1 MKLLNRMKRS
11 AKKTFT
17 SFLALLTMTSV
28 VSLPSAVTAVHADG
42 GLDVNTAIANYITVS
57 SSGSHYSFDGGN
69 NFDVIMTGSKA
80 QLDSVGLDCTS
91 GAVAIVAHALRDAG
105 ADPYAYFGML
115 NGVLNTVYPPSLRS
129 YFENHEKWSTVANSP
144 VDASALLPGDILIY
158 GTSGNGH
165 MAVYTGGGQMF
176 DFRSNGHGSSGNYR
190 GFANYS
196 EYKTTMASSSGTGR
210 NVLSGV
216 YRANVDKNV
225 SINLTKV
232 SANTSITD
240 GLVNAYSLA
249 GAEYGIYS
257 DAAATNQI
265 GTITTGADG
274 KGSVNVKVG
283 FSTSTLYY
291 KETKAPKGYCLDA
304 TVRPFSF
311 SGTSASINV
320 SDMPGNDPLRIVL
333 TKNNEMTNGDNPA
346 SLAGAQFTV
355 RYYDVDPSNDYTVDQ
370 LNAINATRTWVIETK
385 ETTTSS
391 GKTIYRASL
400 DDKHKVDGDD
410 LYKTKSG
417 IPTIPVGVITVEETK
432 APDVTYT
439 DEDGNEQLVYT
450 LNNKTLNGNTV
461 LGQQNGKVVMKI
473 SGDGIN
479 FNLQG
484 GNDYTISE
492 IPKKGGFYTSKIDA
506 ETGKAEP
513 QGNGSLDGASYEVI
527 NDNDYQVGTAQ
538 VAAAAKGER
547 VWSFTTSNGG
557 VYSSPLDALQVGHYI
572 VRETDPSTG
581 YLVAGTTE
589 REMTV
594 NENRQTFLSGDKAFT
609 EQTIRGGFKFQKNDT
624 DTATYPQGNTNLQ
637 ATLKLINTSAN
648 PVWVDSNGDG
658 QFSEEEYFANGE
670 AIKLPQSFVT
680 AGTANTNDATFTT
693 TEDGYFETVTN
704 ALPFG
709 SYKIVEVTAPTGF
722 AMDGDS
728 VTETSFDV
736 VNDGE
741 LVDKRFDIK
750 NDVFTGKFDVQ
761 KMLTSSNNGHSTTM
775 KPEANVEFTAFLKAT
790 VDEKFSGDYKLA
802 YETVF
807 GQKPNV
813 EGNATPDDS
822 QTIYDADGNILFTT
836 KEYDVVTTNESG
848 MAYSRDLAYGEYY
861 IFQSSHAD
869 GVLDYEGNVS
879 SYDGAIFNVTE
890 ENQPTKHFYVANNHQ
905 LYILKMNKV
914 SDQTGEKIELN
925 NAVFKI
931 KDSNGNYVKQK
942 IGNKVYDQ
950 FSTTTRK
957 MIVDTADGEKVT
969 VDAGTFVTESPS
981 ENDAAKAYTALGVE
995 AGTYYITEVKTP
1007 AGFTTLKEPIEVVAK
1022 ESAITEV
1029 DQDGTNY
1036 VEVEVPET
1044 QITGK
1049 LVIKKSLEKWE
1060 KADKTFVNHD
1070 DLSGIGFTL
1079 TAKEDIIDP
1088 ADGSVLVKAGEQAVR
1103 LTRDRN
1109 NPYEKVNEIFV
1120 DAEGNATVTN
1130 LPLGKYTLTE
1140 TTVPDGIVK
1149 SEPKDIE
1156 FAQEKDNVEKAE
1168 YEVTEEI
1175 NNKVTKVTV
1184 KKTDVAGAE
1193 IAGAKMSVSDKKT
1206 GATVAEWTSEEGKY
1220 FNIEGLTIGKTYTLN
1235 EDLSP
1240 LGFVKASSID
1250 FTVDETGAVTEQT
1263 MIDKILTVRKVDMC
1277 GSNVEGAQI
1286 TIYNTD
1292 EEGSKIEDSIVDQWT
1307 TEKGKHHDANNLEV
1321 GKTYVASETAVPAG
1335 YAKAP
1340 DYKFTVADDKKNQT
1354 ETIYN
1359 KQVTISKVDAGGK
1372 EVEGA
1377 KLTLT
1382 DKETGETVDQWI
1394 STNKTHYPTGTEI
1407 GKTYILTEDTAPLGY
1422 IKSSQV
1428 EFTVT
1433 DNGIDQ
1439 KITMVDEITRVAKTD
1454 ENGNYVKGATL
1465 QAVAEDGTVVDEWVS
1480 GSHIVDIAEADA
1492 AKLEG
1497 GETVTYESEDGTVTK
1512 IIPVAKVTENDDE
1525 DAKVVNGSTDAD
1537 KEKACEV
1544 KTDEDKG
1551 NTDQDSAD
1559 SEKKEYT
1566 YTAQITKKDG
1576 TTGYYDVDL
1585 NGDETTHRV
1594 SNLNGSSSYTIREV
1608 KTVDGYYYFEDITTD
1623 TTEDGK
1629 NQSVTAIDNS
1639 INYQI
1644 AKVDDNGDYVQ
1655 GVTLKLTDITD
1666 ADNPVKV
1673 ELPNNGV
1680 TTEKPF
1686 DLNEHQMTAEHT
1698 YELVESEYVGGVYK
1712 ATKMI
1717 FTVPKYGTSE
1727 VTTITMED
1735 TLTNVSVSKVDNH
1748 GERVKGAKMSILEG
1762 TVNEEG
1768 KVVPAVDENGNEKAP
1783 VYTFTTTDKAT
1794 DISKYVKGSNE
1805 ESGDVWYVLR
1815 EDEAPFGFEKMADQP
1830 FKVTGT
1836 NEEHQILVAVD
1847 KRKEYYVSAVKVD
1860 KQNESKLLKGA
1871 ELTLYTKDGKVAKEV
1886 SGKEAKGLT
1895 DGKGNITWR
1904 VEYNG
1909 DGTADTLEG
1918 YYVMETKA
1926 PQGYKLNTDKHY
1938 VKLSEDYDFANNNP
1952 VKIIV
1957 RDTLLPAVA
1966 KTGDFSNPLLWTGI
1980 FTVAVAGIFLAVRAR
1995 RNKA

>member
-28 VSLPSAVTAVHADG
+28 ISLPSAVTAVHADG

-57 SSGSHYSFDGGN
+57 SSGSHYSFNGGN

-80 QLDSVGLDCTS
+80 QLDQVGLDCTA

-105 ADPYAYFGML
+105 ADPYAYFDML

-129 YFENHEKWSTVANSP
+129 YFENHGKWSTVANGP

-176 DFRSNGHGSSGNYR
+176 DFRSNGHGYNGNYR

-196 EYKTTMASSSGTGR
+196 EYKTAMASSSGTGS

-265 GTITTGADG
+265 GKITTGVDG

-291 KETKAPKGYCLDA
+291 KETKAPKGYCLDT

-311 SGTSASINV
+311 SGTTASINV

-513 QGNGSLDGASYEVI
+513 QGNGSLDGASYEII

-538 VAAAAKGER
+538 VASAAKGER

-594 NENRQTFLSGDKAFT
+594 NENRQTFLSGDKTFT

-637 ATLKLINTSAN
+637 ATLKLINTSVN

-658 QFSEEEYFANGE
+658 QFSEDEYFANGE
-670 AIKLPQSFVT
+670 TIKLPQSFVT

-693 TEDGYFETVTN
+693 TTDGYFETVTN

-728 VTETSFDV
+728 VTETTFDV
-736 VNDGE
+736 TNNGE

-790 VDEKFSGDYKLA
+790 VDEKFGGDYKLA

-813 EGNATPDDS
+813 VGNPTPDDS

-981 ENDAAKAYTALGVE
+981 ENDAAKAYTAIGVE
-995 AGTYYITEVKTP
+995 AGAYYITEVKTP

-1036 VEVEVPET
+1036 VEVEVPEA

-1103 LTRDRN
+1103 LTGDRN

-1149 SEPKDIE
+1149 SGPKDIE
-1156 FAQEKDNVEKAE
+1156 FTQEKDNVEKAE

-1193 IAGAKMSVSDKKT
+1193 IAGAKMSVTDKET
-1206 GATVAEWTSEEGKY
+1206 GDTVVEWTSEEGKD
-1220 FNIEGLTIGKTYTLN
+1220 FNIEGLTIGKIYTLN

-1240 LGFVKASSID
+1240 LGYVKASSID

-1292 EEGSKIEDSIVDQWT
+1292 EEENKIEDSIVDQWT

-1321 GKTYVASETAVPAG
+1321 GKTYIASETVVPAG

-1394 STNKTHYPTGTEI
+1394 STNKTHYPTGIEI

-1422 IKSSQV
+1422 IKSTQV

-1439 KITMVDEITRVAKTD
+1439 KVTMVDEITRVAKTD

-1492 AKLEG
+1492 TKLEG

-1512 IIPVAKVTENDDE
+1512 IIPVAKVTESDDD

-1551 NTDQDSAD
+1551 DTDQDGSD

-1566 YTAQITKKDG
+1566 YTAQITKTDG
-1576 TTGYYDVDL
+1576 TVSYYDVDL

-1594 SNLNGSSSYTIREV
+1594 SNLDGSSSYTIREV

-1623 TTEDGK
+1623 TAEDGK
-1629 NQSVTAIDNS
+1629 NQSVTAVDNS

-1644 AKVDDNGDYVQ
+1644 AKVDDNGEYVQ

-1666 ADNPVKV
+1666 AENPVEV
-1673 ELPNNGV
+1673 ELPNNGI
-1680 TTEKPF
+1680 TTNEPF
-1686 DLNEHQMTAEHT
+1686 KLDKKLIAEHT
-1698 YELVESEYVGGVYK
+1698 YELVESEYVAGVYK
-1712 ATKMI
+1712 ATNI
-1717 FTVPKYGTSE
+1717 TFTVPKYGTSE
-1727 VTTITMED
+1727 VTTITMMDE
-1735 TLTNVSVSKVDNH
+1735 TTNITVKKVDNYGKPVAGALMQILVPETEEVVYEFTSTDDEH
-1748 GERVKGAKMSILEG
+1748 GS
-1762 TVNEEG
+1762 
-1768 KVVPAVDENGNEKAP
+1768 
-1783 VYTFTTTDKAT
+1783 
-1794 DISKYVKGSNE
+1794 DISKYVKGGE
-1805 ESGDVWYVLR
+1805 RYILR
-1815 EDEAPFGFEKMADQP
+1815 ESEAPFGFNTFEDIEFTVSGK
-1830 FKVTGT
+1830 K
-1836 NEEHQILVAVD
+1836 NEAQVLIATDV
-1847 KRKEYYVSAVKVD
+1847 RKTYYVSAMKVD
-1860 KQNESKLLKGA
+1860 AQNTSKTLKGA
-1871 ELTLYTKDGKVAKEV
+1871 EITLFNADNTVAKDV
-1886 SGKEAKGLT
+1886 NGKECVGTT
-1895 DGKGNITWR
+1895 DENGVITWN
-1904 VEYNG
+1904 VEFNG
-1909 DGTADTLEG
+1909 DNGG
-1918 YYVMETKA
+1918 YYVKETGA
-1926 PQGYKLNTDKHY
+1926 PAGYRINNNKY
-1938 VKLSEDYDFANNNP
+1938 AVELSEDYDFAQNNP
-1952 VKIIV
+1952 VIIV
-1957 RDTLLPAVA
+1957 VNDEALPAV
-1966 KTGDFSNPLLWTGI
+1966 KTGVGAPFIAGGI
-1980 FTVAVAGIFLAVRAR
+1980 FVFAIGLLFILNRKKKKSVAE
-1995 RNKA
+1995 

>member
-28 VSLPSAVTAVHADG
+28 ISLPSAVTAVHADG

-57 SSGSHYSFDGGN
+57 SNGSHYSFNGGN

-80 QLDSVGLDCTS
+80 QLDQVGLDCTA

-129 YFENHEKWSTVANSP
+129 YFENHGKWSTVANGP
-144 VDASALLPGDILIY
+144 VDASALLPGDLLIY

-176 DFRSNGHGSSGNYR
+176 DFRSNGHGYNGNYR

-196 EYKTTMASSSGTGR
+196 EYKTTMASSSGTGS

-232 SANTSITD
+232 SANSSITD

-265 GTITTGADG
+265 GKITTGADG

-291 KETKAPKGYCLDA
+291 KETKAPKGYCLDS

-311 SGTSASINV
+311 SGTTASINV
-320 SDMPGNDPLRIVL
+320 SDMPGNDPLAISL
-333 TKNNEMTNGDNPA
+333 KKNNAMTNGDDPA
-346 SLAGAQFTV
+346 SLAGAQFTIK
-355 RYYDVDPSNDYTVDQ
+355 YYDLDTSNNYTADQ
-370 LNAINATRTWVIETK
+370 LNGINATRTWIIETQK
-385 ETTTSS
+385 VGS
-391 GKTIYRASL
+391 IYYTRLA
-400 DDKHKVDGDD
+400 DKYLVAGSDA
-410 LYKTKSG
+410 LYKTNSG
-417 IPTIPVGVITVEETK
+417 NPTIPVGVITVEETK
-432 APDVTYT
+432 APNITYT
-439 DEDGNEQLVYT
+439 DENGNEQLVYT
-450 LNNKTLNGNTV
+450 LNNKTLDAGENEVLSSNGV
-461 LGQQNGKVVMKI
+461 VVMKVT
-473 SGDGIN
+473 SVQDN
-479 FNLQG
+479 FSLVG

-513 QGNGSLDGASYEVI
+513 QGNGSLDGASYEII

-538 VAAAAKGER
+538 VASAAKGER

-594 NENRQTFLSGDKAFT
+594 NENRQTFLSGDRTFT

-637 ATLKLINTSAN
+637 ATLKLINTSVN

-658 QFSEEEYFANGE
+658 QFSEDEYFANGE

-693 TEDGYFETVTN
+693 TTDGYFETVTN

-728 VTETSFDV
+728 VTETTFDV
-736 VNDGE
+736 TNNGE

-790 VDEKFSGDYKLA
+790 VDEKFGGDYKLA

-1049 LVIKKSLEKWE
+1049 LVIKKNLEKWE
-1060 KADKTFVNHD
+1060 KTDKTFVNHD

-1103 LTRDRN
+1103 LTGDRN

-1120 DAEGNATVTN
+1120 DTEGNATVTN

-1149 SEPKDIE
+1149 SGPKDIE

-1168 YEVTEEI
+1168 YEVSEEI
-1175 NNKVTKVTV
+1175 YNKVTKVTV
-1184 KKTDVAGAE
+1184 KKTDVAGVE
-1193 IAGAKMSVSDKKT
+1193 IAGAKMSVTDKKT
-1206 GATVAEWTSEEGKY
+1206 GATVVEWISEEGKD
-1220 FNIEGLTIGKTYTLN
+1220 FNIEGLTIGKNYTLN

-1263 MIDKILTVRKVDMC
+1263 MIDKIL
-1277 GSNVEGAQI
+1277 
-1286 TIYNTD
+1286 
-1292 EEGSKIEDSIVDQWT
+1292 
-1307 TEKGKHHDANNLEV
+1307 
-1321 GKTYVASETAVPAG
+1321 
-1335 YAKAP
+1335 
-1340 DYKFTVADDKKNQT
+1340 
-1354 ETIYN
+1354 
-1359 KQVTISKVDAGGK
+1359 
-1372 EVEGA
+1372 
-1377 KLTLT
+1377 
-1382 DKETGETVDQWI
+1382 
-1394 STNKTHYPTGTEI
+1394 
-1407 GKTYILTEDTAPLGY
+1407 
-1422 IKSSQV
+1422 
-1428 EFTVT
+1428 
-1433 DNGIDQ
+1433 
-1439 KITMVDEITRVAKTD
+1439 RVAKTD

-1492 AKLEG
+1492 TKLEG

-1512 IIPVAKVTENDDE
+1512 IIPVAKVTQSDD
-1525 DAKVVNGSTDAD
+1525 DDTDH
-1537 KEKACEV
+1537 EGV
-1544 KTDEDKG
+1544 
-1551 NTDQDSAD
+1551 DSD
-1559 SEKKEYT
+1559 KKEYT
-1566 YTAQITKKDG
+1566 YTAQITKTDG
-1576 TTGYYDVDL
+1576 ATSYYDVDL

-1644 AKVDDNGDYVQ
+1644 AKVDDNGNYVQ

-1666 ADNPVKV
+1666 AENPVEV

-1686 DLNEHQMTAEHT
+1686 DLNEYQMIAEHT

-1712 ATKMI
+1712 ATKME
-1717 FTVPKYGTSE
+1717 FTVPKYGTSK

-1815 EDEAPFGFEKMADQP
+1815 EDEAPFGFEKMVDQP

-1995 RNKA
+1995 RNRA

>member
-57 SSGSHYSFDGGN
+57 SSGSHYSFNGGN

-80 QLDSVGLDCTS
+80 QLDQVGLDCTA

-105 ADPYAYFGML
+105 ADPYAYFDML

-129 YFENHEKWSTVANSP
+129 YFENHGKWSTVANGP

-196 EYKTTMASSSGTGR
+196 EYKTAMASSSGTGR

-513 QGNGSLDGASYEVI
+513 QGNGSLDGASYEII
-527 NDNDYQVGTAQ
+527 NDNAYQVGTAQ
-538 VAAAAKGER
+538 VASAAKGER

-594 NENRQTFLSGDKAFT
+594 NENRQTFLSGDKTFT

-637 ATLKLINTSAN
+637 ATLKLINTSVN
-648 PVWVDSNGDG
+648 QVWVDSNGDG
-658 QFSEEEYFANGE
+658 QFSEDEYFANGE

-693 TEDGYFETVTN
+693 TTDGYFETVTN

-728 VTETSFDV
+728 VTETTFDV
-736 VNDGE
+736 TNDGE

-790 VDEKFSGDYKLA
+790 VDEKFGGDYKLA

-813 EGNATPDDS
+813 EGNPTPDDS

-1103 LTRDRN
+1103 LTGDRN

-1149 SEPKDIE
+1149 SGPKDIE

-1168 YEVTEEI
+1168 YEVTEKI

-1193 IAGAKMSVSDKKT
+1193 IAGAKMSVTDKKT
-1206 GATVAEWTSEEGKY
+1206 GATVVEWTSEEGKN
-1220 FNIEGLTIGKTYTLN
+1220 FNVEGLTIGKIYTLN

-1240 LGFVKASSID
+1240 LGYVKASSID

-1286 TIYNTD
+1286 TIYNID

-1321 GKTYVASETAVPAG
+1321 GKTYVASETVVPAG

-1382 DKETGETVDQWI
+1382 DKETGEIVDQWI
-1394 STNKTHYPTGTEI
+1394 STNKPHYPTGIEI

-1422 IKSSQV
+1422 IKSTQV

-1492 AKLEG
+1492 TKLED
-1497 GETVTYESEDGTVTK
+1497 GETVIYESEDGTVTK
-1512 IIPVAKVTENDDE
+1512 IIPVAKVTESDDD

-1544 KTDEDKG
+1544 KTDEDNG
-1551 NTDQDSAD
+1551 NTDQDSSD

-1566 YTAQITKKDG
+1566 YTAQITKTDG
-1576 TTGYYDVDL
+1576 TISYYDVDL
-1585 NGDETTHRV
+1585 NGEETTHRV

-1608 KTVDGYYYFEDITTD
+1608 KTVDGYYYFENITTD

-1666 ADNPVKV
+1666 AENPVEV
-1673 ELPNNGV
+1673 ELPNNGI
-1680 TTEKPF
+1680 TTNEPF
-1686 DLNEHQMTAEHT
+1686 KLDKKLIAEHT
-1698 YELVESEYVGGVYK
+1698 YELVESEYVAGVYK
-1712 ATKMI
+1712 ATNI
-1717 FTVPKYGTSE
+1717 TFTVPKYGTSE
-1727 VTTITMED
+1727 VTTITMMDE
-1735 TLTNVSVSKVDNH
+1735 TTNITVKKVDNYGKPVAGALMQILVPKTEEVVYEFTSTDDEH
-1748 GERVKGAKMSILEG
+1748 GS
-1762 TVNEEG
+1762 
-1768 KVVPAVDENGNEKAP
+1768 
-1783 VYTFTTTDKAT
+1783 
-1794 DISKYVKGSNE
+1794 DISKYVKGGE
-1805 ESGDVWYVLR
+1805 RYILR
-1815 EDEAPFGFEKMADQP
+1815 ESEAPFGFNTFENIEFTVSGK
-1830 FKVTGT
+1830 K
-1836 NEEHQILVAVD
+1836 NEAQVLIATDV
-1847 KRKEYYVSAVKVD
+1847 RKTYYVSAKKVD
-1860 KQNESKLLKGA
+1860 AQNTSKTLKGA
-1871 ELTLYTKDGKVAKEV
+1871 EITLFNADNTVAKDV
-1886 SGKEAKGLT
+1886 NGKECVGTT
-1895 DGKGNITWR
+1895 DENGVITWN
-1904 VEYNG
+1904 VEFNG
-1909 DGTADTLEG
+1909 DNGG
-1918 YYVMETKA
+1918 YYVKETGA
-1926 PQGYKLNTDKHY
+1926 PAGYRINNNKY
-1938 VKLSEDYDFANNNP
+1938 AVELSEDYDFAQNNP
-1952 VKIIV
+1952 VIIV
-1957 RDTLLPAVA
+1957 VNDEALPAV
-1966 KTGDFSNPLLWTGI
+1966 KTGVGAPFIAGGI
-1980 FTVAVAGIFLAVRAR
+1980 FVFAIGLLFILNRKKKKSVAE
-1995 RNKA
+1995 

>member
-28 VSLPSAVTAVHADG
+28 ISLPSAVTAVHADG

-57 SSGSHYSFDGGN
+57 SSGSHYSFNGGN

-80 QLDSVGLDCTS
+80 QLDQVGLDCTA
-91 GAVAIVAHALRDAG
+91 GAVAIVAHALHDAG

-176 DFRSNGHGSSGNYR
+176 DFRSNGHGYNGNYR

-196 EYKTTMASSSGTGR
+196 EYKTAMASSSGTGR

-274 KGSVNVKVG
+274 KGSANVKVG

-291 KETKAPKGYCLDA
+291 RETKAPKGYCLDS

-320 SDMPGNDPLRIVL
+320 SDIPGNDPLVITL
-333 TKNNEMTNGDNPA
+333 TKNNAMTNGDTPA
-346 SLAGAQFTV
+346 SLAGAQFTIK
-355 RYYDVDPSNDYTVDQ
+355 YYDLDPVTNYTADQ
-370 LNAINATRTWVIETK
+370 LKGLNAVRTWIIETK
-385 ETTTSS
+385 EVS
-391 GKTIYRASL
+391 GKFITRLA
-400 DDKHKVDGDD
+400 DKYLVEGSDP
-410 LYKTKSG
+410 LYKLG
-417 IPTIPVGVITVEETK
+417 NIPTIPVGVITVEETK
-432 APDVTYT
+432 APDITFT

-450 LNNKTLNGNTV
+450 LNNKTLDGNGAEITSFNGTV
-461 LGQQNGKVVMKI
+461 VYKITGNNGLNYGLV
-473 SGDGIN
+473 
-479 FNLQG
+479 G

-594 NENRQTFLSGDKAFT
+594 NENRQTFLSGDKTFT
-609 EQTIRGGFKFQKNDT
+609 EQAIRGGFKFQKNDT

-658 QFSEEEYFANGE
+658 QFSEDEYFANGE

-693 TEDGYFETVTN
+693 TTDGYFETVTN

-728 VTETSFDV
+728 VTETTFDV
-736 VNDGE
+736 TNDSE

-750 NDVFTGKFDVQ
+750 NDVFIGKFDVQ

-790 VDEKFSGDYKLA
+790 VDKKFGGDYKLA

-807 GQKPNV
+807 GQKPNI
-813 EGNATPDDS
+813 EGNPTPDDS

-1007 AGFTTLKEPIEVVAK
+1007 AGFTALKEPIEVVAK

-1103 LTRDRN
+1103 LTGDRN

-1120 DAEGNATVTN
+1120 DADGNATVTN

-1193 IAGAKMSVSDKKT
+1193 IAGAKMSVTDKKT
-1206 GATVAEWTSEEGKY
+1206 GATVVEWTSEEGKD
-1220 FNIEGLTIGKTYTLN
+1220 FNIEGLTIGKNYTLN

-1263 MIDKILTVRKVDMC
+1263 MIDKIL
-1277 GSNVEGAQI
+1277 
-1286 TIYNTD
+1286 
-1292 EEGSKIEDSIVDQWT
+1292 
-1307 TEKGKHHDANNLEV
+1307 
-1321 GKTYVASETAVPAG
+1321 
-1335 YAKAP
+1335 
-1340 DYKFTVADDKKNQT
+1340 
-1354 ETIYN
+1354 
-1359 KQVTISKVDAGGK
+1359 
-1372 EVEGA
+1372 
-1377 KLTLT
+1377 
-1382 DKETGETVDQWI
+1382 
-1394 STNKTHYPTGTEI
+1394 
-1407 GKTYILTEDTAPLGY
+1407 
-1422 IKSSQV
+1422 
-1428 EFTVT
+1428 
-1433 DNGIDQ
+1433 
-1439 KITMVDEITRVAKTD
+1439 RVAKTD

-1480 GSHIVDIAEADA
+1480 GSHIVDIAAADA
-1492 AKLEG
+1492 TKLEG

-1512 IIPVAKVTENDDE
+1512 IIPVAKVTQSDD
-1525 DAKVVNGSTDAD
+1525 DDTDH
-1537 KEKACEV
+1537 E
-1544 KTDEDKG
+1544 G
-1551 NTDQDSAD
+1551 AD
-1559 SEKKEYT
+1559 SDKKEYT

-1644 AKVDDNGDYVQ
+1644 AKIDDNGNYVQ

-1666 ADNPVKV
+1666 AENPVEV

-1712 ATKMI
+1712 ATKME
-1717 FTVPKYGTSE
+1717 FTVPKYGTSK

>member
-28 VSLPSAVTAVHADG
+28 ISLPSAVTAVHADG

-57 SSGSHYSFDGGN
+57 SSGSHYSFNGGN

-80 QLDSVGLDCTS
+80 QLDQVGLDCTA
-91 GAVAIVAHALRDAG
+91 GAVAIVAHALHDAG

-176 DFRSNGHGSSGNYR
+176 DFRSNGHGYNGNYR

-196 EYKTTMASSSGTGR
+196 EYKTAMASSSGTGR

-265 GTITTGADG
+265 GKITTGADG

-291 KETKAPKGYCLDA
+291 KETKAPKGYCLDT

-320 SDMPGNDPLRIVL
+320 SDMPGSDPFSISLK
-333 TKNNEMTNGDNPA
+333 KNNAMTDGSDPA
-346 SLAGAQFTV
+346 SLAGAQFTIK
-355 RYYDVDPSNDYTVDQ
+355 YYDLDPSNDYTAEQ
-370 LNAINATRTWVIETK
+370 LSGINAKRTWVIETK
-385 ETTTSS
+385 FINN
-391 GKTIYRASL
+391 GYRARL
-400 DDKHKVDGDD
+400 QDDFLVAGSSE
-410 LYKTKSG
+410 LFRNIAG
-417 IPTIPVGVITVEETK
+417 VPTIPTGVITVEETK
-432 APDVTYT
+432 APDITYT
-439 DEDGNEQLVYT
+439 DENGNEQLVYT
-450 LNNKTLNGNTV
+450 LNNKTLNSSGNEI
-461 LGQQNGKVVMKI
+461 LGTNGVVVMKI
-473 SGDGIN
+473 SADASQSSYY
-479 FNLQG
+479 LVG

-538 VAAAAKGER
+538 VASAAKGER

-594 NENRQTFLSGDKAFT
+594 NENSQTFLSGDKTFT

-637 ATLKLINTSAN
+637 ATLKLINTSVN

-658 QFSEEEYFANGE
+658 QFSEDEYFANGE

-693 TEDGYFETVTN
+693 TTDGYFETVPN

-728 VTETSFDV
+728 VTETTFDV
-736 VNDGE
+736 TNDGE

-790 VDEKFSGDYKLA
+790 VDEKFGGDYKLA

-813 EGNATPDDS
+813 EGNPTPDDL

-1049 LVIKKSLEKWE
+1049 LVIKKNLEKWE

-1103 LTRDRN
+1103 LTGDRN

-1149 SEPKDIE
+1149 SGPKDIE

-1193 IAGAKMSVSDKKT
+1193 IAGAKMSVTDKKT
-1206 GATVAEWTSEEGKY
+1206 GATVVEWTSEEGKD

-1263 MIDKILTVRKVDMC
+1263 MIDKIL
-1277 GSNVEGAQI
+1277 
-1286 TIYNTD
+1286 
-1292 EEGSKIEDSIVDQWT
+1292 
-1307 TEKGKHHDANNLEV
+1307 
-1321 GKTYVASETAVPAG
+1321 
-1335 YAKAP
+1335 
-1340 DYKFTVADDKKNQT
+1340 
-1354 ETIYN
+1354 
-1359 KQVTISKVDAGGK
+1359 
-1372 EVEGA
+1372 
-1377 KLTLT
+1377 
-1382 DKETGETVDQWI
+1382 
-1394 STNKTHYPTGTEI
+1394 
-1407 GKTYILTEDTAPLGY
+1407 
-1422 IKSSQV
+1422 
-1428 EFTVT
+1428 
-1433 DNGIDQ
+1433 
-1439 KITMVDEITRVAKTD
+1439 RVAKTD

-1492 AKLEG
+1492 TKLEG

-1512 IIPVAKVTENDDE
+1512 IIPVAKVTQSDD
-1525 DAKVVNGSTDAD
+1525 DDTDHD
-1537 KEKACEV
+1537 
-1544 KTDEDKG
+1544 G
-1551 NTDQDSAD
+1551 AD
-1559 SEKKEYT
+1559 SDKKEYT
-1566 YTAQITKKDG
+1566 YTAQITKTDG
-1576 TTGYYDVDL
+1576 IASYYDVDL

-1644 AKVDDNGDYVQ
+1644 AKVDDNGNYVQ

-1666 ADNPVKV
+1666 AENPVEV

-1712 ATKMI
+1712 ATKME
-1717 FTVPKYGTSE
+1717 FTVPKYGTSK

-1815 EDEAPFGFEKMADQP
+1815 EDEAPFGFEKMVDQP

-1938 VKLSEDYDFANNNP
+1938 VKLSEDFDFANNNP

-1957 RDTLLPAVA
+1957 RDTLLPAIA

-1995 RNKA
+1995 RNRA

>member
-28 VSLPSAVTAVHADG
+28 ISLPSAVTAVHADG

-57 SSGSHYSFDGGN
+57 SNGSHYSFNGGN
-69 NFDVIMTGSKA
+69 NFDVIMTGSKS
-80 QLDSVGLDCTS
+80 QLDSVGLDCTA

-105 ADPYAYFGML
+105 ADPYAYFDML

-129 YFENHEKWSTVANSP
+129 YFENHGKWSSVANGP
-144 VDASALLPGDILIY
+144 VDASALLPGDLLIY

-176 DFRSNGHGSSGNYR
+176 DFRSNGHGYNGNYR

-196 EYKTTMASSSGTGR
+196 EYKTTMASSSGTGS

-232 SANTSITD
+232 SANSSITD

-265 GTITTGADG
+265 GKITTGADG

-291 KETKAPKGYCLDA
+291 KETKAPKGYCLDS

-311 SGTSASINV
+311 SGTTASINV
-320 SDMPGNDPLRIVL
+320 SDMPGNDPLAISL
-333 TKNNEMTNGDNPA
+333 KKNNAMTNGDDPA
-346 SLAGAQFTV
+346 SLAGAQFTIK
-355 RYYDVDPSNDYTVDQ
+355 YYDLDTSNNYTADQ
-370 LNAINATRTWVIETK
+370 LNGIKATRTWVIETQK
-385 ETTTSS
+385 VGS
-391 GKTIYRASL
+391 IYYTRLA
-400 DDKHKVDGDD
+400 DKYLVAGSDA
-410 LYKTKSG
+410 LYKDG
-417 IPTIPVGVITVEETK
+417 NIPTIPVGVITVEETK
-432 APDVTYT
+432 APNITYT
-439 DEDGNEQLVYT
+439 DENGNEQLVYT
-450 LNNKTLNGNTV
+450 LNNKTLDAGENEVLSSNGI
-461 LGQQNGKVVMKI
+461 VVMKVT
-473 SGDGIN
+473 SVQDN
-479 FNLQG
+479 FSLIG

-513 QGNGSLDGASYEVI
+513 QGNGSLDGASYEII

-538 VAAAAKGER
+538 VASAAKGER

-594 NENRQTFLSGDKAFT
+594 NENRQTFLSGDRTFT

-637 ATLKLINTSAN
+637 ATLKLINTSVN

-658 QFSEEEYFANGE
+658 QFSEDEYFANGE
-670 AIKLPQSFVT
+670 TIKLPQSFVT

-693 TEDGYFETVTN
+693 ATDGYFETVTN

-709 SYKIVEVTAPTGF
+709 SYKIVEVTAPIGF

-728 VTETSFDV
+728 VTETTFDV
-736 VNDGE
+736 TNDGE

-790 VDEKFSGDYKLA
+790 VDEKFGGDYKLA

-813 EGNATPDDS
+813 EGNPTPDDS

-1060 KADKTFVNHD
+1060 KAGKTFVNHD

-1103 LTRDRN
+1103 LTGDRN
-1109 NPYEKVNEIFV
+1109 NPYEKVKEIFV

-1149 SEPKDIE
+1149 SGPKDIE

-1168 YEVTEEI
+1168 YEVTDEI

-1193 IAGAKMSVSDKKT
+1193 IAGAKMSVTDKKT
-1206 GATVAEWTSEEGKY
+1206 GATVVEWTSEEGKD
-1220 FNIEGLTIGKTYTLN
+1220 FNIEGLTIGKNYTLN

-1277 GSNVEGAQI
+1277 GSNVEGAQF

-1321 GKTYVASETAVPAG
+1321 GKTYVASETVVPAG

-1382 DKETGETVDQWI
+1382 DKETGEIVDQWI
-1394 STNKTHYPTGTEI
+1394 STNKTHYPTGIEI

-1422 IKSSQV
+1422 IKSTQV

-1480 GSHIVDIAEADA
+1480 GSHIVDIAEADVTT
-1492 AKLEG
+1492 LEG

-1512 IIPVAKVTENDDE
+1512 IIPVAKVTESDDD

-1551 NTDQDSAD
+1551 NTDHDGAD
-1559 SEKKEYT
+1559 SDKKEYT
-1566 YTAQITKKDG
+1566 YTAQITKTDG
-1576 TTGYYDVDL
+1576 TISYYDVDL

-1666 ADNPVKV
+1666 AENPVEV

-1680 TTEKPF
+1680 TTNEPF
-1686 DLNEHQMTAEHT
+1686 KLDKKLIAEHT
-1698 YELVESEYVGGVYK
+1698 YELVESEYVAGVYK
-1712 ATKMI
+1712 ATNI
-1717 FTVPKYGTSE
+1717 TFTVPKYGTSE
-1727 VTTITMED
+1727 VTTITMMDE
-1735 TLTNVSVSKVDNH
+1735 TTNITVKKVDNYGKPVAGALMQILVPETEEVVYEFTSTDDEH
-1748 GERVKGAKMSILEG
+1748 GS
-1762 TVNEEG
+1762 
-1768 KVVPAVDENGNEKAP
+1768 
-1783 VYTFTTTDKAT
+1783 
-1794 DISKYVKGSNE
+1794 DISKYVKGGE
-1805 ESGDVWYVLR
+1805 RYILR
-1815 EDEAPFGFEKMADQP
+1815 ESEAPFGFNTFEDIEFTVSGKQNEAQVLIAAD
-1830 FKVTGT
+1830 V
-1836 NEEHQILVAVD
+1836 
-1847 KRKEYYVSAVKVD
+1847 RKTYYVSAKKVD
-1860 KQNESKLLKGA
+1860 AQNTSKTLKGA
-1871 ELTLYTKDGKVAKEV
+1871 EIALFNADNTVAKDV
-1886 SGKEAKGLT
+1886 NGKECVGTT
-1895 DGKGNITWR
+1895 DENGVITWN
-1904 VEYNG
+1904 VEFNG
-1909 DGTADTLEG
+1909 DSGG
-1918 YYVMETKA
+1918 YYVKETGA
-1926 PQGYKLNTDKHY
+1926 PAGYRINNNKY
-1938 VKLSEDYDFANNNP
+1938 AVELSEDYDFAQNNP
-1952 VKIIV
+1952 VIIV
-1957 RDTLLPAVA
+1957 VNDEALPAV
-1966 KTGDFSNPLLWTGI
+1966 KTGVGAPFIAGGI
-1980 FTVAVAGIFLAVRAR
+1980 FVFAIGLLFILNRKKKKSVAE
-1995 RNKA
+1995 

>member
-28 VSLPSAVTAVHADG
+28 ISLPSAVTAVHADG

-57 SSGSHYSFDGGN
+57 SNGSHYSFNGGN

-80 QLDSVGLDCTS
+80 QIDQVGLDCTA

-105 ADPYAYFGML
+105 ADPYAYFDML

-129 YFENHEKWSTVANSP
+129 YFENHGKWSTVANSP

-176 DFRSNGHGSSGNYR
+176 DFRSNGHGYNGNYR

-196 EYKTTMASSSGTGR
+196 EYKTAMASSSGTGR

-265 GTITTGADG
+265 GKITTGADG
-274 KGSVNVKVG
+274 KGSANVKVG

-291 KETKAPKGYCLDA
+291 KETKAPKGYCLDS

-311 SGTSASINV
+311 SGTTASINV
-320 SDMPGNDPLRIVL
+320 SDMPGNDPLAISL
-333 TKNNEMTNGDNPA
+333 KKNNAMTNGDDPA
-346 SLAGAQFTV
+346 SLAGAQFTIK
-355 RYYDVDPSNDYTVDQ
+355 YYDLDTSNNYTADQ
-370 LNAINATRTWVIETK
+370 LNGIKATRTWVIETQK
-385 ETTTSS
+385 VGS
-391 GKTIYRASL
+391 IYYTRLA
-400 DDKHKVDGDD
+400 DKYLVAGSDA
-410 LYKTKSG
+410 LYKTNSG
-417 IPTIPVGVITVEETK
+417 NPTIPVGVITVEETK
-432 APDVTYT
+432 APNITYT
-439 DEDGNEQLVYT
+439 DENGNEQLVYT
-450 LNNKTLNGNTV
+450 LNNKTLDAGENEVLSSNGI
-461 LGQQNGKVVMKI
+461 VVMKVT
-473 SGDGIN
+473 SVQDN
-479 FNLQG
+479 FSLIG

-513 QGNGSLDGASYEVI
+513 QGNGSLDGAAYEII

-538 VAAAAKGER
+538 VASAAKGER

-594 NENRQTFLSGDKAFT
+594 NENRQTFLSGDRTFT

-637 ATLKLINTSAN
+637 ATLKLINTSVN

-658 QFSEEEYFANGE
+658 QFSEDEYFANGE
-670 AIKLPQSFVT
+670 AVKLPQSFVT

-693 TEDGYFETVTN
+693 TTDGYFETVTN

-728 VTETSFDV
+728 VTETTFDV
-736 VNDGE
+736 TNDGE

-790 VDEKFSGDYKLA
+790 VDEKFGGDYKLA

-813 EGNATPDDS
+813 EGNPTPDDS
-822 QTIYDADGNILFTT
+822 QTIYDTDGNILFTI

-1088 ADGSVLVKAGEQAVR
+1088 ADGSVVVKAGEQAVR
-1103 LTRDRN
+1103 LTGDRN

-1149 SEPKDIE
+1149 SGPKDIE

-1193 IAGAKMSVSDKKT
+1193 IAGAKMSVTDKKT
-1206 GATVAEWTSEEGKY
+1206 GATVVEWTSEEGKD
-1220 FNIEGLTIGKTYTLN
+1220 FNIEGLTIGKIYTLN

-1263 MIDKILTVRKVDMC
+1263 MIDKIL
-1277 GSNVEGAQI
+1277 
-1286 TIYNTD
+1286 
-1292 EEGSKIEDSIVDQWT
+1292 
-1307 TEKGKHHDANNLEV
+1307 
-1321 GKTYVASETAVPAG
+1321 
-1335 YAKAP
+1335 
-1340 DYKFTVADDKKNQT
+1340 
-1354 ETIYN
+1354 
-1359 KQVTISKVDAGGK
+1359 
-1372 EVEGA
+1372 
-1377 KLTLT
+1377 
-1382 DKETGETVDQWI
+1382 
-1394 STNKTHYPTGTEI
+1394 
-1407 GKTYILTEDTAPLGY
+1407 
-1422 IKSSQV
+1422 
-1428 EFTVT
+1428 
-1433 DNGIDQ
+1433 
-1439 KITMVDEITRVAKTD
+1439 RVAKTD

-1492 AKLEG
+1492 TKLEG

-1512 IIPVAKVTENDDE
+1512 IIPVAKVTQSDD
-1525 DAKVVNGSTDAD
+1525 DDTDH
-1537 KEKACEV
+1537 E
-1544 KTDEDKG
+1544 G
-1551 NTDQDSAD
+1551 AD
-1559 SEKKEYT
+1559 SDKKEYT

-1644 AKVDDNGDYVQ
+1644 AKIDDNGNYVQ

-1666 ADNPVKV
+1666 AENPVEV

-1712 ATKMI
+1712 ATKME
-1717 FTVPKYGTSE
+1717 FTVPKYGTSK

-1783 VYTFTTTDKAT
+1783 VYTFTTTEKAT

>member
-28 VSLPSAVTAVHADG
+28 ISLPSAVTAVHADG

-57 SSGSHYSFDGGN
+57 SSGSHYSFNGGN

-80 QLDSVGLDCTS
+80 QLDQVGLDCTA

-105 ADPYAYFGML
+105 ADPYAYFDML

-129 YFENHEKWSTVANSP
+129 YFENHGKWSTVANGP

-196 EYKTTMASSSGTGR
+196 EYKTAMASSSGTGR

-291 KETKAPKGYCLDA
+291 KETKAPKGYCLDS

-311 SGTSASINV
+311 SGTSVSINV
-320 SDMPGNDPLRIVL
+320 SDMPGNDPLVITL
-333 TKNNEMTNGDNPA
+333 TKNNDMTNGNDPA
-346 SLAGAQFTV
+346 SLEGAQFTV
-355 RYYDVDPSNDYTVDQ
+355 KYYDLDPSSNYTVDQ
-370 LNAINATRTWVIETK
+370 LNGINATRTWIIETK
-385 ETTTSS
+385 KVS
-391 GKTIYRASL
+391 GKYITRLA
-400 DDKHKVDGDD
+400 DKYLVSGSDA
-410 LYKTKSG
+410 LYKDG
-417 IPTIPVGVITVEETK
+417 NIPTIPVGVITVEETK

-439 DEDGNEQLVYT
+439 DDDGNEQLVYT

-461 LGQQNGKVVMKI
+461 LGQKDGKVVMKI

-479 FNLQG
+479 FRLDG

-513 QGNGSLDGASYEVI
+513 QGNGSLDGASYEII

-538 VAAAAKGER
+538 VASAAKGER

-594 NENRQTFLSGDKAFT
+594 NENRQTFLSGDKTFT

-648 PVWVDSNGDG
+648 PVWVDSNGNG
-658 QFSEEEYFANGE
+658 QFSEDEYFANGE

-693 TEDGYFETVTN
+693 TTDGYFETVTN

-709 SYKIVEVTAPTGF
+709 SYKIIEITAPTGF

-728 VTETSFDV
+728 VTETTFDV
-736 VNDGE
+736 TNDGE

-761 KMLTSSNNGHSTTM
+761 KMLASSNNGHSTTM

-790 VDEKFSGDYKLA
+790 VDEKFCGDYKLA

-813 EGNATPDDS
+813 VGNPTPDDS

-981 ENDAAKAYTALGVE
+981 ENDAAKAYTAIGVE
-995 AGTYYITEVKTP
+995 AGAYYITEVKTP

-1103 LTRDRN
+1103 LTGDRN

-1149 SEPKDIE
+1149 SGPKDIE
-1156 FAQEKDNVEKAE
+1156 FAQEKDNVEKDE

-1193 IAGAKMSVSDKKT
+1193 IAGAKMSVTAKET
-1206 GATVAEWTSEEGKY
+1206 GETVVEWTSEEGKD
-1220 FNIEGLTIGKTYTLN
+1220 FNVEGLTIGKIYTLN

-1240 LGFVKASSID
+1240 LGYVKASSID

-1286 TIYNTD
+1286 TIYNID

-1321 GKTYVASETAVPAG
+1321 GKTYVASETVVPAG

-1382 DKETGETVDQWI
+1382 DKETGEIVDQWI
-1394 STNKTHYPTGTEI
+1394 STNKTHYPTGIEI

-1422 IKSSQV
+1422 IKSTQV

-1492 AKLEG
+1492 TKLEG

-1512 IIPVAKVTENDDE
+1512 IIPVVKVTQSDDD

-1551 NTDQDSAD
+1551 DTDHDGAD
-1559 SEKKEYT
+1559 SDKKEYT
-1566 YTAQITKKDG
+1566 YTVQITKTDG
-1576 TTGYYDVDL
+1576 TISYYDVDL

-1594 SNLNGSSSYTIREV
+1594 SNLDGSSSYTIREV

-1629 NQSVTAIDNS
+1629 NQSVTAVDNS

-1666 ADNPVKV
+1666 AENPVEV
-1673 ELPNNGV
+1673 ELPNNGI
-1680 TTEKPF
+1680 TTNEPF
-1686 DLNEHQMTAEHT
+1686 KLDKKLIAEHT
-1698 YELVESEYVGGVYK
+1698 YELVESEYVAGVYK
-1712 ATKMI
+1712 ATNI
-1717 FTVPKYGTSE
+1717 TFTVPKYGTSE
-1727 VTTITMED
+1727 VTTITMMDE
-1735 TLTNVSVSKVDNH
+1735 TTNITVKKVDNYGKPVAGALMQILVPETEEVVYEFTSTDDEH
-1748 GERVKGAKMSILEG
+1748 GS
-1762 TVNEEG
+1762 
-1768 KVVPAVDENGNEKAP
+1768 
-1783 VYTFTTTDKAT
+1783 
-1794 DISKYVKGSNE
+1794 DISKYVKGGE
-1805 ESGDVWYVLR
+1805 RYILR
-1815 EDEAPFGFEKMADQP
+1815 ESEAPFGFNTFEDIEFTVSGKQNEAQVLIAAD
-1830 FKVTGT
+1830 V
-1836 NEEHQILVAVD
+1836 
-1847 KRKEYYVSAVKVD
+1847 RKTYYVSAKKVD
-1860 KQNESKLLKGA
+1860 AQNTSKTLKGA
-1871 ELTLYTKDGKVAKEV
+1871 EITLFNADNTVAKDV
-1886 SGKEAKGLT
+1886 NGKECVGTT
-1895 DGKGNITWR
+1895 DENGVITWN
-1904 VEYNG
+1904 VEFNG
-1909 DGTADTLEG
+1909 DNGG
-1918 YYVMETKA
+1918 YYVKETGA
-1926 PQGYKLNTDKHY
+1926 PAGYRINNNKY
-1938 VKLSEDYDFANNNP
+1938 AVELSEDYDFAQNNP
-1952 VKIIV
+1952 VIIV
-1957 RDTLLPAVA
+1957 VNDEALPAV
-1966 KTGDFSNPLLWTGI
+1966 KTGVGAPFIAGGI
-1980 FTVAVAGIFLAVRAR
+1980 FVFAIGLLFILNRKKKKSVAE
-1995 RNKA
+1995 

>member
-28 VSLPSAVTAVHADG
+28 ISLPSAVTAVHADG

-57 SSGSHYSFDGGN
+57 SSGSHYSFNGGN

-80 QLDSVGLDCTS
+80 QLDQVGLDCTA

-105 ADPYAYFGML
+105 ADPYAYFDML

-129 YFENHEKWSTVANSP
+129 YFENHGKWSTVANGP

-196 EYKTTMASSSGTGR
+196 EYKTAMASSSGTGR

-291 KETKAPKGYCLDA
+291 KETKAPKGYCLDT

-594 NENRQTFLSGDKAFT
+594 NENRQTFLSGDKTFT

-637 ATLKLINTSAN
+637 ATLKLINTSVN

-658 QFSEEEYFANGE
+658 QFSEDEYFANGE

-693 TEDGYFETVTN
+693 TTDGYFETVTN

-728 VTETSFDV
+728 VTETTFDV
-736 VNDGE
+736 TNDGE

-790 VDEKFSGDYKLA
+790 VDEKFGGDYKLA

-813 EGNATPDDS
+813 EGNPTPDDS

-1103 LTRDRN
+1103 LTGDRN

-1149 SEPKDIE
+1149 SGPKDIE

-1168 YEVTEEI
+1168 YEVTEKI

-1193 IAGAKMSVSDKKT
+1193 IAGAKMSVTDKKT
-1206 GATVAEWTSEEGKY
+1206 GATVVEWTSEEGKD

-1240 LGFVKASSID
+1240 LGFIKASSID

-1286 TIYNTD
+1286 AIYNTD

-1439 KITMVDEITRVAKTD
+1439 KITMVDEITRVSKTD

-1480 GSHIVDIAEADA
+1480 GSHIVDIAEADVTT
-1492 AKLEG
+1492 LEG

-1512 IIPVAKVTENDDE
+1512 IIPVAKVTESDDD

-1551 NTDQDSAD
+1551 NTDHDGAD
-1559 SEKKEYT
+1559 SDKKEYT
-1566 YTAQITKKDG
+1566 YTAQITKTDG
-1576 TTGYYDVDL
+1576 TTSYYDVDL

-1629 NQSVTAIDNS
+1629 NQSVTAVDNS

-1666 ADNPVKV
+1666 AENPVEV
-1673 ELPNNGV
+1673 ELPNNGI
-1680 TTEKPF
+1680 TTNEPF
-1686 DLNEHQMTAEHT
+1686 KLDKKLIAEHT
-1698 YELVESEYVGGVYK
+1698 YELVESEYVAGVYK
-1712 ATKMI
+1712 ATNI
-1717 FTVPKYGTSE
+1717 TFTVPKYGTSE
-1727 VTTITMED
+1727 VTTITMMDE
-1735 TLTNVSVSKVDNH
+1735 TTNITVKKVDNYGKPVAGALMQILVPETEEVVYEFTSTDDEH
-1748 GERVKGAKMSILEG
+1748 GS
-1762 TVNEEG
+1762 
-1768 KVVPAVDENGNEKAP
+1768 
-1783 VYTFTTTDKAT
+1783 
-1794 DISKYVKGSNE
+1794 DISKYVKGGE
-1805 ESGDVWYVLR
+1805 RYILR
-1815 EDEAPFGFEKMADQP
+1815 ESEAPFGFNTFEDIEFTVSGK
-1830 FKVTGT
+1830 K
-1836 NEEHQILVAVD
+1836 NEAQVLIATDV
-1847 KRKEYYVSAVKVD
+1847 RKTYYVSAKKVD
-1860 KQNESKLLKGA
+1860 AQNTSKTLKGA
-1871 ELTLYTKDGKVAKEV
+1871 EITLFNADNTVAKDV
-1886 SGKEAKGLT
+1886 NGKECVGTT
-1895 DGKGNITWR
+1895 DENGVITWN
-1904 VEYNG
+1904 VEFNG
-1909 DGTADTLEG
+1909 DNGG
-1918 YYVMETKA
+1918 YYVKETGA
-1926 PQGYKLNTDKHY
+1926 PAGYRINNNKY
-1938 VKLSEDYDFANNNP
+1938 AVELSEDYDFAQNNP
-1952 VKIIV
+1952 VIIV
-1957 RDTLLPAVA
+1957 VNDEALPAV
-1966 KTGDFSNPLLWTGI
+1966 KTGVGAPFIAGGI
-1980 FTVAVAGIFLAVRAR
+1980 FVFAIGLLFILNRKKKKSVAE
-1995 RNKA
+1995 

>member
-28 VSLPSAVTAVHADG
+28 ISLPSAVTAVHADG

-57 SSGSHYSFDGGN
+57 SSGSHYSFNGGN

-80 QLDSVGLDCTS
+80 QLDQVGLDCTA
-91 GAVAIVAHALRDAG
+91 GAVAIVAHALHDAG

-176 DFRSNGHGSSGNYR
+176 DFRSNGHGYNGNYR

-196 EYKTTMASSSGTGR
+196 EYKTAMASSSGTGS

-225 SINLTKV
+225 FINLTKV

-265 GTITTGADG
+265 GKITTGADG

-291 KETKAPKGYCLDA
+291 KETKAPKGYCLDS

-311 SGTSASINV
+311 SGTTASINV
-320 SDMPGNDPLRIVL
+320 SDMPGNDPLAISL
-333 TKNNEMTNGDNPA
+333 KKNNAMTNGDDPA
-346 SLAGAQFTV
+346 SLAGAQFTIK
-355 RYYDVDPSNDYTVDQ
+355 YYDLDTSNNYTADQ
-370 LNAINATRTWVIETK
+370 LNGINATRTWVIETQK
-385 ETTTSS
+385 VGS
-391 GKTIYRASL
+391 IYYTRLA
-400 DDKHKVDGDD
+400 DKYLVAGSDA
-410 LYKTKSG
+410 LYKDG
-417 IPTIPVGVITVEETK
+417 NIPTIPVGVITVEETK
-432 APDVTYT
+432 APNITYT
-439 DEDGNEQLVYT
+439 DENGNEQLVYT
-450 LNNKTLNGNTV
+450 LNNKTLDAGENEVLSSNGI
-461 LGQQNGKVVMKI
+461 VVMKVT
-473 SGDGIN
+473 SVQDN
-479 FNLQG
+479 FSLIG

-538 VAAAAKGER
+538 VASAAKGEK

-594 NENRQTFLSGDKAFT
+594 NENRQTFLSGDKTFT
-609 EQTIRGGFKFQKNDT
+609 EQPVRGGFKFQKNDT

-658 QFSEEEYFANGE
+658 QFSEDEYFANGE
-670 AIKLPQSFVT
+670 AVKLPQSFAT

-693 TEDGYFETVTN
+693 TTDGYFETVTN

-728 VTETSFDV
+728 VTETTFDV
-736 VNDGE
+736 TNDGE
-741 LVDKRFDIK
+741 VVDKRFDIK

-790 VDEKFSGDYKLA
+790 VDEKFGGDYKLA

-813 EGNATPDDS
+813 EGNPTPDDS

-1103 LTRDRN
+1103 LTGDRN

-1175 NNKVTKVTV
+1175 YNKVTKVTV

-1193 IAGAKMSVSDKKT
+1193 IAGAKMSVTDKET
-1206 GATVAEWTSEEGKY
+1206 GTTVVEWTSEEGKD
-1220 FNIEGLTIGKTYTLN
+1220 FNVEGLTIGKIYTLN

-1240 LGFVKASSID
+1240 LGYVKASSID

-1277 GSNVEGAQI
+1277 GSNVEGAQF

-1321 GKTYVASETAVPAG
+1321 GKTYVASETVVPAG

-1377 KLTLT
+1377 KLILT

-1394 STNKTHYPTGTEI
+1394 STNKPHYPTGIEI

-1422 IKSSQV
+1422 IKSTQV

-1465 QAVAEDGTVVDEWVS
+1465 QAVVEDGTVVDEWVS

-1492 AKLEG
+1492 TKLEG
-1497 GETVTYESEDGTVTK
+1497 GETVTYKSEDGTVTK

-1655 GVTLKLTDITD
+1655 GVTLELTDITD

-1673 ELPNNGV
+1673 ELPNNGI
-1680 TTEKPF
+1680 TTNEPF
-1686 DLNEHQMTAEHT
+1686 KLDKKLIAEHT
-1698 YELVESEYVGGVYK
+1698 YELVESEYVAGVYK
-1712 ATKMI
+1712 ATNI
-1717 FTVPKYGTSE
+1717 TFTVPKYGTSE
-1727 VTTITMED
+1727 VTTITMMDE
-1735 TLTNVSVSKVDNH
+1735 TTNISVKKVDNYGKPVAGALMQILIPETEEVVYEFTSTDDEH
-1748 GERVKGAKMSILEG
+1748 G
-1762 TVNEEG
+1762 
-1768 KVVPAVDENGNEKAP
+1768 
-1783 VYTFTTTDKAT
+1783 T
-1794 DISKYVKGSNE
+1794 DISKYVKGGE
-1805 ESGDVWYVLR
+1805 RYILR
-1815 EDEAPFGFEKMADQP
+1815 ESEAPFGFDTFEDIEFTVSGKQ
-1830 FKVTGT
+1830 
-1836 NEEHQILVAVD
+1836 NEAQVLIATD
-1847 KRKEYYVSAVKVD
+1847 ARKTYYVSAKKVD
-1860 KQNESKLLKGA
+1860 AQNTSKTLKGA
-1871 ELTLYTKDGKVAKEV
+1871 EITLFNADNTVAKDV
-1886 SGKEAKGLT
+1886 NGKECIGTT
-1895 DGKGNITWR
+1895 DKNGVITWN
-1904 VEYNG
+1904 VEFNG
-1909 DGTADTLEG
+1909 DNGG
-1918 YYVMETKA
+1918 YYVKETGA
-1926 PQGYKLNTDKHY
+1926 PTGYRINNNKY
-1938 VKLSEDYDFANNNP
+1938 AVELSEDYDFAQNNP
-1952 VKIIV
+1952 VIIV
-1957 RDTLLPAVA
+1957 VNDEALPAV
-1966 KTGDFSNPLLWTGI
+1966 KTGVGAPFIAGGI
-1980 FTVAVAGIFLAVRAR
+1980 FVFAIGLLFILNRKKKKSVAE
-1995 RNKA
+1995 

>member
-28 VSLPSAVTAVHADG
+28 ISLPSSVTAVHADG

-57 SSGSHYSFDGGN
+57 SSGSHYSFNGGN

-80 QLDSVGLDCTS
+80 ELDQVGLDCTA

-129 YFENHEKWSTVANSP
+129 YFENHEKWSTVSNSP

-176 DFRSNGHGSSGNYR
+176 DFRSNGHGYNGNYR

-196 EYKTTMASSSGTGR
+196 EYKTVMASSSGTGK

-225 SINLTKV
+225 TINLTKV

-265 GTITTGADG
+265 GKITTGADG

-291 KETKAPKGYCLDA
+291 RETKAPKGYCLDS

-320 SDMPGNDPLRIVL
+320 SDIPGNDPLVITL
-333 TKNNEMTNGDNPA
+333 TKNNAMTNGDTPA
-346 SLAGAQFTV
+346 SLAGAQFTIK
-355 RYYDVDPSNDYTVDQ
+355 YYDLDPVTNYTADQ
-370 LNAINATRTWVIETK
+370 LKGLNAVRTWIIETK
-385 ETTTSS
+385 EVS
-391 GKTIYRASL
+391 GKFITRLA
-400 DDKHKVDGDD
+400 DKYLVEGSDP
-410 LYKTKSG
+410 LYKLG
-417 IPTIPVGVITVEETK
+417 NIPTIPVGVITVEETK
-432 APDVTYT
+432 APDITFT

-450 LNNKTLNGNTV
+450 LNNKTLDGNGAEITSFNGTV
-461 LGQQNGKVVMKI
+461 VYKITGNNGLNYGLV
-473 SGDGIN
+473 
-479 FNLQG
+479 G

-594 NENRQTFLSGDKAFT
+594 NENRQTFLSGDKTFT

-658 QFSEEEYFANGE
+658 QFSEDEYFANGE

-693 TEDGYFETVTN
+693 TTDGYFETVTN

-790 VDEKFSGDYKLA
+790 VDEKFGGDYKLA
-802 YETVF
+802 YETLF

-813 EGNATPDDS
+813 EGNPTPDDS

-836 KEYDVVTTNESG
+836 KEYDVLTTNESG

-1103 LTRDRN
+1103 LTGDRN

-1149 SEPKDIE
+1149 SGPKDIE

-1193 IAGAKMSVSDKKT
+1193 IAGAKMSVTDKKT
-1206 GATVAEWTSEEGKY
+1206 GATVVEWISEEGKD
-1220 FNIEGLTIGKTYTLN
+1220 FNIEGLTIGKTYILN

-1263 MIDKILTVRKVDMC
+1263 MIDKIL
-1277 GSNVEGAQI
+1277 
-1286 TIYNTD
+1286 
-1292 EEGSKIEDSIVDQWT
+1292 
-1307 TEKGKHHDANNLEV
+1307 
-1321 GKTYVASETAVPAG
+1321 
-1335 YAKAP
+1335 
-1340 DYKFTVADDKKNQT
+1340 
-1354 ETIYN
+1354 
-1359 KQVTISKVDAGGK
+1359 
-1372 EVEGA
+1372 
-1377 KLTLT
+1377 
-1382 DKETGETVDQWI
+1382 
-1394 STNKTHYPTGTEI
+1394 
-1407 GKTYILTEDTAPLGY
+1407 
-1422 IKSSQV
+1422 
-1428 EFTVT
+1428 
-1433 DNGIDQ
+1433 
-1439 KITMVDEITRVAKTD
+1439 RVAKTD

-1492 AKLEG
+1492 TKLEG

-1512 IIPVAKVTENDDE
+1512 IIPVAKVTQSDD
-1525 DAKVVNGSTDAD
+1525 DDTDHD
-1537 KEKACEV
+1537 
-1544 KTDEDKG
+1544 G
-1551 NTDQDSAD
+1551 AD
-1559 SEKKEYT
+1559 SDKKEYT
-1566 YTAQITKKDG
+1566 YTAQITKTDG
-1576 TTGYYDVDL
+1576 TASYYDVDL

-1644 AKVDDNGDYVQ
+1644 AKVDDNGNYVQ

-1666 ADNPVKV
+1666 AENPVEV

-1712 ATKMI
+1712 ATKME
-1717 FTVPKYGTSE
+1717 FTVPKYGTSK

-1815 EDEAPFGFEKMADQP
+1815 EDEAPFGFEKMVDQP

-1957 RDTLLPAVA
+1957 RDTLLPAIA

-1995 RNKA
+1995 RNRA

>member
-28 VSLPSAVTAVHADG
+28 ISLPSAVTAVHADG

-57 SSGSHYSFDGGN
+57 SSSSHYSFDGGN
-69 NFDVIMTGSKA
+69 NFDVLMTGTKA
-80 QLDSVGLDCTS
+80 QLDSVGLDCTA

-105 ADPYAYFGML
+105 ADPYAYFDML

-129 YFENHEKWSTVANSP
+129 YFENHGKWSTVANGP
-144 VDASALLPGDILIY
+144 VDASALLPGDLLIY

-196 EYKTTMASSSGTGR
+196 EYKTAMASSSGTGR

-265 GTITTGADG
+265 GKITTGADG
-274 KGSVNVKVG
+274 KGSANVKVG

-320 SDMPGNDPLRIVL
+320 SDIPGNDPLVITL
-333 TKNNEMTNGDNPA
+333 TKNNAMTNGDTPA
-346 SLAGAQFTV
+346 SLAGAQFTIK
-355 RYYDVDPSNDYTVDQ
+355 YYDLDPVTNYTADQ
-370 LNAINATRTWVIETK
+370 LKGLNAVRTWIIETK
-385 ETTTSS
+385 EVS
-391 GKTIYRASL
+391 GKFITRLA
-400 DDKHKVDGDD
+400 DKYLVEGSDP
-410 LYKTKSG
+410 LYKLG
-417 IPTIPVGVITVEETK
+417 NIPTIPVGVITVEETK
-432 APDVTYT
+432 APDITFT

-450 LNNKTLNGNTV
+450 LNNKTLDGNGAEITSFNGTV
-461 LGQQNGKVVMKI
+461 VYKITGNNGLNYGLV
-473 SGDGIN
+473 
-479 FNLQG
+479 G

-547 VWSFTTSNGG
+547 VWSFITSNGG

-594 NENRQTFLSGDKAFT
+594 NENRQTFLSGDKTFT

-624 DTATYPQGNTNLQ
+624 DTVTYPQGNTNLQ
-637 ATLKLINTSAN
+637 ATLKLINTSVN

-658 QFSEEEYFANGE
+658 QFSEDEYFANGE

-693 TEDGYFETVTN
+693 TTDGYFETVTN

-728 VTETSFDV
+728 VTETTFDV
-736 VNDGE
+736 TNDGE

-775 KPEANVEFTAFLKAT
+775 KPEANVEFTAFLKTT
-790 VDEKFSGDYKLA
+790 VDEKFGGDYKLA

-813 EGNATPDDS
+813 EGNPTPDDS

-995 AGTYYITEVKTP
+995 AETYYITEVKTP

-1079 TAKEDIIDP
+1079 TAKEDIIAP

-1103 LTRDRN
+1103 LTGDRN
-1109 NPYEKVNEIFV
+1109 NPYEKVKEIFV

-1149 SEPKDIE
+1149 SGPKDIE

-1193 IAGAKMSVSDKKT
+1193 IAGAKMSVTDKKT
-1206 GATVAEWTSEEGKY
+1206 GATVVEWTSEEGKD
-1220 FNIEGLTIGKTYTLN
+1220 FNIEGLTIGKNYTLN

-1240 LGFVKASSID
+1240 LGFVKVSSID

-1277 GSNVEGAQI
+1277 GSNVEGAQF

-1321 GKTYVASETAVPAG
+1321 GKTYVASETVVPAG
-1335 YAKAP
+1335 YAKAR

-1377 KLTLT
+1377 KLILT
-1382 DKETGETVDQWI
+1382 DKETGEIVDQWI
-1394 STNKTHYPTGTEI
+1394 STNKTHYPTGIEI

-1422 IKSSQV
+1422 IKSTQV

-1512 IIPVAKVTENDDE
+1512 IIPVAKVTESDDD

-1551 NTDQDSAD
+1551 DTDHDGAD
-1559 SEKKEYT
+1559 SDKKEYT
-1566 YTAQITKKDG
+1566 YTAQITKTDG
-1576 TTGYYDVDL
+1576 TTSYYDVDL

-1629 NQSVTAIDNS
+1629 NQSVTAVDNS

-1666 ADNPVKV
+1666 AENPVEV
-1673 ELPNNGV
+1673 ELPNNGI
-1680 TTEKPF
+1680 TTNEPF
-1686 DLNEHQMTAEHT
+1686 KLDKKLIAEHT
-1698 YELVESEYVGGVYK
+1698 YELVESEYVAGVYK
-1712 ATKMI
+1712 ATNI
-1717 FTVPKYGTSE
+1717 TFTVPKYGTSE
-1727 VTTITMED
+1727 VTTITMMDE
-1735 TLTNVSVSKVDNH
+1735 TTNITVKKVDNYGKPVAGALMQILVPETEEVVYEFTSTDDEH
-1748 GERVKGAKMSILEG
+1748 GS
-1762 TVNEEG
+1762 
-1768 KVVPAVDENGNEKAP
+1768 
-1783 VYTFTTTDKAT
+1783 
-1794 DISKYVKGSNE
+1794 DISKYVKGGE
-1805 ESGDVWYVLR
+1805 RYILR
-1815 EDEAPFGFEKMADQP
+1815 ESEAPFGFNTFEDIEFTVSGK
-1830 FKVTGT
+1830 K
-1836 NEEHQILVAVD
+1836 NEAQVLIATDV
-1847 KRKEYYVSAVKVD
+1847 RKAYYVSAKKVD
-1860 KQNESKLLKGA
+1860 AQNTSKTLKGA
-1871 ELTLYTKDGKVAKEV
+1871 EITLFNADNTVAKDV
-1886 SGKEAKGLT
+1886 NGKECVGTT
-1895 DGKGNITWR
+1895 DENGVITWN
-1904 VEYNG
+1904 VEFNG
-1909 DGTADTLEG
+1909 DNGG
-1918 YYVMETKA
+1918 YYVKETGA
-1926 PQGYKLNTDKHY
+1926 PAGYRINNNKY
-1938 VKLSEDYDFANNNP
+1938 AVELSEDYDFAQNNP
-1952 VKIIV
+1952 VIIV
-1957 RDTLLPAVA
+1957 VNDEALPAV
-1966 KTGDFSNPLLWTGI
+1966 KTGVGAPFIAGGI
-1980 FTVAVAGIFLAVRAR
+1980 FVFAIGLLFILNRKKKKSVAE
-1995 RNKA
+1995 

>member
-57 SSGSHYSFDGGN
+57 SSGSHYSFNGGN

-80 QLDSVGLDCTS
+80 QLDQVGLDCTA
-91 GAVAIVAHALRDAG
+91 GAVAIVAHALHDAG

-176 DFRSNGHGSSGNYR
+176 DFRSNGHGYNGNYR

-196 EYKTTMASSSGTGR
+196 EYKTAMASSSGTGR

-265 GTITTGADG
+265 GKITTGADG

-291 KETKAPKGYCLDA
+291 KETKAPKGYCLDT

-311 SGTSASINV
+311 SGTTASINV
-320 SDMPGNDPLRIVL
+320 SDMPGNDPLAISL
-333 TKNNEMTNGDNPA
+333 KKNNAMTNGDDPA
-346 SLAGAQFTV
+346 SLAGAQFTIK
-355 RYYDVDPSNDYTVDQ
+355 YYDLDTSNNYTADQ
-370 LNAINATRTWVIETK
+370 LNGINATRTWVIETQK
-385 ETTTSS
+385 VGSVYYT
-391 GKTIYRASL
+391 RLA
-400 DDKHKVDGDD
+400 DKYLVAGSDA
-410 LYKTKSG
+410 LYKDG
-417 IPTIPVGVITVEETK
+417 NIPTIPVGVITVEETK
-432 APDVTYT
+432 APNITYT
-439 DEDGNEQLVYT
+439 DENGNEQLVYT
-450 LNNKTLNGNTV
+450 LNNKTLDAGENEVLSSNGI
-461 LGQQNGKVVMKI
+461 VVMKVT
-473 SGDGIN
+473 SVQDN
-479 FNLQG
+479 FSLIG

-506 ETGKAEP
+506 ETVKAEP
-513 QGNGSLDGASYEVI
+513 QGNGSLDGASYEII

-594 NENRQTFLSGDKAFT
+594 NENRQTFLSGDKTFT

-637 ATLKLINTSAN
+637 ATLKLINTSVN

-658 QFSEEEYFANGE
+658 QFSEDEYFANGE

-693 TEDGYFETVTN
+693 TTDGYFETVTN

-728 VTETSFDV
+728 VTETTFDV
-736 VNDGE
+736 TNDGE

-790 VDEKFSGDYKLA
+790 VDEKFGGDYKLA

-813 EGNATPDDS
+813 EGNPTPDDS

-1049 LVIKKSLEKWE
+1049 LVIKKNLEKWE

-1103 LTRDRN
+1103 LTGDRN

-1193 IAGAKMSVSDKKT
+1193 IAGAKMSVTDKKT
-1206 GATVAEWTSEEGKY
+1206 GATVVEWTSEEGKD
-1220 FNIEGLTIGKTYTLN
+1220 FNIEGLTIGKNYTLN

-1277 GSNVEGAQI
+1277 GSNVEGAQF

-1321 GKTYVASETAVPAG
+1321 GKTYVASETVVPAG

-1382 DKETGETVDQWI
+1382 DKETGKIVDQWI
-1394 STNKTHYPTGTEI
+1394 STNKTHYPTGIEI

-1422 IKSSQV
+1422 IKSAQV

-1512 IIPVAKVTENDDE
+1512 IIPVAKVTESDDD

-1551 NTDQDSAD
+1551 DTDHDGAD
-1559 SEKKEYT
+1559 SDKKEYT
-1566 YTAQITKKDG
+1566 YTAQITKTDG
-1576 TTGYYDVDL
+1576 TTSYYDVDL

-1629 NQSVTAIDNS
+1629 NQSVTAVDNS

-1666 ADNPVKV
+1666 AENPVEV
-1673 ELPNNGV
+1673 ELPNNGI
-1680 TTEKPF
+1680 TTNEPF
-1686 DLNEHQMTAEHT
+1686 KLDKKLIAEHT
-1698 YELVESEYVGGVYK
+1698 YELVESEYVAGVYK
-1712 ATKMI
+1712 ATNI
-1717 FTVPKYGTSE
+1717 TFTVPKYGTSE
-1727 VTTITMED
+1727 VTTITMMDE
-1735 TLTNVSVSKVDNH
+1735 TTNITVKKVDNYGKPVAGALMQILVPETEEVVYEFTSTDDEH
-1748 GERVKGAKMSILEG
+1748 GS
-1762 TVNEEG
+1762 
-1768 KVVPAVDENGNEKAP
+1768 
-1783 VYTFTTTDKAT
+1783 
-1794 DISKYVKGSNE
+1794 DISKHVKGGE
-1805 ESGDVWYVLR
+1805 RYILR
-1815 EDEAPFGFEKMADQP
+1815 ESEAPFGFNTFEDIEFTVSGKKNEAQVLIAAD
-1830 FKVTGT
+1830 V
-1836 NEEHQILVAVD
+1836 
-1847 KRKEYYVSAVKVD
+1847 RKTYYVSAKKVD
-1860 KQNESKLLKGA
+1860 AQNTSKTLKGA
-1871 ELTLYTKDGKVAKEV
+1871 EITLFNADNTVAKDV
-1886 SGKEAKGLT
+1886 NGKECVGTT
-1895 DGKGNITWR
+1895 DENGVITWN
-1904 VEYNG
+1904 VEFNG
-1909 DGTADTLEG
+1909 DNGG
-1918 YYVMETKA
+1918 YYVKETGA
-1926 PQGYKLNTDKHY
+1926 PAGYRINNNKY
-1938 VKLSEDYDFANNNP
+1938 AVELSEDYDFAQNNP
-1952 VKIIV
+1952 VIIV
-1957 RDTLLPAVA
+1957 VNDEALPAV
-1966 KTGDFSNPLLWTGI
+1966 KTGVGAPFIAGGI
-1980 FTVAVAGIFLAVRAR
+1980 FVFAIGLLFILNRKKKKSVAE
-1995 RNKA
+1995 

>member
-28 VSLPSAVTAVHADG
+28 ISLPSAVTAVHADG

-57 SSGSHYSFDGGN
+57 SNGSHYSFNGGN
-69 NFDVIMTGSKA
+69 NFDVIMTGSKS
-80 QLDSVGLDCTS
+80 QLDSVGLDCTA

-105 ADPYAYFGML
+105 ADPYAYFDML

-129 YFENHEKWSTVANSP
+129 YFENHGKWSSVANGP
-144 VDASALLPGDILIY
+144 VDASALLPGDLLIY

-176 DFRSNGHGSSGNYR
+176 DFRSNGHGYNGNYR

-196 EYKTTMASSSGTGR
+196 EYKTTMASSSGTGS

-232 SANTSITD
+232 SANSSITD

-249 GAEYGIYS
+249 SAEYGIYS

-265 GTITTGADG
+265 GKITTGADG

-291 KETKAPKGYCLDA
+291 KETKAPKGYCLDS

-311 SGTSASINV
+311 SGTTASINV
-320 SDMPGNDPLRIVL
+320 SDMPGNDPLAISL
-333 TKNNEMTNGDNPA
+333 KKNNAMTNGDDPA
-346 SLAGAQFTV
+346 SLAAAQFTIK
-355 RYYDVDPSNDYTVDQ
+355 YYDLDTSNNYTADQ
-370 LNAINATRTWVIETK
+370 LNGIKATRTWVIETQK
-385 ETTTSS
+385 VGS
-391 GKTIYRASL
+391 IYYTRLA
-400 DDKHKVDGDD
+400 DKYLVAGSDA
-410 LYKTKSG
+410 LYKDG
-417 IPTIPVGVITVEETK
+417 NIPTIPVGVITVEETK
-432 APDVTYT
+432 APNITYT
-439 DEDGNEQLVYT
+439 DENGNEQLVYT
-450 LNNKTLNGNTV
+450 LNNKTLDAGENEVLSSNGI
-461 LGQQNGKVVMKI
+461 VVMKVT
-473 SGDGIN
+473 SVQDN
-479 FNLQG
+479 FSLIG

-513 QGNGSLDGASYEVI
+513 QGNGSLDGASYEII

-538 VAAAAKGER
+538 VASAAKGER

-594 NENRQTFLSGDKAFT
+594 NENRQTFLSGDRTFT

-637 ATLKLINTSAN
+637 ATLKLINTSVN

-658 QFSEEEYFANGE
+658 QFSEDEYFANGE
-670 AIKLPQSFVT
+670 TIKLPQSFVT

-693 TEDGYFETVTN
+693 ATDGYFETVTN

-728 VTETSFDV
+728 VTETTFDV
-736 VNDGE
+736 TNDGE

-790 VDEKFSGDYKLA
+790 VDEKFGGDYKLA

-813 EGNATPDDS
+813 EGNPTPDDS

-1088 ADGSVLVKAGEQAVR
+1088 ADGSVLVNAGEQAVR
-1103 LTRDRN
+1103 LTGDRN
-1109 NPYEKVNEIFV
+1109 NPYEKVKEIFV

-1149 SEPKDIE
+1149 SGPKDIE

-1168 YEVTEEI
+1168 YEVTDEI

-1193 IAGAKMSVSDKKT
+1193 IAGAKMSVTDKKT
-1206 GATVAEWTSEEGKY
+1206 GATVVEWTSEEGKD
-1220 FNIEGLTIGKTYTLN
+1220 FNIEGLTIGKNYTLN

-1277 GSNVEGAQI
+1277 GSNVEGAQF

-1321 GKTYVASETAVPAG
+1321 GKTYVASETVVPAG

-1382 DKETGETVDQWI
+1382 DKETGEIVDQWI
-1394 STNKTHYPTGTEI
+1394 STNKTHYPTGIEI

-1422 IKSSQV
+1422 IKSTQV

-1433 DNGIDQ
+1433 DNGINQ

-1480 GSHIVDIAEADA
+1480 GSHIVDIAEADVTT
-1492 AKLEG
+1492 LEG

-1512 IIPVAKVTENDDE
+1512 IIPVAKVTESDDD

-1551 NTDQDSAD
+1551 NTDHDGAD
-1559 SEKKEYT
+1559 SDKKEYT
-1566 YTAQITKKDG
+1566 YTAQITKTDG
-1576 TTGYYDVDL
+1576 TISYYDVDL

-1666 ADNPVKV
+1666 AENPVEV

-1680 TTEKPF
+1680 TTNEPF
-1686 DLNEHQMTAEHT
+1686 KLDKKLIAEHT
-1698 YELVESEYVGGVYK
+1698 YELVESEYVAGVYK
-1712 ATKMI
+1712 ATNI
-1717 FTVPKYGTSE
+1717 TFTVPKYGTSE
-1727 VTTITMED
+1727 VTTITMMDE
-1735 TLTNVSVSKVDNH
+1735 TTNITVKKVDNYGKPVAGALMQILVPETEEVVYEFTSTDDEH
-1748 GERVKGAKMSILEG
+1748 GS
-1762 TVNEEG
+1762 
-1768 KVVPAVDENGNEKAP
+1768 
-1783 VYTFTTTDKAT
+1783 
-1794 DISKYVKGSNE
+1794 DISKYVKGGE
-1805 ESGDVWYVLR
+1805 RYILR
-1815 EDEAPFGFEKMADQP
+1815 ESEAPFGFNTFEDIEFTVSGKQNEAQVLIAAD
-1830 FKVTGT
+1830 V
-1836 NEEHQILVAVD
+1836 
-1847 KRKEYYVSAVKVD
+1847 RKTYYVSAKKVD
-1860 KQNESKLLKGA
+1860 AQNTSKTLKGA
-1871 ELTLYTKDGKVAKEV
+1871 EIALFNADNTVAKDV
-1886 SGKEAKGLT
+1886 NGKECVGTT
-1895 DGKGNITWR
+1895 DENGVITWN
-1904 VEYNG
+1904 VEFNG
-1909 DGTADTLEG
+1909 DSGG
-1918 YYVMETKA
+1918 YYVKETGA
-1926 PQGYKLNTDKHY
+1926 PAGYRINNNKY
-1938 VKLSEDYDFANNNP
+1938 AVELSEDYDFAQNNP
-1952 VKIIV
+1952 VIIV
-1957 RDTLLPAVA
+1957 VNDEALPAV
-1966 KTGDFSNPLLWTGI
+1966 KTGVGAPFIAGGI
-1980 FTVAVAGIFLAVRAR
+1980 FVFAIGLLFILNRKKKKSVAE
-1995 RNKA
+1995 

>member
-129 YFENHEKWSTVANSP
+129 DFENHEKWSTVANGP

-196 EYKTTMASSSGTGR
+196 EYKTAMASSSGTGR

-391 GKTIYRASL
+391 GKTIYRAYL

-461 LGQQNGKVVMKI
+461 LGQKDGKVVMKI

-594 NENRQTFLSGDKAFT
+594 NENRQTFLSGDKTFT

-658 QFSEEEYFANGE
+658 QFSEDEYFANGE

-693 TEDGYFETVTN
+693 TTDGYFETVAN

-790 VDEKFSGDYKLA
+790 VDEKFGGDYKLA

-813 EGNATPDDS
+813 EGNPTPDDS

-1103 LTRDRN
+1103 LTGDRN
-1109 NPYEKVNEIFV
+1109 NPYEKVKEIFV

-1149 SEPKDIE
+1149 SGPKDIE

-1193 IAGAKMSVSDKKT
+1193 IAGAKMSVTDKKT
-1206 GATVAEWTSEEGKY
+1206 GATVAEWTSEEGKD
-1220 FNIEGLTIGKTYTLN
+1220 FNIEGLTIGKNYTLN

-1263 MIDKILTVRKVDMC
+1263 MIDKIL
-1277 GSNVEGAQI
+1277 
-1286 TIYNTD
+1286 
-1292 EEGSKIEDSIVDQWT
+1292 
-1307 TEKGKHHDANNLEV
+1307 
-1321 GKTYVASETAVPAG
+1321 
-1335 YAKAP
+1335 
-1340 DYKFTVADDKKNQT
+1340 
-1354 ETIYN
+1354 
-1359 KQVTISKVDAGGK
+1359 
-1372 EVEGA
+1372 
-1377 KLTLT
+1377 
-1382 DKETGETVDQWI
+1382 
-1394 STNKTHYPTGTEI
+1394 
-1407 GKTYILTEDTAPLGY
+1407 
-1422 IKSSQV
+1422 
-1428 EFTVT
+1428 
-1433 DNGIDQ
+1433 
-1439 KITMVDEITRVAKTD
+1439 RVAKTD

-1492 AKLEG
+1492 TKLEG

-1512 IIPVAKVTENDDE
+1512 IIPVAKVTQSDD
-1525 DAKVVNGSTDAD
+1525 DDTDHD
-1537 KEKACEV
+1537 
-1544 KTDEDKG
+1544 G
-1551 NTDQDSAD
+1551 AD
-1559 SEKKEYT
+1559 SDKKEYT
-1566 YTAQITKKDG
+1566 YTAQITKTDG
-1576 TTGYYDVDL
+1576 IASYYDVDL

-1644 AKVDDNGDYVQ
+1644 AKVDDNGNYVQ

-1666 ADNPVKV
+1666 AENPVEV

-1712 ATKMI
+1712 ATKME
-1717 FTVPKYGTSE
+1717 FTVPKYGTSK

-1815 EDEAPFGFEKMADQP
+1815 EDEAPFGFEKMVDQP

-1938 VKLSEDYDFANNNP
+1938 VKLSEDFDFANNNP

-1957 RDTLLPAVA
+1957 RDTLLPAIA

-1995 RNKA
+1995 RNRA

>member
-28 VSLPSAVTAVHADG
+28 ISLPSAVTVVHADG

-57 SSGSHYSFDGGN
+57 SSGSHYSFNGGN

-80 QLDSVGLDCTS
+80 QLDQVGLDCTA

-105 ADPYAYFGML
+105 ADPYAYFGMI

-196 EYKTTMASSSGTGR
+196 EYKTTMASSSGTGS

-333 TKNNEMTNGDNPA
+333 TKNNEMINGDNPA

-355 RYYDVDPSNDYTVDQ
+355 RYYDADPSNDYTVDQ
-370 LNAINATRTWVIETK
+370 LNEINTTRTWVIETK

-400 DDKHKVDGDD
+400 DDKHKVNGDD
-410 LYKTKSG
+410 LYKTNSG

-432 APDVTYT
+432 APDITYT

-461 LGQQNGKVVMKI
+461 LVQQNGRVVMKI

-513 QGNGSLDGASYEVI
+513 QGNGSLDGACYEVI

-538 VAAAAKGER
+538 VASAAKGER

-594 NENRQTFLSGDKAFT
+594 NENRQTFLSGDKTFT

-637 ATLKLINTSAN
+637 ASLKLINTSAN
-648 PVWVDSNGDG
+648 PVWVDSNEDG
-658 QFSEEEYFANGE
+658 QFSEDEYFANGE

-693 TEDGYFETVTN
+693 TTDGYFETVTN

-728 VTETSFDV
+728 VTETTFDV
-736 VNDGE
+736 TNDGE

-790 VDEKFSGDYKLA
+790 VDEKFGGDYKLA

-807 GQKPNV
+807 GQKSNV
-813 EGNATPDDS
+813 EGNPTPDDS

-869 GVLDYEGNVS
+869 GILDYEGNVS

-905 LYILKMNKV
+905 LYIIKMNKV

-969 VDAGTFVTESPS
+969 VDAGTFVTENPS

-1007 AGFTTLKEPIEVVAK
+1007 AGFTTLKEPTEVVAK

-1103 LTRDRN
+1103 LTGDRN

-1149 SEPKDIE
+1149 SGPKDIE

-1193 IAGAKMSVSDKKT
+1193 IAGAKMSVTDKKT
-1206 GATVAEWTSEEGKY
+1206 GATVVEWTSEEGKD
-1220 FNIEGLTIGKTYTLN
+1220 FNVEGLTIGKTYTLN

-1321 GKTYVASETAVPAG
+1321 GKTYVASETVVPAG

-1382 DKETGETVDQWI
+1382 DKETGKIVDQWI
-1394 STNKTHYPTGTEI
+1394 STNKTHYPTGIEI

-1422 IKSSQV
+1422 IKSTQV

-1439 KITMVDEITRVAKTD
+1439 RVTMVDEITRVAKTD
-1454 ENGNYVKGATL
+1454 ENGNYVKGAAL

-1492 AKLEG
+1492 TKLEG
-1497 GETVTYESEDGTVTK
+1497 GETVTYKSEDGTVTK

-1655 GVTLKLTDITD
+1655 GVTLELTDITD

-1673 ELPNNGV
+1673 ELPNNGI
-1680 TTEKPF
+1680 TTNEPF
-1686 DLNEHQMTAEHT
+1686 KLDKKLIAEHT
-1698 YELVESEYVGGVYK
+1698 YELVESEYVAGVYK
-1712 ATKMI
+1712 ATNI
-1717 FTVPKYGTSE
+1717 TFTVPKYGTSE
-1727 VTTITMED
+1727 VTTITMMDE
-1735 TLTNVSVSKVDNH
+1735 TTNITVKKVDNYGKPVAGALMQILVPETEEVVYEFTSTDDEH
-1748 GERVKGAKMSILEG
+1748 GS
-1762 TVNEEG
+1762 
-1768 KVVPAVDENGNEKAP
+1768 
-1783 VYTFTTTDKAT
+1783 
-1794 DISKYVKGSNE
+1794 DISKYVKGGE
-1805 ESGDVWYVLR
+1805 RYILR
-1815 EDEAPFGFEKMADQP
+1815 ESEAPFGFNTFEDIEFTVSGKKNEAQVLIAAD
-1830 FKVTGT
+1830 V
-1836 NEEHQILVAVD
+1836 
-1847 KRKEYYVSAVKVD
+1847 RKTYYVSAKKVD
-1860 KQNESKLLKGA
+1860 AQNTSKTLKGA
-1871 ELTLYTKDGKVAKEV
+1871 EITLFNADNTVAKDV
-1886 SGKEAKGLT
+1886 NGKECVGTT
-1895 DGKGNITWR
+1895 DENGVITWN
-1904 VEYNG
+1904 VEFNG
-1909 DGTADTLEG
+1909 DNGG
-1918 YYVMETKA
+1918 YYVKETGA
-1926 PQGYKLNTDKHY
+1926 PAGYRINNNKY
-1938 VKLSEDYDFANNNP
+1938 AVELSEDYDFAQNNP
-1952 VKIIV
+1952 VIIV
-1957 RDTLLPAVA
+1957 VNDEALPAV
-1966 KTGDFSNPLLWTGI
+1966 KTGVGAPFIAGGI
-1980 FTVAVAGIFLAVRAR
+1980 FVFAIGLLFILNRKKKKSVAE
-1995 RNKA
+1995 

>member
-28 VSLPSAVTAVHADG
+28 ISLPSAVTAVHADG

-57 SSGSHYSFDGGN
+57 SSSSHYSFDGGN
-69 NFDVIMTGSKA
+69 NFDVLMTGTKA
-80 QLDSVGLDCTS
+80 QLDSVGLDCTA

-105 ADPYAYFGML
+105 ADPYAYFDML

-129 YFENHEKWSTVANSP
+129 YFENHGKWSTVANGP
-144 VDASALLPGDILIY
+144 VDASALLPGDLLIY

-196 EYKTTMASSSGTGR
+196 EYKTAMASSSGTGR

-216 YRANVDKNV
+216 YRANVDKNI

-265 GTITTGADG
+265 GKITTGADG
-274 KGSVNVKVG
+274 KGSANVKVG

-320 SDMPGNDPLRIVL
+320 SDIPGNDPLVITL
-333 TKNNEMTNGDNPA
+333 TKNNAMTNGDTPA
-346 SLAGAQFTV
+346 SLAGAQFTIK
-355 RYYDVDPSNDYTVDQ
+355 YYDLDPVTNYTADQ
-370 LNAINATRTWVIETK
+370 LKGLNAVRTWIIETK
-385 ETTTSS
+385 EVS
-391 GKTIYRASL
+391 GKFITRLA
-400 DDKHKVDGDD
+400 DKYLVEGSDP
-410 LYKTKSG
+410 LYKLG
-417 IPTIPVGVITVEETK
+417 NIPTIPVGVITVEETK
-432 APDVTYT
+432 APDITFT

-450 LNNKTLNGNTV
+450 LNNKTLDGNGAEITSFNGTV
-461 LGQQNGKVVMKI
+461 VYKITGNNGLNYGLV
-473 SGDGIN
+473 
-479 FNLQG
+479 G

-547 VWSFTTSNGG
+547 VWSFITSNGG

-594 NENRQTFLSGDKAFT
+594 NENRQTFLSGDKTFT

-624 DTATYPQGNTNLQ
+624 DTVTYPQGNTNLQ
-637 ATLKLINTSAN
+637 ATLKLINTSVN

-658 QFSEEEYFANGE
+658 QFSEDEYFANGE

-693 TEDGYFETVTN
+693 TTDGYFETVTN

-728 VTETSFDV
+728 VTETTFDV
-736 VNDGE
+736 TNDGE

-775 KPEANVEFTAFLKAT
+775 KPEANVEFTAFLKTT
-790 VDEKFSGDYKLA
+790 VDEKFGGDYKLA

-813 EGNATPDDS
+813 EGNPTPDDS

-1079 TAKEDIIDP
+1079 TAKEDIIAP

-1103 LTRDRN
+1103 LTGDRN
-1109 NPYEKVNEIFV
+1109 NPYEKVKEIFV

-1149 SEPKDIE
+1149 SGPKDIE

-1193 IAGAKMSVSDKKT
+1193 IAGAKMSVTDKKT
-1206 GATVAEWTSEEGKY
+1206 GATVVEWTSEEGKD
-1220 FNIEGLTIGKTYTLN
+1220 FNIEGLTIGKNYTLN

-1240 LGFVKASSID
+1240 LGFVKVSSID

-1277 GSNVEGAQI
+1277 GSNVEGAQF

-1321 GKTYVASETAVPAG
+1321 GKTYVASETVVPAG
-1335 YAKAP
+1335 YAKAR

-1377 KLTLT
+1377 KLILT
-1382 DKETGETVDQWI
+1382 DKETGEIVDQWI
-1394 STNKTHYPTGTEI
+1394 STNKTHYPTGIEI

-1422 IKSSQV
+1422 IKSTQV

-1512 IIPVAKVTENDDE
+1512 IIPVAKVTESDDD

-1551 NTDQDSAD
+1551 DTDHDGAD
-1559 SEKKEYT
+1559 SDKKEYT
-1566 YTAQITKKDG
+1566 YTAQITKTDG
-1576 TTGYYDVDL
+1576 TTSYYDVDL

-1629 NQSVTAIDNS
+1629 NQSVTAVDNS

-1666 ADNPVKV
+1666 AENPVEV
-1673 ELPNNGV
+1673 ELPNNGI
-1680 TTEKPF
+1680 TTNEPF
-1686 DLNEHQMTAEHT
+1686 KLDKKLIAEHT
-1698 YELVESEYVGGVYK
+1698 YELVESEYVAGVYK
-1712 ATKMI
+1712 ATNI
-1717 FTVPKYGTSE
+1717 TFTVPKYGTSE
-1727 VTTITMED
+1727 VTTITMMDE
-1735 TLTNVSVSKVDNH
+1735 TTNITVKKVDNYGKPVAGALMQILVPETEEVVYEFTSTDDEH
-1748 GERVKGAKMSILEG
+1748 GS
-1762 TVNEEG
+1762 
-1768 KVVPAVDENGNEKAP
+1768 
-1783 VYTFTTTDKAT
+1783 
-1794 DISKYVKGSNE
+1794 DISKYVKGGE
-1805 ESGDVWYVLR
+1805 RYILR
-1815 EDEAPFGFEKMADQP
+1815 ESEAPFGFNTFEDIEFTVSGKQNEAQVLIAAD
-1830 FKVTGT
+1830 V
-1836 NEEHQILVAVD
+1836 
-1847 KRKEYYVSAVKVD
+1847 RKTYYVSAKKVD
-1860 KQNESKLLKGA
+1860 AQNTSKTLKGA
-1871 ELTLYTKDGKVAKEV
+1871 EITLFNADNTVAKDV
-1886 SGKEAKGLT
+1886 NGKECVGTT
-1895 DGKGNITWR
+1895 DENGVITWN
-1904 VEYNG
+1904 VEFNG
-1909 DGTADTLEG
+1909 DNGG
-1918 YYVMETKA
+1918 YYVKETGA
-1926 PQGYKLNTDKHY
+1926 PAGYRINNNKY
-1938 VKLSEDYDFANNNP
+1938 AVELSEDYDFAQNNP
-1952 VKIIV
+1952 VIIV
-1957 RDTLLPAVA
+1957 VNDEALPAV
-1966 KTGDFSNPLLWTGI
+1966 KTGVGAPFIAGGI
-1980 FTVAVAGIFLAVRAR
+1980 FVFAIGLLFILNRKKKKSVAE
-1995 RNKA
+1995 

>member
-28 VSLPSAVTAVHADG
+28 ISLPSAVTAVHADG

-57 SSGSHYSFDGGN
+57 SSGSHYSFNGGN

-80 QLDSVGLDCTS
+80 QLDQVGLDCTA
-91 GAVAIVAHALRDAG
+91 GAVAIVAHALHDAG

-196 EYKTTMASSSGTGR
+196 EYKTAMASSSGTGR

-265 GTITTGADG
+265 GKITTAADG
-274 KGSVNVKVG
+274 KGSANVKVG

-291 KETKAPKGYCLDA
+291 KETKAPKGYCLDT

-320 SDMPGNDPLRIVL
+320 SDIPGNDPFTIKL
-333 TKNNEMTNGDNPA
+333 TKNNDMTNGNAPA
-346 SLAGAQFTV
+346 SLAGAQFTIK
-355 RYYDVDPSNDYTVDQ
+355 YYDLDSSNNYTIDQ
-370 LNAINATRTWVIETK
+370 LNGINATRTWIIETQ
-385 ETTTSS
+385 EIITSS
-391 GKTIYRASL
+391 GIIKYIASL
-400 DDKHKVDGDD
+400 DDEHKVEGDA
-410 LYKTKSG
+410 LYKTKAG
-417 IPTIPVGVITVEETK
+417 IPTIPVGFITVEETK
-432 APDVTYT
+432 APDITYT
-439 DEDGNEQLVYT
+439 DEDGNEQLIYS
-450 LNNKTLNGNTV
+450 LNNKTLNGNSV
-461 LGQQNGKVVMKI
+461 LNQQNGKVLMKI

-479 FNLQG
+479 FRLDG

-492 IPKKGGFYTSKIDA
+492 IPKKGGFYTSKIDS

-538 VAAAAKGER
+538 VASAAKGER

-572 VRETDPSTG
+572 VRKTDPSTG

-594 NENRQTFLSGDKAFT
+594 NENRQTFLSGDKTFT

-658 QFSEEEYFANGE
+658 QFSEDEYFANGE

-693 TEDGYFETVTN
+693 TTDGYFETVTN

-728 VTETSFDV
+728 VTETTFDV
-736 VNDGE
+736 TNNGE
-741 LVDKRFDIK
+741 LVDKSFDIK

-790 VDEKFSGDYKLA
+790 VDEKFGGDYKLA

-813 EGNATPDDS
+813 EGNPTPDDS

-1007 AGFTTLKEPIEVVAK
+1007 AGFTTLKEPVEVVAK

-1103 LTRDRN
+1103 LTGDRN

-1193 IAGAKMSVSDKKT
+1193 IAGAKMSVTDKKT
-1206 GATVAEWTSEEGKY
+1206 GATVVEWTSEEGKD
-1220 FNIEGLTIGKTYTLN
+1220 FNVEGLTIGKTYTLN

-1321 GKTYVASETAVPAG
+1321 GKTYVASETVVPAG

-1382 DKETGETVDQWI
+1382 DKETGEIVDQWI
-1394 STNKTHYPTGTEI
+1394 STNKTHYPTGIEI

-1422 IKSSQV
+1422 IKSTQV
-1428 EFTVT
+1428 EITVT

-1454 ENGNYVKGATL
+1454 ENGNYVKGAAL

-1492 AKLEG
+1492 TKLEG
-1497 GETVTYESEDGTVTK
+1497 GETVTYKPEDGTVTK

-1629 NQSVTAIDNS
+1629 NQSVTAVDNS

-1655 GVTLKLTDITD
+1655 GVTLELTDITD

-1673 ELPNNGV
+1673 ELPNNGI
-1680 TTEKPF
+1680 TTNEPF
-1686 DLNEHQMTAEHT
+1686 KLDKKLIAEHT
-1698 YELVESEYVGGVYK
+1698 YELVESEYVAGVYK
-1712 ATKMI
+1712 ATNI
-1717 FTVPKYGTSE
+1717 TFTVPKYGTSE
-1727 VTTITMED
+1727 VTTITMMDE
-1735 TLTNVSVSKVDNH
+1735 TTNISVKKVDNYGKPVAGALMQILIPETEEVVYEFTSTDDEH
-1748 GERVKGAKMSILEG
+1748 G
-1762 TVNEEG
+1762 
-1768 KVVPAVDENGNEKAP
+1768 
-1783 VYTFTTTDKAT
+1783 TDT
-1794 DISKYVKGSNE
+1794 SKYVKGGE
-1805 ESGDVWYVLR
+1805 RYILR
-1815 EDEAPFGFEKMADQP
+1815 ESEAPFGFNTFEDIEFTVSGKQ
-1830 FKVTGT
+1830 
-1836 NEEHQILVAVD
+1836 NEAQVLIATD
-1847 KRKEYYVSAVKVD
+1847 ARKTYYVSAKKVD
-1860 KQNESKLLKGA
+1860 AQNTSKTLKGA
-1871 ELTLYTKDGKVAKEV
+1871 EITLFNADNTVAKDV
-1886 SGKEAKGLT
+1886 NGKECIGTT
-1895 DGKGNITWR
+1895 DKNGVITWN
-1904 VEYNG
+1904 VEFNG
-1909 DGTADTLEG
+1909 DNGG
-1918 YYVMETKA
+1918 YYVKETGA
-1926 PQGYKLNTDKHY
+1926 PTGYRINNNKY
-1938 VKLSEDYDFANNNP
+1938 AVELSEDYDFAQNNP
-1952 VKIIV
+1952 VIIV
-1957 RDTLLPAVA
+1957 VNDEALPAV
-1966 KTGDFSNPLLWTGI
+1966 KTGVGAPFIAGGI
-1980 FTVAVAGIFLAVRAR
+1980 FVFAIGLLFILNRKKKKSVAE
-1995 RNKA
+1995 

>member
-28 VSLPSAVTAVHADG
+28 ISLPSAVTAVHADG

-57 SSGSHYSFDGGN
+57 SSSSHYSFDGGN
-69 NFDVIMTGSKA
+69 NFDVLMTGTKA
-80 QLDSVGLDCTS
+80 QLDSVGLDCTA

-105 ADPYAYFGML
+105 ADPYAYFDML

-129 YFENHEKWSTVANSP
+129 YFENHGKWSTVANGP
-144 VDASALLPGDILIY
+144 VDASALLPGDLLIY

-196 EYKTTMASSSGTGR
+196 EYKTAMASSSGTGR

-265 GTITTGADG
+265 GKITTGADG
-274 KGSVNVKVG
+274 KGSANVKVG

-320 SDMPGNDPLRIVL
+320 SDIPGNDPLVITL
-333 TKNNEMTNGDNPA
+333 TKNNAMTNGDTPA
-346 SLAGAQFTV
+346 SLAGAQFTIK
-355 RYYDVDPSNDYTVDQ
+355 YYDLDPVTNYTADQ
-370 LNAINATRTWVIETK
+370 LKGLNAVRTWIIETK
-385 ETTTSS
+385 EVS
-391 GKTIYRASL
+391 GKFITRLA
-400 DDKHKVDGDD
+400 DKYLVEGSDP
-410 LYKTKSG
+410 LYKLG
-417 IPTIPVGVITVEETK
+417 NIPTIPVGVITVEETK
-432 APDVTYT
+432 APDITFT

-450 LNNKTLNGNTV
+450 LNNKTLDGNGAEITSFNGTV
-461 LGQQNGKVVMKI
+461 VYKITGNNGLNYGLV
-473 SGDGIN
+473 
-479 FNLQG
+479 G

-547 VWSFTTSNGG
+547 VWSFITSNGG

-594 NENRQTFLSGDKAFT
+594 NENRQTFLSGDKTFT

-624 DTATYPQGNTNLQ
+624 DTVTYPQGNTNLQ
-637 ATLKLINTSAN
+637 ATLKLINTSVN

-658 QFSEEEYFANGE
+658 QFSEDEYFANGE

-693 TEDGYFETVTN
+693 TTDGYFETVTN

-728 VTETSFDV
+728 VTETTFDV
-736 VNDGE
+736 TNDGE

-775 KPEANVEFTAFLKAT
+775 KPEANVEFTAFLKTT
-790 VDEKFSGDYKLA
+790 VDEKFGGDYKLA

-813 EGNATPDDS
+813 EGNPTPDDS

-1103 LTRDRN
+1103 LTGDRN
-1109 NPYEKVNEIFV
+1109 NPYEKVKEIFV

-1149 SEPKDIE
+1149 SGPKDIE

-1193 IAGAKMSVSDKKT
+1193 IAGAKMSVTDKKT
-1206 GATVAEWTSEEGKY
+1206 GATVVEWTSEEGKD
-1220 FNIEGLTIGKTYTLN
+1220 FNIEGLTIGKNYTLN

-1263 MIDKILTVRKVDMC
+1263 MIDKIL
-1277 GSNVEGAQI
+1277 
-1286 TIYNTD
+1286 
-1292 EEGSKIEDSIVDQWT
+1292 
-1307 TEKGKHHDANNLEV
+1307 
-1321 GKTYVASETAVPAG
+1321 
-1335 YAKAP
+1335 
-1340 DYKFTVADDKKNQT
+1340 
-1354 ETIYN
+1354 
-1359 KQVTISKVDAGGK
+1359 
-1372 EVEGA
+1372 
-1377 KLTLT
+1377 
-1382 DKETGETVDQWI
+1382 
-1394 STNKTHYPTGTEI
+1394 
-1407 GKTYILTEDTAPLGY
+1407 
-1422 IKSSQV
+1422 
-1428 EFTVT
+1428 
-1433 DNGIDQ
+1433 
-1439 KITMVDEITRVAKTD
+1439 RVAKTD

-1492 AKLEG
+1492 TKLEG

-1512 IIPVAKVTENDDE
+1512 IIPVAKVTQSDD
-1525 DAKVVNGSTDAD
+1525 DDTDH
-1537 KEKACEV
+1537 E
-1544 KTDEDKG
+1544 G
-1551 NTDQDSAD
+1551 AD
-1559 SEKKEYT
+1559 SDKKEYT
-1566 YTAQITKKDG
+1566 YTAQITKTDG
-1576 TTGYYDVDL
+1576 TTSYYDVDL

-1644 AKVDDNGDYVQ
+1644 AKVDENGDYVQ

-1666 ADNPVKV
+1666 AENPVEV

-1712 ATKMI
+1712 ATKLE
-1717 FTVPKYGTSE
+1717 FTVPKYGTTE

-1966 KTGDFSNPLLWTGI
+1966 KTVDFSNPLLWTGI

>member
-28 VSLPSAVTAVHADG
+28 ISLPSAVTAVHADG

-57 SSGSHYSFDGGN
+57 SSSSHYSFDGGN
-69 NFDVIMTGSKA
+69 NFDVLMTGTKA
-80 QLDSVGLDCTS
+80 QLDSVGLDCTA

-105 ADPYAYFGML
+105 ADPYAYFDML

-129 YFENHEKWSTVANSP
+129 YFENHGKWSTVANGP
-144 VDASALLPGDILIY
+144 VDASALLPGDLLIY

-196 EYKTTMASSSGTGR
+196 EYKTAMASSSGTGR

-265 GTITTGADG
+265 GKITTGADG
-274 KGSVNVKVG
+274 KGSANVKVG

-320 SDMPGNDPLRIVL
+320 SDIPGNDPLVITL
-333 TKNNEMTNGDNPA
+333 TKNNAMTNGDTPA
-346 SLAGAQFTV
+346 SLAGAQFTIK
-355 RYYDVDPSNDYTVDQ
+355 YYDLDPVTNYTADQ
-370 LNAINATRTWVIETK
+370 LKGLNAVRTWIIETK
-385 ETTTSS
+385 EVS
-391 GKTIYRASL
+391 GKFITRLA
-400 DDKHKVDGDD
+400 DKYLVEGSDP
-410 LYKTKSG
+410 LYKLG
-417 IPTIPVGVITVEETK
+417 NIPTIPVGVITVEETK
-432 APDVTYT
+432 APDITFT

-450 LNNKTLNGNTV
+450 LNNKTLDGNGAEITSFNGTV
-461 LGQQNGKVVMKI
+461 VYKITGNNGLNYGLV
-473 SGDGIN
+473 
-479 FNLQG
+479 G

-547 VWSFTTSNGG
+547 VWSFITSNGG

-594 NENRQTFLSGDKAFT
+594 NENRQTFLSGDKTFT

-624 DTATYPQGNTNLQ
+624 DTVTYPQGNTNLQ
-637 ATLKLINTSAN
+637 ATLKLINTSVN

-658 QFSEEEYFANGE
+658 QFSEDEYFANGE

-693 TEDGYFETVTN
+693 TTDGYFETVTN

-728 VTETSFDV
+728 VTETTFDV
-736 VNDGE
+736 TNDGE

-775 KPEANVEFTAFLKAT
+775 KPEANVEFTAFLKTT
-790 VDEKFSGDYKLA
+790 VDEKFGGDYKLA

-813 EGNATPDDS
+813 EGNPTPDDS

-1079 TAKEDIIDP
+1079 TAKEDIIAP

-1103 LTRDRN
+1103 LTGDRN
-1109 NPYEKVNEIFV
+1109 NPYEKVKEIFV

-1149 SEPKDIE
+1149 SGPKDIE

-1193 IAGAKMSVSDKKT
+1193 IAGAKMSVTDKKT
-1206 GATVAEWTSEEGKY
+1206 GATVVEWTSEEGKD
-1220 FNIEGLTIGKTYTLN
+1220 FNIEGLTIGKNYTLN

-1240 LGFVKASSID
+1240 LGFVKVSSID

-1277 GSNVEGAQI
+1277 GSNVEGAQF

-1321 GKTYVASETAVPAG
+1321 GKTYVASETVVPAG
-1335 YAKAP
+1335 YAKAR

-1377 KLTLT
+1377 KLILT
-1382 DKETGETVDQWI
+1382 DKETGEIVDQWI
-1394 STNKTHYPTGTEI
+1394 STNKTHYPTGIEI

-1422 IKSSQV
+1422 IKSTQV

-1512 IIPVAKVTENDDE
+1512 IIPVAKVTESDDD

-1551 NTDQDSAD
+1551 DTDHDGAD
-1559 SEKKEYT
+1559 SDKKEYT
-1566 YTAQITKKDG
+1566 YTAQITKTDG
-1576 TTGYYDVDL
+1576 TTSYYDVDL

-1629 NQSVTAIDNS
+1629 NQSVTAVDNS

-1666 ADNPVKV
+1666 AENPVEV
-1673 ELPNNGV
+1673 ELPNNGI
-1680 TTEKPF
+1680 TTNEPF
-1686 DLNEHQMTAEHT
+1686 KLDKKLIAEHT
-1698 YELVESEYVGGVYK
+1698 YELVESEYVAGVYK
-1712 ATKMI
+1712 ATNI
-1717 FTVPKYGTSE
+1717 TFTVPKYGTSE
-1727 VTTITMED
+1727 VTTITMMDE
-1735 TLTNVSVSKVDNH
+1735 TTNITVKKVDNYGKPVAGALMQILVPETEEVVYEFTSTDDEH
-1748 GERVKGAKMSILEG
+1748 GS
-1762 TVNEEG
+1762 
-1768 KVVPAVDENGNEKAP
+1768 
-1783 VYTFTTTDKAT
+1783 
-1794 DISKYVKGSNE
+1794 DISKYVKGGE
-1805 ESGDVWYVLR
+1805 RYILR
-1815 EDEAPFGFEKMADQP
+1815 ESEAPFGFNTFEDIEFTVSGKKNEAQVLIAAD
-1830 FKVTGT
+1830 V
-1836 NEEHQILVAVD
+1836 
-1847 KRKEYYVSAVKVD
+1847 RKTYYVSAKKVD
-1860 KQNESKLLKGA
+1860 AQNTSKTLKGA
-1871 ELTLYTKDGKVAKEV
+1871 EITLFNADNTVAKDV
-1886 SGKEAKGLT
+1886 NGKECVGTT
-1895 DGKGNITWR
+1895 DENGVITWN
-1904 VEYNG
+1904 VEFNG
-1909 DGTADTLEG
+1909 DNGG
-1918 YYVMETKA
+1918 YYVKETGA
-1926 PQGYKLNTDKHY
+1926 PAGYRINNNKY
-1938 VKLSEDYDFANNNP
+1938 AVELSEDYDFAQNNP
-1952 VKIIV
+1952 VIIV
-1957 RDTLLPAVA
+1957 VNDEALPAV
-1966 KTGDFSNPLLWTGI
+1966 KTGVGAPFIAGGI
-1980 FTVAVAGIFLAVRAR
+1980 FVFAIGLLFILNRKKKKSVAE
-1995 RNKA
+1995 

>member
-1 MKLLNRMKRS
+1 MKRS

-28 VSLPSAVTAVHADG
+28 ISLPSAVTAVHADG

-57 SSGSHYSFDGGN
+57 SSSSHYSFDGGN
-69 NFDVIMTGSKA
+69 NFDVLMTGTKA
-80 QLDSVGLDCTS
+80 QLDSVGLDCTA

-105 ADPYAYFGML
+105 ADPYAYFDML

-129 YFENHEKWSTVANSP
+129 YFENHGKWSTVANGP
-144 VDASALLPGDILIY
+144 VDASALLPGDLLIY

-196 EYKTTMASSSGTGR
+196 EYKTAMASSSGTGR

-265 GTITTGADG
+265 GKITTGADG
-274 KGSVNVKVG
+274 KGSANVKVG

-320 SDMPGNDPLRIVL
+320 SDIPGNDPLVITL
-333 TKNNEMTNGDNPA
+333 TKNNAMTNGDTPA
-346 SLAGAQFTV
+346 SLAGAQFTIK
-355 RYYDVDPSNDYTVDQ
+355 YYDLDPVTNYTADQ
-370 LNAINATRTWVIETK
+370 LKGLNAVRTWIIETK
-385 ETTTSS
+385 EVS
-391 GKTIYRASL
+391 GKFITRLA
-400 DDKHKVDGDD
+400 DKYLVEGSDP
-410 LYKTKSG
+410 LYKLG
-417 IPTIPVGVITVEETK
+417 NIPTIPVGVITVEETK
-432 APDVTYT
+432 APDITFT

-450 LNNKTLNGNTV
+450 LNNKTLDGNGAEITSFNGTV
-461 LGQQNGKVVMKI
+461 VYKITGNNGLNYGLV
-473 SGDGIN
+473 
-479 FNLQG
+479 G

-547 VWSFTTSNGG
+547 VWSFITSNGG

-594 NENRQTFLSGDKAFT
+594 NENRQTFLSGDKTFT

-624 DTATYPQGNTNLQ
+624 DTVTYPQGNTNLQ
-637 ATLKLINTSAN
+637 ATLKLINTSVN

-658 QFSEEEYFANGE
+658 QFSEDEYFANGE

-693 TEDGYFETVTN
+693 TTDGYFETVTN

-728 VTETSFDV
+728 VTETTFDV
-736 VNDGE
+736 TNDGE

-775 KPEANVEFTAFLKAT
+775 KPEANVEFTAFLKTT
-790 VDEKFSGDYKLA
+790 VDEKFGGDYKLA

-813 EGNATPDDS
+813 EGNPTPDDS

-1079 TAKEDIIDP
+1079 TAKEDIIAP

-1103 LTRDRN
+1103 LTGDRN
-1109 NPYEKVNEIFV
+1109 NPYEKVKEIFV

-1149 SEPKDIE
+1149 SGPKDIE

-1193 IAGAKMSVSDKKT
+1193 IAGAKMSVTDKKT
-1206 GATVAEWTSEEGKY
+1206 GATVVEWTSEEGKD
-1220 FNIEGLTIGKTYTLN
+1220 FNIEGLTIGKNYTLN

-1240 LGFVKASSID
+1240 LGFVKVSSID

-1277 GSNVEGAQI
+1277 GSNVEGAQF

-1321 GKTYVASETAVPAG
+1321 GKTYVASETVVPAG
-1335 YAKAP
+1335 YAKAR

-1377 KLTLT
+1377 KLILT
-1382 DKETGETVDQWI
+1382 DKETGEIVDQWI
-1394 STNKTHYPTGTEI
+1394 STNKTHYPTGIEI

-1422 IKSSQV
+1422 IKSTQV

-1512 IIPVAKVTENDDE
+1512 IIPVAKVTESDDD

-1551 NTDQDSAD
+1551 DTDHDGAD
-1559 SEKKEYT
+1559 SDKKEYT
-1566 YTAQITKKDG
+1566 YTAQITKTDG
-1576 TTGYYDVDL
+1576 TTSYYDVDL

-1594 SNLNGSSSYTIREV
+1594 SNLNESSSYTIREV

-1629 NQSVTAIDNS
+1629 NQSVTAVDNS

-1666 ADNPVKV
+1666 AENPVEV
-1673 ELPNNGV
+1673 ELPNNGI
-1680 TTEKPF
+1680 TTNEPF
-1686 DLNEHQMTAEHT
+1686 KLDKKLIAEHT
-1698 YELVESEYVGGVYK
+1698 YELVESEYVAGVYK
-1712 ATKMI
+1712 ATNI
-1717 FTVPKYGTSE
+1717 TFTVPKYGTSE
-1727 VTTITMED
+1727 VTTITMMDE
-1735 TLTNVSVSKVDNH
+1735 TTNITVKKVDNYGKPVAGALMQILVPETEEVVYEFTSTDDEH
-1748 GERVKGAKMSILEG
+1748 GS
-1762 TVNEEG
+1762 
-1768 KVVPAVDENGNEKAP
+1768 
-1783 VYTFTTTDKAT
+1783 
-1794 DISKYVKGSNE
+1794 DISKYVKGGE
-1805 ESGDVWYVLR
+1805 RYILR
-1815 EDEAPFGFEKMADQP
+1815 ESEAPFGFNTFEDIEFTVSGK
-1830 FKVTGT
+1830 K
-1836 NEEHQILVAVD
+1836 NEAQVLIATDV
-1847 KRKEYYVSAVKVD
+1847 RKAYYVSAKKVD
-1860 KQNESKLLKGA
+1860 AQNTSKTLKGA
-1871 ELTLYTKDGKVAKEV
+1871 EITLFNADNTVAKDV
-1886 SGKEAKGLT
+1886 NGKECVGTT
-1895 DGKGNITWR
+1895 DENGVITWN
-1904 VEYNG
+1904 VEFNG
-1909 DGTADTLEG
+1909 DNGG
-1918 YYVMETKA
+1918 YYVKETGA
-1926 PQGYKLNTDKHY
+1926 PAGYRINNNKY
-1938 VKLSEDYDFANNNP
+1938 AVELSEDYDFAQNNP
-1952 VKIIV
+1952 VIIV
-1957 RDTLLPAVA
+1957 VNDEALPAV
-1966 KTGDFSNPLLWTGI
+1966 KTGVGAPFIAGGI
-1980 FTVAVAGIFLAVRAR
+1980 FVFAIGLLFILNRKKKKSVAE
-1995 RNKA
+1995 

>member
-28 VSLPSAVTAVHADG
+28 ISLPSAVTAVHADG

-57 SSGSHYSFDGGN
+57 SSGSHYSFNGGN

-80 QLDSVGLDCTS
+80 QLDQVGLDCTA
-91 GAVAIVAHALRDAG
+91 GAVAIVAHALHDAG

-115 NGVLNTVYPPSLRS
+115 NGVLNTVYPPSLRL
-129 YFENHEKWSTVANSP
+129 YFENHEKWSTVANGP

-196 EYKTTMASSSGTGR
+196 EYKTAMASSSGTGR

-265 GTITTGADG
+265 GKITTGADG

-291 KETKAPKGYCLDA
+291 KETKAPKGYCLDT

-311 SGTSASINV
+311 SGTTASINV
-320 SDMPGNDPLRIVL
+320 SDMPGNDPLVITL
-333 TKNNEMTNGDNPA
+333 TKNNDMTNGNDPA
-346 SLAGAQFTV
+346 SLEGAQFTV
-355 RYYDVDPSNDYTVDQ
+355 KYYDLDPSSNYTVDQ
-370 LNAINATRTWVIETK
+370 LNGINATRTWIIETK
-385 ETTTSS
+385 KVS
-391 GKTIYRASL
+391 GKYITRLA
-400 DDKHKVDGDD
+400 DKYLVSGSDA
-410 LYKTKSG
+410 LYKDG
-417 IPTIPVGVITVEETK
+417 NIPTIPVGVITVEETK

-439 DEDGNEQLVYT
+439 DDDGNEQLVYT

-461 LGQQNGKVVMKI
+461 LGQKDGKVVMKI

-479 FNLQG
+479 FRLDG

-538 VAAAAKGER
+538 VASAAKGEK

-594 NENRQTFLSGDKAFT
+594 NENRQTFLSGDKTFT
-609 EQTIRGGFKFQKNDT
+609 EQPVRGGFKFQKNDT

-637 ATLKLINTSAN
+637 ATLKLINTSVN

-658 QFSEEEYFANGE
+658 QFSEDEYFANGE

-693 TEDGYFETVTN
+693 TTDGYFETVTN

-728 VTETSFDV
+728 VTETTFDV
-736 VNDGE
+736 TNDGE

-790 VDEKFSGDYKLA
+790 VDEKFGGDYKLA

-813 EGNATPDDS
+813 EGNPTPDDS

-1007 AGFTTLKEPIEVVAK
+1007 AGFTTLKEPVEVVAK

-1103 LTRDRN
+1103 LTGDRN

-1149 SEPKDIE
+1149 SGPKDIE

-1193 IAGAKMSVSDKKT
+1193 IAGAKMSVTDKET
-1206 GATVAEWTSEEGKY
+1206 GATVVEWTSEKGKD
-1220 FNIEGLTIGKTYTLN
+1220 FNIEGLTIGKIYTLN

-1321 GKTYVASETAVPAG
+1321 GKTYVASETVVPAG

-1359 KQVTISKVDAGGK
+1359 KQVTISKVVAGGK

-1382 DKETGETVDQWI
+1382 DKETGKTVDQWI

-1422 IKSSQV
+1422 IKSTQV
-1428 EFTVT
+1428 EFTVA

-1454 ENGNYVKGATL
+1454 ENGNYVKGAAL

-1492 AKLEG
+1492 TKLEG
-1497 GETVTYESEDGTVTK
+1497 GETVTYKSEDGTVTK

-1551 NTDQDSAD
+1551 DTDQDGSD

-1566 YTAQITKKDG
+1566 YTAQITKTDG
-1576 TTGYYDVDL
+1576 TISYYDVDL

-1655 GVTLKLTDITD
+1655 GVTLELTDITD

-1673 ELPNNGV
+1673 ELPNNGI
-1680 TTEKPF
+1680 TTNEPF
-1686 DLNEHQMTAEHT
+1686 KLDKKLIAEHT
-1698 YELVESEYVGGVYK
+1698 YELVESEYVAGVYK
-1712 ATKMI
+1712 ATNI
-1717 FTVPKYGTSE
+1717 TFTVPKYGTSE
-1727 VTTITMED
+1727 VTTITMMDE
-1735 TLTNVSVSKVDNH
+1735 TTNISVKKVDNYGKPVAGALMQILIPETEEVVYEFTSTDDEH
-1748 GERVKGAKMSILEG
+1748 G
-1762 TVNEEG
+1762 
-1768 KVVPAVDENGNEKAP
+1768 
-1783 VYTFTTTDKAT
+1783 T
-1794 DISKYVKGSNE
+1794 DISKYVKGGE
-1805 ESGDVWYVLR
+1805 RYILR
-1815 EDEAPFGFEKMADQP
+1815 ESEAPFGFNTFEDIEFTVSGKQ
-1830 FKVTGT
+1830 
-1836 NEEHQILVAVD
+1836 NEAQVLIATD
-1847 KRKEYYVSAVKVD
+1847 ARKTYYVSAKKVD
-1860 KQNESKLLKGA
+1860 AQNTSKTLKGA
-1871 ELTLYTKDGKVAKEV
+1871 EITLFNADNTVAKDV
-1886 SGKEAKGLT
+1886 NGKECIGTT
-1895 DGKGNITWR
+1895 DKNGVITWN
-1904 VEYNG
+1904 VEFNG
-1909 DGTADTLEG
+1909 DNGG
-1918 YYVMETKA
+1918 YYVKETGA
-1926 PQGYKLNTDKHY
+1926 PAGYRINNNKY
-1938 VKLSEDYDFANNNP
+1938 AVELSEDYDFAQNNP
-1952 VKIIV
+1952 VIIV
-1957 RDTLLPAVA
+1957 VNDEALPAV
-1966 KTGDFSNPLLWTGI
+1966 KTGVGAPFIAGGI
-1980 FTVAVAGIFLAVRAR
+1980 FVFAIGLLFILNRKKKKSVAE
-1995 RNKA
+1995 

>member
-28 VSLPSAVTAVHADG
+28 ISLPSAVTAVHADG

-57 SSGSHYSFDGGN
+57 SSSSHYSFDGGN
-69 NFDVIMTGSKA
+69 NFDVLMTGTKA
-80 QLDSVGLDCTS
+80 QLDSVGLDCTA

-105 ADPYAYFGML
+105 ADPYAYFDML

-129 YFENHEKWSTVANSP
+129 YFENHGKWSTVANGP
-144 VDASALLPGDILIY
+144 VDASALLPGDLLIY

-196 EYKTTMASSSGTGR
+196 EYKTAMASSSGTGR

-265 GTITTGADG
+265 GKITTGADG
-274 KGSVNVKVG
+274 KGSANVKVG

-320 SDMPGNDPLRIVL
+320 SDIPGNDPLVITL
-333 TKNNEMTNGDNPA
+333 TKNNAMTNGDTPA
-346 SLAGAQFTV
+346 SLAGAQFTIK
-355 RYYDVDPSNDYTVDQ
+355 YYDLDPVTNYTADQ
-370 LNAINATRTWVIETK
+370 LKGLNAVRTWIIETK
-385 ETTTSS
+385 EVS
-391 GKTIYRASL
+391 GKFITRLA
-400 DDKHKVDGDD
+400 DKYLVEGSDP
-410 LYKTKSG
+410 LYKLG
-417 IPTIPVGVITVEETK
+417 NIPTIPVGVITVEETK
-432 APDVTYT
+432 APDITFT

-450 LNNKTLNGNTV
+450 LNNKTLDGNGAEITSFNGTV
-461 LGQQNGKVVMKI
+461 VYKITGNNGLNYGLV
-473 SGDGIN
+473 
-479 FNLQG
+479 G

-547 VWSFTTSNGG
+547 VWSFITSNGG

-594 NENRQTFLSGDKAFT
+594 NENRQTFLSGDKTFT

-624 DTATYPQGNTNLQ
+624 DTVTYPQGNTNLQ
-637 ATLKLINTSAN
+637 ATLKLINTSVN

-658 QFSEEEYFANGE
+658 QFSEDEYFANGE

-693 TEDGYFETVTN
+693 TTDGYFETVTN

-728 VTETSFDV
+728 VTETTFDV
-736 VNDGE
+736 TNDGE

-775 KPEANVEFTAFLKAT
+775 KPEANVEFTAFLKTT
-790 VDEKFSGDYKLA
+790 VDEKFGGDYKLA

-813 EGNATPDDS
+813 EGNPTPDDS

-1079 TAKEDIIDP
+1079 TAKEDIIAP

-1103 LTRDRN
+1103 LTGDRN
-1109 NPYEKVNEIFV
+1109 NPYEKVKEIFV
-1120 DAEGNATVTN
+1120 AAEGNATVTN

-1149 SEPKDIE
+1149 SGPKDIE

-1193 IAGAKMSVSDKKT
+1193 IAGAKMSVTDKKT
-1206 GATVAEWTSEEGKY
+1206 GATVVEWTSEEGKD
-1220 FNIEGLTIGKTYTLN
+1220 FNIEGLTIGKNYTLN

-1240 LGFVKASSID
+1240 LGFVKVSSID

-1277 GSNVEGAQI
+1277 GSNVEGAQF

-1307 TEKGKHHDANNLEV
+1307 TEKGKHHDASNLEV
-1321 GKTYVASETAVPAG
+1321 GKTYVASETVVPAG
-1335 YAKAP
+1335 YAKAR

-1377 KLTLT
+1377 KLILT
-1382 DKETGETVDQWI
+1382 DKETGEIVDQWI
-1394 STNKTHYPTGTEI
+1394 STNKTHYPTGIEI

-1422 IKSSQV
+1422 IKSTQV

-1512 IIPVAKVTENDDE
+1512 IIPVAKVTESDDD

-1551 NTDQDSAD
+1551 DTDHDGAD
-1559 SEKKEYT
+1559 SDKKEYT
-1566 YTAQITKKDG
+1566 YTAQITKTDG
-1576 TTGYYDVDL
+1576 TTSYYDVDL

-1629 NQSVTAIDNS
+1629 NQSVTAVDNS

-1666 ADNPVKV
+1666 AENPVEV
-1673 ELPNNGV
+1673 ELPNNGI
-1680 TTEKPF
+1680 TTNEPF
-1686 DLNEHQMTAEHT
+1686 KLDKKLIAEHT
-1698 YELVESEYVGGVYK
+1698 YELVESEYVAGVYK
-1712 ATKMI
+1712 ATNI
-1717 FTVPKYGTSE
+1717 TFTVPKYGTSE
-1727 VTTITMED
+1727 VTTITMMDE
-1735 TLTNVSVSKVDNH
+1735 TTNITVKKVDNYGKPVAGALMQILVPETEEVVYEFTSTDDEH
-1748 GERVKGAKMSILEG
+1748 GS
-1762 TVNEEG
+1762 
-1768 KVVPAVDENGNEKAP
+1768 
-1783 VYTFTTTDKAT
+1783 
-1794 DISKYVKGSNE
+1794 DISKYVKGGE
-1805 ESGDVWYVLR
+1805 RYILR
-1815 EDEAPFGFEKMADQP
+1815 ESEAPFGFNTFEDIEFTVSGK
-1830 FKVTGT
+1830 K
-1836 NEEHQILVAVD
+1836 NEAQVLIATDV
-1847 KRKEYYVSAVKVD
+1847 RKAYYVSAKKVD
-1860 KQNESKLLKGA
+1860 AQNTSKTLKGA
-1871 ELTLYTKDGKVAKEV
+1871 EITLFNADNTVAKDV
-1886 SGKEAKGLT
+1886 NGKECVGTT
-1895 DGKGNITWR
+1895 DENGVITWN
-1904 VEYNG
+1904 VEFNG
-1909 DGTADTLEG
+1909 DNGG
-1918 YYVMETKA
+1918 YYVKETGA
-1926 PQGYKLNTDKHY
+1926 PAGYRINNNKY
-1938 VKLSEDYDFANNNP
+1938 AVELSEDYDFAQNNP
-1952 VKIIV
+1952 VIIV
-1957 RDTLLPAVA
+1957 VNDEALPAV
-1966 KTGDFSNPLLWTGI
+1966 KTGVGAPFIAGGI
-1980 FTVAVAGIFLAVRAR
+1980 FVFAIGLLFILNRKKKKSVAE
-1995 RNKA
+1995 

>member
-57 SSGSHYSFDGGN
+57 SSSSHYSFDGGN
-69 NFDVIMTGSKA
+69 NFDVLMTGTKA
-80 QLDSVGLDCTS
+80 QLDSVGLDCTA

-105 ADPYAYFGML
+105 ADPYAYFDML

-129 YFENHEKWSTVANSP
+129 YFENHGKWSTVANGP
-144 VDASALLPGDILIY
+144 VDASALLPGDLLIY

-196 EYKTTMASSSGTGR
+196 EYKTAMASSSGTGR

-461 LGQQNGKVVMKI
+461 LGQKDGKVVMKI

-557 VYSSPLDALQVGHYI
+557 VYSSPLNALQVGHYI

-594 NENRQTFLSGDKAFT
+594 NENRQTFLSGDKTFT

-658 QFSEEEYFANGE
+658 QFSEDEYFANGE
-670 AIKLPQSFVT
+670 TIKLPQSFVT

-693 TEDGYFETVTN
+693 TADGYFETVTN

-790 VDEKFSGDYKLA
+790 VDEKFGGDYKLA

-813 EGNATPDDS
+813 EGNPTPDDS
-822 QTIYDADGNILFTT
+822 QTIYDADDNILFTT

-1103 LTRDRN
+1103 LTGDRN
-1109 NPYEKVNEIFV
+1109 NPYEKVKEIFV

-1193 IAGAKMSVSDKKT
+1193 IAGAKMSVTDKKT
-1206 GATVAEWTSEEGKY
+1206 GATVVEWTSEEGKD
-1220 FNIEGLTIGKTYTLN
+1220 FNIEGLTIGKNYTLN

-1263 MIDKILTVRKVDMC
+1263 MIDKIL
-1277 GSNVEGAQI
+1277 
-1286 TIYNTD
+1286 
-1292 EEGSKIEDSIVDQWT
+1292 
-1307 TEKGKHHDANNLEV
+1307 
-1321 GKTYVASETAVPAG
+1321 
-1335 YAKAP
+1335 
-1340 DYKFTVADDKKNQT
+1340 
-1354 ETIYN
+1354 
-1359 KQVTISKVDAGGK
+1359 
-1372 EVEGA
+1372 
-1377 KLTLT
+1377 
-1382 DKETGETVDQWI
+1382 
-1394 STNKTHYPTGTEI
+1394 
-1407 GKTYILTEDTAPLGY
+1407 
-1422 IKSSQV
+1422 
-1428 EFTVT
+1428 
-1433 DNGIDQ
+1433 
-1439 KITMVDEITRVAKTD
+1439 RVAKTD

-1492 AKLEG
+1492 TKLEG

-1512 IIPVAKVTENDDE
+1512 IIPVAKVTQSDD
-1525 DAKVVNGSTDAD
+1525 DDTDH
-1537 KEKACEV
+1537 E
-1544 KTDEDKG
+1544 G
-1551 NTDQDSAD
+1551 AD
-1559 SEKKEYT
+1559 SDKKEYT
-1566 YTAQITKKDG
+1566 YTAQITKTDG
-1576 TTGYYDVDL
+1576 TTSYYDVDL

-1644 AKVDDNGDYVQ
+1644 AKVDDNGNYVQ

-1666 ADNPVKV
+1666 AENPVEV

-1712 ATKMI
+1712 ATKLE
-1717 FTVPKYGTSE
+1717 FTVPKYGTSK

-1768 KVVPAVDENGNEKAP
+1768 KVVPAVDENGNEKP

-1957 RDTLLPAVA
+1957 RDTLLPAIA
-1966 KTGDFSNPLLWTGI
+1966 KTGDFSSPLLWTGI

-1995 RNKA
+1995 RNRA

>member
-196 EYKTTMASSSGTGR
+196 EYKTTMASSSGTGS

-594 NENRQTFLSGDKAFT
+594 NENRQTFLSGDKTFT

-637 ATLKLINTSAN
+637 AILKLINTSVN

-658 QFSEEEYFANGE
+658 QFSEDEYFANGE
-670 AIKLPQSFVT
+670 AIKFPQSFVT

-693 TEDGYFETVTN
+693 TTDGYFETVTN

-728 VTETSFDV
+728 VTETTFDV
-736 VNDGE
+736 TNDGE

-790 VDEKFSGDYKLA
+790 VDEKFGGDYKLA

-813 EGNATPDDS
+813 EGNPTPDDS

-969 VDAGTFVTESPS
+969 VDAGTFATESPS

-1007 AGFTTLKEPIEVVAK
+1007 AGFTTLKEAIEVVAK

-1060 KADKTFVNHD
+1060 KADKTFINHD

-1088 ADGSVLVKAGEQAVR
+1088 ADGSVLVKEGEQAVR
-1103 LTRDRN
+1103 LTGDRN

-1120 DAEGNATVTN
+1120 DSEGNATVTN

-1206 GATVAEWTSEEGKY
+1206 GATVVEWTSEEGKD

-1240 LGFVKASSID
+1240 LGFAKASSID

-1492 AKLEG
+1492 TKLEG

-1512 IIPVAKVTENDDE
+1512 IIPVVKVTQSDDD

-1551 NTDQDSAD
+1551 DTDQDGSD

-1566 YTAQITKKDG
+1566 YTAQITKTDG
-1576 TTGYYDVDL
+1576 TISYYDVDL

-1655 GVTLKLTDITD
+1655 GVTLELTDITD

-1673 ELPNNGV
+1673 ELPNNGI
-1680 TTEKPF
+1680 TTNEPF
-1686 DLNEHQMTAEHT
+1686 KLDKKLIAEHT
-1698 YELVESEYVGGVYK
+1698 YELVESEYVAGVYK
-1712 ATKMI
+1712 ATNI
-1717 FTVPKYGTSE
+1717 TFTVPKYGTSE
-1727 VTTITMED
+1727 VTTITMMDE
-1735 TLTNVSVSKVDNH
+1735 TTNISVKKVDNY
-1748 GERVKGAKMSILEG
+1748 GKPVAGAFMQILIPE
-1762 TVNEEG
+1762 TEE
-1768 KVVPAVDENGNEKAP
+1768 VVYEFTSTDDENG
-1783 VYTFTTTDKAT
+1783 T
-1794 DISKYVKGSNE
+1794 DISKYVKGGE
-1805 ESGDVWYVLR
+1805 RYILR
-1815 EDEAPFGFEKMADQP
+1815 ESEAPFGFNTFEDIEFTVSGKQ
-1830 FKVTGT
+1830 
-1836 NEEHQILVAVD
+1836 NEAQVLIATD
-1847 KRKEYYVSAVKVD
+1847 ARKTYYVSAKKVD
-1860 KQNESKLLKGA
+1860 AQNTSKTLKGA
-1871 ELTLYTKDGKVAKEV
+1871 EITLFNADNTVAKDV
-1886 SGKEAKGLT
+1886 NGKECIGTT
-1895 DGKGNITWR
+1895 DKNGVITWN
-1904 VEYNG
+1904 VEFNG
-1909 DGTADTLEG
+1909 DNGG
-1918 YYVMETKA
+1918 YYVKETGA
-1926 PQGYKLNTDKHY
+1926 PTGYRINNNKY
-1938 VKLSEDYDFANNNP
+1938 AVELSEDYDFAQNNP
-1952 VKIIV
+1952 VIIV
-1957 RDTLLPAVA
+1957 VNDEALPAV
-1966 KTGDFSNPLLWTGI
+1966 KTGVGAPFIAGGI
-1980 FTVAVAGIFLAVRAR
+1980 FVFAIGLLFILNRKKKKSVAE
-1995 RNKA
+1995 

>member
-28 VSLPSAVTAVHADG
+28 ISLPSAVTAVHADG
-42 GLDVNTAIANYITVS
+42 SLDVNTAIANYITVS
-57 SSGSHYSFDGGN
+57 SSGSHYSFNGGN

-80 QLDSVGLDCTS
+80 ELDQVGLDCTA

-129 YFENHEKWSTVANSP
+129 YFENHEKWSTVSNSP
-144 VDASALLPGDILIY
+144 VDASVLLPGDILIY
-158 GTSGNGH
+158 GTSGKGH

-176 DFRSNGHGSSGNYR
+176 DFRSNGHGYNGNYR

-196 EYKTTMASSSGTGR
+196 EYKTVMASSSGTGS

-274 KGSVNVKVG
+274 KGSANVKVG

-320 SDMPGNDPLRIVL
+320 SDMPGNDPLAISL
-333 TKNNEMTNGDNPA
+333 KKNNEMTNGDDPA
-346 SLAGAQFTV
+346 SLAGAQFTIK
-355 RYYDVDPSNDYTVDQ
+355 YYDLDTSNNYTADQ
-370 LNAINATRTWVIETK
+370 LNGINATRTWIIETQK
-385 ETTTSS
+385 VGS
-391 GKTIYRASL
+391 IYYTRLA
-400 DDKHKVDGDD
+400 DKYLVAGSDA
-410 LYKTKSG
+410 LYKTNSG
-417 IPTIPVGVITVEETK
+417 NPTIPVGVITVEETK
-432 APDVTYT
+432 APNITYT
-439 DEDGNEQLVYT
+439 DENGNEQLVYT
-450 LNNKTLNGNTV
+450 LNNKTLDAGENEVLSSNGV
-461 LGQQNGKVVMKI
+461 VVMKVT
-473 SGDGIN
+473 SVQDN
-479 FNLQG
+479 FSLVG

-492 IPKKGGFYTSKIDA
+492 IPKKGGFYTSKIDS
-506 ETGKAEP
+506 ETGKAES

-538 VAAAAKGER
+538 VASAAKGER

-594 NENRQTFLSGDKAFT
+594 NENRQTFLSGDKTFT

-693 TEDGYFETVTN
+693 TTDGYFETVTN

-728 VTETSFDV
+728 VTETTFDV
-736 VNDGE
+736 TNDGE

-790 VDEKFSGDYKLA
+790 VDEKFGGDYKLA

-813 EGNATPDDS
+813 EGNPTPDDS

-942 IGNKVYDQ
+942 IGNKVYNQ

-1103 LTRDRN
+1103 LTGDRN
-1109 NPYEKVNEIFV
+1109 NPYEKVKEIFV

-1193 IAGAKMSVSDKKT
+1193 IAGAKMSVTDKKT
-1206 GATVAEWTSEEGKY
+1206 GATVVEWTSEEGKD
-1220 FNIEGLTIGKTYTLN
+1220 FNIEGLTIGKNYTLN

-1250 FTVDETGAVTEQT
+1250 FTVDEIGAVTEQT
-1263 MIDKILTVRKVDMC
+1263 MIDKIL
-1277 GSNVEGAQI
+1277 
-1286 TIYNTD
+1286 
-1292 EEGSKIEDSIVDQWT
+1292 
-1307 TEKGKHHDANNLEV
+1307 
-1321 GKTYVASETAVPAG
+1321 
-1335 YAKAP
+1335 
-1340 DYKFTVADDKKNQT
+1340 
-1354 ETIYN
+1354 
-1359 KQVTISKVDAGGK
+1359 
-1372 EVEGA
+1372 
-1377 KLTLT
+1377 
-1382 DKETGETVDQWI
+1382 
-1394 STNKTHYPTGTEI
+1394 
-1407 GKTYILTEDTAPLGY
+1407 
-1422 IKSSQV
+1422 
-1428 EFTVT
+1428 
-1433 DNGIDQ
+1433 
-1439 KITMVDEITRVAKTD
+1439 RVAKTD

-1492 AKLEG
+1492 TKLEG

-1512 IIPVAKVTENDDE
+1512 IIPVAKVTQSDD
-1525 DAKVVNGSTDAD
+1525 DDTDH
-1537 KEKACEV
+1537 E
-1544 KTDEDKG
+1544 G
-1551 NTDQDSAD
+1551 AD
-1559 SEKKEYT
+1559 SDKKEYT
-1566 YTAQITKKDG
+1566 YTAQITKTDG
-1576 TTGYYDVDL
+1576 TTSYYDVDL

-1644 AKVDDNGDYVQ
+1644 AKVDDNGNYVQ

-1666 ADNPVKV
+1666 AENPVEV

-1712 ATKMI
+1712 ATKLK
-1717 FTVPKYGTSE
+1717 FTVPKYGTSK

-1768 KVVPAVDENGNEKAP
+1768 KVVPAVDENGNEKP

-1957 RDTLLPAVA
+1957 RDTLLPAIA
-1966 KTGDFSNPLLWTGI
+1966 KTGDFSSPLLWTGI

-1995 RNKA
+1995 RNRA

>member
-28 VSLPSAVTAVHADG
+28 ISLPSAVTAVHADG

-57 SSGSHYSFDGGN
+57 SSSSHYSFDGGN
-69 NFDVIMTGSKA
+69 NFDVLMTGTKA
-80 QLDSVGLDCTS
+80 QLDSVGLDCTA

-105 ADPYAYFGML
+105 ADPYAYFDML

-129 YFENHEKWSTVANSP
+129 YFENHGKWSTVANGP
-144 VDASALLPGDILIY
+144 VDASALLPGDLLIY

-196 EYKTTMASSSGTGR
+196 EYKTAMASSSGTGR

-265 GTITTGADG
+265 GKITTGADG

-291 KETKAPKGYCLDA
+291 KETKAPKGYCLDT

-320 SDMPGNDPLRIVL
+320 SDMPGSDPFSISLK
-333 TKNNEMTNGDNPA
+333 KNNAMTDGSDPA
-346 SLAGAQFTV
+346 SLAGAQFTIK
-355 RYYDVDPSNDYTVDQ
+355 YYDLDPSNDYTAEQ
-370 LNAINATRTWVIETK
+370 LSGINAKRTWVIETK
-385 ETTTSS
+385 FINN
-391 GKTIYRASL
+391 GYRARL
-400 DDKHKVDGDD
+400 QDDFLVAGSSE
-410 LYKTKSG
+410 LFRNIAG
-417 IPTIPVGVITVEETK
+417 VPTIPTGVITVEETK
-432 APDVTYT
+432 APDITYT
-439 DEDGNEQLVYT
+439 DENGNEQLVYT
-450 LNNKTLNGNTV
+450 LNNKTLNSSGNEI
-461 LGQQNGKVVMKI
+461 LGTNGVVVMKI
-473 SGDGIN
+473 SADASQSSYY
-479 FNLQG
+479 LVG

-538 VAAAAKGER
+538 VASAAKGER

-594 NENRQTFLSGDKAFT
+594 NENSQTFLSGDKTFT

-637 ATLKLINTSAN
+637 ATLKLINTSVN

-658 QFSEEEYFANGE
+658 QFSEDEYFANGE

-693 TEDGYFETVTN
+693 TTDGYFETVTN

-728 VTETSFDV
+728 VTETTFDV
-736 VNDGE
+736 TNDGE
-741 LVDKRFDIK
+741 LVDKKFDIK

-790 VDEKFSGDYKLA
+790 VDEKFGGDYKLA

-813 EGNATPDDS
+813 EGNPTPDDS

-1103 LTRDRN
+1103 LTGDRN

-1120 DAEGNATVTN
+1120 DVEGNATVTN

-1149 SEPKDIE
+1149 SGPKDIE

-1193 IAGAKMSVSDKKT
+1193 IAGAKMSVTDKKT
-1206 GATVAEWTSEEGKY
+1206 GATVVEWTSEEGKD
-1220 FNIEGLTIGKTYTLN
+1220 FNIEGLTIGKNYTLN

-1263 MIDKILTVRKVDMC
+1263 MIDKIL
-1277 GSNVEGAQI
+1277 
-1286 TIYNTD
+1286 
-1292 EEGSKIEDSIVDQWT
+1292 
-1307 TEKGKHHDANNLEV
+1307 
-1321 GKTYVASETAVPAG
+1321 
-1335 YAKAP
+1335 
-1340 DYKFTVADDKKNQT
+1340 
-1354 ETIYN
+1354 
-1359 KQVTISKVDAGGK
+1359 
-1372 EVEGA
+1372 
-1377 KLTLT
+1377 
-1382 DKETGETVDQWI
+1382 
-1394 STNKTHYPTGTEI
+1394 
-1407 GKTYILTEDTAPLGY
+1407 
-1422 IKSSQV
+1422 
-1428 EFTVT
+1428 
-1433 DNGIDQ
+1433 
-1439 KITMVDEITRVAKTD
+1439 RVAKTD

-1492 AKLEG
+1492 TKLEG

-1512 IIPVAKVTENDDE
+1512 IIPVAKVTQSDD
-1525 DAKVVNGSTDAD
+1525 DDTDH
-1537 KEKACEV
+1537 E
-1544 KTDEDKG
+1544 G
-1551 NTDQDSAD
+1551 AD
-1559 SEKKEYT
+1559 SDKKEYT
-1566 YTAQITKKDG
+1566 YTAQITKTDG
-1576 TTGYYDVDL
+1576 TTSYYDVDL

-1644 AKVDDNGDYVQ
+1644 AKVDENGDYVQ

-1666 ADNPVKV
+1666 AENPVEV

-1712 ATKMI
+1712 ATKLE
-1717 FTVPKYGTSE
+1717 FTVPKYGTTE

>member
-28 VSLPSAVTAVHADG
+28 ISLPSAVTAVHADG

-57 SSGSHYSFDGGN
+57 SNGSHYSFNGGN

-80 QLDSVGLDCTS
+80 QLDQVGLDCTA

-105 ADPYAYFGML
+105 ADPYAYFDML

-129 YFENHEKWSTVANSP
+129 YFENHGKWSTVANSP

-176 DFRSNGHGSSGNYR
+176 DFRSNGHGYNGNYR

-196 EYKTTMASSSGTGR
+196 EYKTAMASSSGTGR

-265 GTITTGADG
+265 GKITTGADG

-291 KETKAPKGYCLDA
+291 KETKAPKGYCLDS

-311 SGTSASINV
+311 SGNSASINV
-320 SDMPGNDPLRIVL
+320 SDIPGNDPFTIKL
-333 TKNNEMTNGDNPA
+333 TKNNDMTNGDDPA
-346 SLAGAQFTV
+346 SLAGAQFTIK
-355 RYYDVDPSNDYTVDQ
+355 YYDLDPSNNYTADQ
-370 LNAINATRTWVIETK
+370 LNGINATRTWIIETQ
-385 ETTTSS
+385 EIITSS
-391 GKTIYRASL
+391 GKIKYIASL
-400 DDKHKVDGDD
+400 DDEHKVEGDA
-410 LYKTKSG
+410 LYKTKAG
-417 IPTIPVGVITVEETK
+417 IPTIPVGFITVEETK
-432 APDVTYT
+432 APDITYT
-439 DEDGNEQLVYT
+439 DEDGNEQLIYT
-450 LNNKTLNGNTV
+450 LNNKTLNGNSV
-461 LGQQNGKVVMKI
+461 LNQQNGKVLMKI

-479 FNLQG
+479 FRLDG

-538 VAAAAKGER
+538 VASAAKGER

-594 NENRQTFLSGDKAFT
+594 NENSQTFLSGDKTFT

-658 QFSEEEYFANGE
+658 QFSEDEYFANGE

-693 TEDGYFETVTN
+693 TADGYFETVAN

-709 SYKIVEVTAPTGF
+709 SYKIVEVSAPTGF

-728 VTETSFDV
+728 VTETTFDV
-736 VNDGE
+736 TNDGE

-775 KPEANVEFTAFLKAT
+775 KPEANVVFTAFLKAT
-790 VDEKFSGDYKLA
+790 VDEKFGGDYKLA

-813 EGNATPDDS
+813 EGNPTPDDS

-1103 LTRDRN
+1103 LTGDRN

-1120 DAEGNATVTN
+1120 DADGNATVTN

-1193 IAGAKMSVSDKKT
+1193 IAGAKMSVTDKKT
-1206 GATVAEWTSEEGKY
+1206 GATVVEWTSEEGKD
-1220 FNIEGLTIGKTYTLN
+1220 FNIEGLTIGKNYTLN

-1263 MIDKILTVRKVDMC
+1263 MIDKIL
-1277 GSNVEGAQI
+1277 
-1286 TIYNTD
+1286 
-1292 EEGSKIEDSIVDQWT
+1292 
-1307 TEKGKHHDANNLEV
+1307 
-1321 GKTYVASETAVPAG
+1321 
-1335 YAKAP
+1335 
-1340 DYKFTVADDKKNQT
+1340 
-1354 ETIYN
+1354 
-1359 KQVTISKVDAGGK
+1359 
-1372 EVEGA
+1372 
-1377 KLTLT
+1377 
-1382 DKETGETVDQWI
+1382 
-1394 STNKTHYPTGTEI
+1394 
-1407 GKTYILTEDTAPLGY
+1407 
-1422 IKSSQV
+1422 
-1428 EFTVT
+1428 
-1433 DNGIDQ
+1433 
-1439 KITMVDEITRVAKTD
+1439 RVAKTD

-1480 GSHIVDIAEADA
+1480 GSHIVDIAAADA
-1492 AKLEG
+1492 TKLEG

-1512 IIPVAKVTENDDE
+1512 IIPVAKVTQSDD
-1525 DAKVVNGSTDAD
+1525 DDTDH
-1537 KEKACEV
+1537 E
-1544 KTDEDKG
+1544 G
-1551 NTDQDSAD
+1551 AD
-1559 SEKKEYT
+1559 SDKKEYT

-1644 AKVDDNGDYVQ
+1644 AKIDDNGNYVQ

-1666 ADNPVKV
+1666 AENPVEV

-1712 ATKMI
+1712 ATKME
-1717 FTVPKYGTSE
+1717 FTVPKYGTSK

-1886 SGKEAKGLT
+1886 SGKEAKGST

>member
-28 VSLPSAVTAVHADG
+28 ISLPSAVTAVHADG

-57 SSGSHYSFDGGN
+57 SSGSHYSFNGGN

-80 QLDSVGLDCTS
+80 QLDQVGLDCTA
-91 GAVAIVAHALRDAG
+91 GAVAIVAHALHDAG

-115 NGVLNTVYPPSLRS
+115 NGVLNTVYPPSLRL
-129 YFENHEKWSTVANSP
+129 YFENHEKWSTVANGS

-196 EYKTTMASSSGTGR
+196 EYKTAMASSSGTGR

-265 GTITTGADG
+265 GKITTGADG

-291 KETKAPKGYCLDA
+291 KETKAPKGYCLDT

-311 SGTSASINV
+311 SGTTASINV
-320 SDMPGNDPLRIVL
+320 SDMPGNDPLVITL
-333 TKNNEMTNGDNPA
+333 TKNNDMTNGNDPA
-346 SLAGAQFTV
+346 SLEGAQFTV
-355 RYYDVDPSNDYTVDQ
+355 KYYDLDPSSNYTVDQ
-370 LNAINATRTWVIETK
+370 LNGINATRTWIIETK
-385 ETTTSS
+385 KVS
-391 GKTIYRASL
+391 GKYITRLA
-400 DDKHKVDGDD
+400 DKYLVSGSDA
-410 LYKTKSG
+410 LYKDG
-417 IPTIPVGVITVEETK
+417 NIPTIPVGVITVEETK

-439 DEDGNEQLVYT
+439 DDDGNEQLVYT

-461 LGQQNGKVVMKI
+461 LGQKDGKVVMKI

-479 FNLQG
+479 FRLDG

-538 VAAAAKGER
+538 VASAAKGEK

-594 NENRQTFLSGDKAFT
+594 NENRQTFLSGDKTFT
-609 EQTIRGGFKFQKNDT
+609 EQPVRGGFKFQKNDT

-637 ATLKLINTSAN
+637 ATLKLINTSVN

-658 QFSEEEYFANGE
+658 QFSEDEYFANGE
-670 AIKLPQSFVT
+670 AVKLPQSFVT

-693 TEDGYFETVTN
+693 TTDGYFETVTN

-728 VTETSFDV
+728 VTETTFDV
-736 VNDGE
+736 TNDGE

-790 VDEKFSGDYKLA
+790 VDEKFGGDYKLA

-813 EGNATPDDS
+813 EGNVTPDDS
-822 QTIYDADGNILFTT
+822 QTIYDADGNILFTV
-836 KEYDVVTTNESG
+836 KEYDVLTTNESG

-914 SDQTGEKIELN
+914 SDQTGEKIEFN

-1103 LTRDRN
+1103 LTGDRN
-1109 NPYEKVNEIFV
+1109 NPYEKVKEIFV

-1149 SEPKDIE
+1149 SGPKDIE

-1193 IAGAKMSVSDKKT
+1193 IVGAKMSVTDKKT
-1206 GATVAEWTSEEGKY
+1206 GATVVEWTSEEGKD
-1220 FNIEGLTIGKTYTLN
+1220 FNIEGLTIGKNYTLN

-1240 LGFVKASSID
+1240 LGFVKVSSID

-1277 GSNVEGAQI
+1277 GSNVEGAQF

-1321 GKTYVASETAVPAG
+1321 GKTYVASETVVPAG
-1335 YAKAP
+1335 YAKAR

-1359 KQVTISKVDAGGK
+1359 KQVTISKVDASGK

-1377 KLTLT
+1377 KLILT
-1382 DKETGETVDQWI
+1382 DKETGEIVDQWI
-1394 STNKTHYPTGTEI
+1394 STNKTHYPTGIEI

-1422 IKSSQV
+1422 IKSTQV

-1512 IIPVAKVTENDDE
+1512 IIPVAKVTESDDD

-1551 NTDQDSAD
+1551 DTDHDGAD
-1559 SEKKEYT
+1559 SDKKEYT
-1566 YTAQITKKDG
+1566 YTAQITKTDG
-1576 TTGYYDVDL
+1576 TTSYYDVDL

-1629 NQSVTAIDNS
+1629 NQSVTAVDNS

-1666 ADNPVKV
+1666 AENPVEV
-1673 ELPNNGV
+1673 ELPNNGI
-1680 TTEKPF
+1680 TTNEPF
-1686 DLNEHQMTAEHT
+1686 KLDKKLIAEHT
-1698 YELVESEYVGGVYK
+1698 YELVESEYVAGVYK
-1712 ATKMI
+1712 ATNI
-1717 FTVPKYGTSE
+1717 TFTVPKYGTSE
-1727 VTTITMED
+1727 VTTITMMDE
-1735 TLTNVSVSKVDNH
+1735 TTNITVKKVDNYGKPVAGALMQILVPETEEVVYEFTSTDDEH
-1748 GERVKGAKMSILEG
+1748 GS
-1762 TVNEEG
+1762 
-1768 KVVPAVDENGNEKAP
+1768 
-1783 VYTFTTTDKAT
+1783 
-1794 DISKYVKGSNE
+1794 DISKYVKGGE
-1805 ESGDVWYVLR
+1805 RYILR
-1815 EDEAPFGFEKMADQP
+1815 ESEAPFGFNTFEDIEFTVSGK
-1830 FKVTGT
+1830 K
-1836 NEEHQILVAVD
+1836 NEAQVLIATDV
-1847 KRKEYYVSAVKVD
+1847 RKTYYVSAKKVD
-1860 KQNESKLLKGA
+1860 AQNTSKTLKGA
-1871 ELTLYTKDGKVAKEV
+1871 EITLFNADNTVAKDV
-1886 SGKEAKGLT
+1886 NGKECVGTT
-1895 DGKGNITWR
+1895 DENGVITWN
-1904 VEYNG
+1904 VEFNG
-1909 DGTADTLEG
+1909 DNGG
-1918 YYVMETKA
+1918 YYVKETGA
-1926 PQGYKLNTDKHY
+1926 PAGYRINNNKY
-1938 VKLSEDYDFANNNP
+1938 AVELSEDYDFAQNNP
-1952 VKIIV
+1952 VIIV
-1957 RDTLLPAVA
+1957 VNDEALPAV
-1966 KTGDFSNPLLWTGI
+1966 KTGVGAPFIAGGI
-1980 FTVAVAGIFLAVRAR
+1980 FVFAIGLLFILNRKKKKSVAE
-1995 RNKA
+1995 

>member
-28 VSLPSAVTAVHADG
+28 ISLPSAVTAVHADG

-57 SSGSHYSFDGGN
+57 SNGSHYSFNGGK

-80 QLDSVGLDCTS
+80 QLDQVGLDCTA

-105 ADPYAYFGML
+105 ADPYAYFDML

-129 YFENHEKWSTVANSP
+129 YFENHGKWSTVANSP

-176 DFRSNGHGSSGNYR
+176 DFRSNGHGYNGNYR

-196 EYKTTMASSSGTGR
+196 EYKTAMASSSGTGR

-274 KGSVNVKVG
+274 KGSANVKVG

-291 KETKAPKGYCLDA
+291 KETKAPKGYCIDT

-320 SDMPGNDPLRIVL
+320 SDMPGNDPLAISL
-333 TKNNEMTNGDNPA
+333 KKNNEMTNGDDPA
-346 SLAGAQFTV
+346 SLAGAQFTIK
-355 RYYDVDPSNDYTVDQ
+355 YYDLDTSNNYTADQ
-370 LNAINATRTWVIETK
+370 LNGINATRTWIIETQK
-385 ETTTSS
+385 VGS
-391 GKTIYRASL
+391 IYYTRLA
-400 DDKHKVDGDD
+400 DKYLVAGSDA
-410 LYKTKSG
+410 LYKTNSG
-417 IPTIPVGVITVEETK
+417 NPTIPVGVITVEETK
-432 APDVTYT
+432 APDITYT
-439 DEDGNEQLVYT
+439 DENGNEQLVYT
-450 LNNKTLNGNTV
+450 LNNKTLDAGENEVLSSNGV
-461 LGQQNGKVVMKI
+461 VVMKVT
-473 SGDGIN
+473 SVQDN
-479 FNLQG
+479 FSLVG

-492 IPKKGGFYTSKIDA
+492 IPKKGGFYTSKIDS

-538 VAAAAKGER
+538 VASAAKGER

-594 NENRQTFLSGDKAFT
+594 NENRQTFLSGDKTFT
-609 EQTIRGGFKFQKNDT
+609 EQPVRGGFKFQKNDT

-658 QFSEEEYFANGE
+658 QFSEDEYFANGE
-670 AIKLPQSFVT
+670 AVKLPQSFVT

-693 TEDGYFETVTN
+693 TTDGYFETATN

-728 VTETSFDV
+728 VTETTFDV
-736 VNDGE
+736 TNDGE

-790 VDEKFSGDYKLA
+790 VDEKFGGDYKLA

-813 EGNATPDDS
+813 EGNPTPDDS

-1007 AGFTTLKEPIEVVAK
+1007 AGFTTLKEPVEVVAK

-1103 LTRDRN
+1103 LTGDRN

-1149 SEPKDIE
+1149 SGPKDIE

-1184 KKTDVAGAE
+1184 KKTDIAGAE
-1193 IAGAKMSVSDKKT
+1193 IAGAKMSVTDKKT
-1206 GATVAEWTSEEGKY
+1206 GATVVEWTSEEGKD

-1263 MIDKILTVRKVDMC
+1263 MIDKIL
-1277 GSNVEGAQI
+1277 
-1286 TIYNTD
+1286 
-1292 EEGSKIEDSIVDQWT
+1292 
-1307 TEKGKHHDANNLEV
+1307 
-1321 GKTYVASETAVPAG
+1321 
-1335 YAKAP
+1335 
-1340 DYKFTVADDKKNQT
+1340 
-1354 ETIYN
+1354 
-1359 KQVTISKVDAGGK
+1359 
-1372 EVEGA
+1372 
-1377 KLTLT
+1377 
-1382 DKETGETVDQWI
+1382 
-1394 STNKTHYPTGTEI
+1394 
-1407 GKTYILTEDTAPLGY
+1407 
-1422 IKSSQV
+1422 
-1428 EFTVT
+1428 
-1433 DNGIDQ
+1433 
-1439 KITMVDEITRVAKTD
+1439 RVAKTD

-1492 AKLEG
+1492 TKLEG

-1512 IIPVAKVTENDDE
+1512 IIPVAKVTQSDD
-1525 DAKVVNGSTDAD
+1525 DDTDH
-1537 KEKACEV
+1537 E
-1544 KTDEDKG
+1544 G
-1551 NTDQDSAD
+1551 AD
-1559 SEKKEYT
+1559 SDKKEYT
-1566 YTAQITKKDG
+1566 YTAQITKTDG
-1576 TTGYYDVDL
+1576 TTSYYDVDL

-1644 AKVDDNGDYVQ
+1644 AKVDENGDYVQ

-1666 ADNPVKV
+1666 AENPVEV

-1712 ATKMI
+1712 ATKME
-1717 FTVPKYGTSE
+1717 FTVPKYGTTE

>member
-28 VSLPSAVTAVHADG
+28 ISLPSAVTAVHADG

-57 SSGSHYSFDGGN
+57 SSSSHYSFDGGN
-69 NFDVIMTGSKA
+69 NFDVLMTGTKA
-80 QLDSVGLDCTS
+80 QLDSVGLDCTA

-105 ADPYAYFGML
+105 ADPYAYFDML

-129 YFENHEKWSTVANSP
+129 YFENHGKWSTVANGP
-144 VDASALLPGDILIY
+144 VDASALLPGDLLIY

-196 EYKTTMASSSGTGR
+196 EYKTAMASSSGTGR

-265 GTITTGADG
+265 GKITTGADG
-274 KGSVNVKVG
+274 KGSANVKVG

-320 SDMPGNDPLRIVL
+320 SDIPGNDPLVITL
-333 TKNNEMTNGDNPA
+333 TKNNAMTNGDTPA
-346 SLAGAQFTV
+346 SLAGAQFTIK
-355 RYYDVDPSNDYTVDQ
+355 YYDLDPVTNYTADQ
-370 LNAINATRTWVIETK
+370 LKGLNAVRTWIIETK
-385 ETTTSS
+385 EVS
-391 GKTIYRASL
+391 GKFITRLA
-400 DDKHKVDGDD
+400 DKYLVEGSDP
-410 LYKTKSG
+410 LYKLG
-417 IPTIPVGVITVEETK
+417 NIPTIPVGVITVEETK
-432 APDVTYT
+432 APDITFT

-450 LNNKTLNGNTV
+450 LNNKTLDGNGAEITSFNGTV
-461 LGQQNGKVVMKI
+461 VYKITGNNGLNYGLV
-473 SGDGIN
+473 
-479 FNLQG
+479 G

-547 VWSFTTSNGG
+547 VWSFITSNGG

-594 NENRQTFLSGDKAFT
+594 NENRQTFLSGDKTFT

-624 DTATYPQGNTNLQ
+624 DTVTYPQGNTNLQ
-637 ATLKLINTSAN
+637 ATLKLINTSVN

-658 QFSEEEYFANGE
+658 QFSEDEYFANGE

-693 TEDGYFETVTN
+693 TTDGYFETVTN

-728 VTETSFDV
+728 VTETTFDV
-736 VNDGE
+736 TNDGE

-775 KPEANVEFTAFLKAT
+775 KPEANVEFTAFLKTT
-790 VDEKFSGDYKLA
+790 VDEKFGGDYKLA

-813 EGNATPDDS
+813 EGNPTPDDS

-1103 LTRDRN
+1103 LTGDRN
-1109 NPYEKVNEIFV
+1109 NPYEKVKEIFV

-1149 SEPKDIE
+1149 SGPKDIE

-1193 IAGAKMSVSDKKT
+1193 IAGAKMSVTDKKT
-1206 GATVAEWTSEEGKY
+1206 GATVVEWTSEEGKD
-1220 FNIEGLTIGKTYTLN
+1220 FNIEGLTIGKNYTLN

-1240 LGFVKASSID
+1240 LGFVKVSSID

-1277 GSNVEGAQI
+1277 GSNVEGAQF

-1321 GKTYVASETAVPAG
+1321 GKTYVASETVVPAG
-1335 YAKAP
+1335 YAKAR

-1377 KLTLT
+1377 KLILT
-1382 DKETGETVDQWI
+1382 DKETGEIVDQWI
-1394 STNKTHYPTGTEI
+1394 STNKTHYPTGIEI

-1422 IKSSQV
+1422 IKSTQV

-1512 IIPVAKVTENDDE
+1512 IIPVAKVTESDDD

-1551 NTDQDSAD
+1551 DTDHDGAD
-1559 SEKKEYT
+1559 SDKKEYT
-1566 YTAQITKKDG
+1566 YTAQITKTDG
-1576 TTGYYDVDL
+1576 TTSYYDVDL

-1629 NQSVTAIDNS
+1629 NQSVTAVDNS

-1666 ADNPVKV
+1666 AENPVEV
-1673 ELPNNGV
+1673 ELPNNGI
-1680 TTEKPF
+1680 TTNEPF
-1686 DLNEHQMTAEHT
+1686 KLDKKLIAEHT
-1698 YELVESEYVGGVYK
+1698 YELVESEYVAGVYK
-1712 ATKMI
+1712 ATNI
-1717 FTVPKYGTSE
+1717 TFTVPKYGTSE
-1727 VTTITMED
+1727 VTTITMMDE
-1735 TLTNVSVSKVDNH
+1735 TTNITVKKVDNYGKPVAGALMQILVPETEEVVYEFTSTDDEH
-1748 GERVKGAKMSILEG
+1748 GS
-1762 TVNEEG
+1762 
-1768 KVVPAVDENGNEKAP
+1768 
-1783 VYTFTTTDKAT
+1783 
-1794 DISKYVKGSNE
+1794 DISKYVKGGE
-1805 ESGDVWYVLR
+1805 RYILR
-1815 EDEAPFGFEKMADQP
+1815 ESEAPFGFNTFEDIEFTVSGK
-1830 FKVTGT
+1830 K
-1836 NEEHQILVAVD
+1836 NEAQVLIATDV
-1847 KRKEYYVSAVKVD
+1847 RKAYYVSAKKVD
-1860 KQNESKLLKGA
+1860 AQNTSKTLKGA
-1871 ELTLYTKDGKVAKEV
+1871 EITLFNADNTVAKDV
-1886 SGKEAKGLT
+1886 NGKECVGTT
-1895 DGKGNITWR
+1895 DENGVITWN
-1904 VEYNG
+1904 VEFNG
-1909 DGTADTLEG
+1909 DNGG
-1918 YYVMETKA
+1918 YYVKETGA
-1926 PQGYKLNTDKHY
+1926 PAGYRINNNKY
-1938 VKLSEDYDFANNNP
+1938 AVELSEDYDFAQNNP
-1952 VKIIV
+1952 VIIV
-1957 RDTLLPAVA
+1957 VNDEALPAV
-1966 KTGDFSNPLLWTGI
+1966 KTGVGAPFIAGGI
-1980 FTVAVAGIFLAVRAR
+1980 FVFAIGLLFILNRKKKKSVAE
-1995 RNKA
+1995 

>member
-28 VSLPSAVTAVHADG
+28 ISLPSAVTAVHADG

-57 SSGSHYSFDGGN
+57 SSGSHYSFNGGH

-80 QLDSVGLDCTS
+80 QLDQVGLDCTA

-196 EYKTTMASSSGTGR
+196 EYKTTMASSSGTGS
-210 NVLSGV
+210 NVLSGI

-594 NENRQTFLSGDKAFT
+594 NENRQTFLSGDKTFT

-637 ATLKLINTSAN
+637 ATLKLINTSVN

-658 QFSEEEYFANGE
+658 QFSEDEYFANGE

-693 TEDGYFETVTN
+693 TTDGYFETVTN

-728 VTETSFDV
+728 VTETTFDV
-736 VNDGE
+736 TNDGE

-790 VDEKFSGDYKLA
+790 VDEKFGGDYKLA

-813 EGNATPDDS
+813 EGNVTPDDS

-848 MAYSRDLAYGEYY
+848 MAYSRDLTYGEYY

-1103 LTRDRN
+1103 LTGDRN
-1109 NPYEKVNEIFV
+1109 NPYEKVKEIFV

-1168 YEVTEEI
+1168 YEVKEEI

-1193 IAGAKMSVSDKKT
+1193 IAGAKMSVTDKKT
-1206 GATVAEWTSEEGKY
+1206 GATVVEWTSEEGKD
-1220 FNIEGLTIGKTYTLN
+1220 FNIEGLTIGKNYTLN

-1250 FTVDETGAVTEQT
+1250 FTVDEIGAVTEQT
-1263 MIDKILTVRKVDMC
+1263 MIDKIL
-1277 GSNVEGAQI
+1277 
-1286 TIYNTD
+1286 
-1292 EEGSKIEDSIVDQWT
+1292 
-1307 TEKGKHHDANNLEV
+1307 
-1321 GKTYVASETAVPAG
+1321 
-1335 YAKAP
+1335 
-1340 DYKFTVADDKKNQT
+1340 
-1354 ETIYN
+1354 
-1359 KQVTISKVDAGGK
+1359 
-1372 EVEGA
+1372 
-1377 KLTLT
+1377 
-1382 DKETGETVDQWI
+1382 
-1394 STNKTHYPTGTEI
+1394 
-1407 GKTYILTEDTAPLGY
+1407 
-1422 IKSSQV
+1422 
-1428 EFTVT
+1428 
-1433 DNGIDQ
+1433 
-1439 KITMVDEITRVAKTD
+1439 RVAKTD

-1492 AKLEG
+1492 TKLEG

-1512 IIPVAKVTENDDE
+1512 IIPVAKVTQSDD
-1525 DAKVVNGSTDAD
+1525 DDTDH
-1537 KEKACEV
+1537 E
-1544 KTDEDKG
+1544 G
-1551 NTDQDSAD
+1551 AD
-1559 SEKKEYT
+1559 SDKKEYT
-1566 YTAQITKKDG
+1566 YTAQITKTDG
-1576 TTGYYDVDL
+1576 TTSYYDVDL

-1608 KTVDGYYYFEDITTD
+1608 KTVDGYYYFEDITID

-1644 AKVDDNGDYVQ
+1644 AKVDDNGNYVQ

-1666 ADNPVKV
+1666 AENPVEV

-1712 ATKMI
+1712 ATKLK
-1717 FTVPKYGTSE
+1717 FTVPKYGTSK

>member
-28 VSLPSAVTAVHADG
+28 ISLPSAVTAVHADG

-57 SSGSHYSFDGGN
+57 SSGSHYSFNGGH

-80 QLDSVGLDCTS
+80 QLDQVGLDCTA

-105 ADPYAYFGML
+105 ADPYAYFDML

-129 YFENHEKWSTVANSP
+129 YFENHGKWSTVANGP

-196 EYKTTMASSSGTGR
+196 EYKTAMASSSGTGR

-240 GLVNAYSLA
+240 GLVNTYSLA

-265 GTITTGADG
+265 GKITTGADG

-283 FSTSTLYY
+283 FSTNTLYY
-291 KETKAPKGYCLDA
+291 KETKAPKGYCLDS

-320 SDMPGNDPLRIVL
+320 SDMPGSDPFSISLK
-333 TKNNEMTNGDNPA
+333 KNNAMTDGSDPA
-346 SLAGAQFTV
+346 SLAGAQFTIK
-355 RYYDVDPSNDYTVDQ
+355 YYDLDPSNDYTAEQ
-370 LNAINATRTWVIETK
+370 LSGINAKRTWVIETK
-385 ETTTSS
+385 FINN
-391 GKTIYRASL
+391 GYRARL
-400 DDKHKVDGDD
+400 QDDFLVAGSSE
-410 LYKTKSG
+410 LFRNIAG
-417 IPTIPVGVITVEETK
+417 VPTIPTGVITVEETK
-432 APDVTYT
+432 APDITYT
-439 DEDGNEQLVYT
+439 DENGNEQLVYT
-450 LNNKTLNGNTV
+450 LNNKTLNSSGNEI
-461 LGQQNGKVVMKI
+461 LGTNGVVVMKI
-473 SGDGIN
+473 SADASQSSYY
-479 FNLQG
+479 LVG

-538 VAAAAKGER
+538 VASAAKGER

-594 NENRQTFLSGDKAFT
+594 NENRQTFLSGDKTFT
-609 EQTIRGGFKFQKNDT
+609 EQPVRGGFKFQKNDT

-637 ATLKLINTSAN
+637 ATLKLINTSVN

-658 QFSEEEYFANGE
+658 KFSEDEYFANGE
-670 AIKLPQSFVT
+670 AVKLPQSFVT

-693 TEDGYFETVTN
+693 TTDGYFETVTN

-728 VTETSFDV
+728 VTETTFDV
-736 VNDGE
+736 TNDGE

-790 VDEKFSGDYKLA
+790 VDEKFGGDYKLA

-813 EGNATPDDS
+813 EGNPTPDDS

-931 KDSNGNYVKQK
+931 QDSNGNYVKQK
-942 IGNKVYDQ
+942 IGNKIYDQ

-1103 LTRDRN
+1103 LTGDRN

-1193 IAGAKMSVSDKKT
+1193 IAGAKMSVTDKKT
-1206 GATVAEWTSEEGKY
+1206 GATVAEWTSEEGKD
-1220 FNIEGLTIGKTYTLN
+1220 FNVEGLTIGKTYTLN

-1321 GKTYVASETAVPAG
+1321 GKTYVASETVVPAG

-1382 DKETGETVDQWI
+1382 DKETGEIVDQWI
-1394 STNKTHYPTGTEI
+1394 STNKTHYPTGIEI

-1422 IKSSQV
+1422 IKSTQV

-1492 AKLEG
+1492 TKLEG

-1512 IIPVAKVTENDDE
+1512 IIPVAKVTESDDD

-1559 SEKKEYT
+1559 SEKKVYT

-1655 GVTLKLTDITD
+1655 GVTLELTDITD

-1673 ELPNNGV
+1673 ELPNNGI
-1680 TTEKPF
+1680 TTNEPF
-1686 DLNEHQMTAEHT
+1686 KLDKKLIAEHT
-1698 YELVESEYVGGVYK
+1698 YELVESEYVAGVYK
-1712 ATKMI
+1712 ATNI
-1717 FTVPKYGTSE
+1717 TFTVPKYGTGE
-1727 VTTITMED
+1727 VTTITMMDE
-1735 TLTNVSVSKVDNH
+1735 TTNISVKKVDNYGKPVAGALMQILIPETEEVVYEFTSTDDEH
-1748 GERVKGAKMSILEG
+1748 G
-1762 TVNEEG
+1762 
-1768 KVVPAVDENGNEKAP
+1768 
-1783 VYTFTTTDKAT
+1783 T
-1794 DISKYVKGSNE
+1794 DISKYVKGGE
-1805 ESGDVWYVLR
+1805 RYILR
-1815 EDEAPFGFEKMADQP
+1815 ESEAPFGFNTFEDIEFTVSGKQ
-1830 FKVTGT
+1830 
-1836 NEEHQILVAVD
+1836 NEAQVLIATD
-1847 KRKEYYVSAVKVD
+1847 ARKTYYVSAKKVD
-1860 KQNESKLLKGA
+1860 AQNTSKTLKGA
-1871 ELTLYTKDGKVAKEV
+1871 EITLFNADNTVAKDV
-1886 SGKEAKGLT
+1886 NGKECIGTT
-1895 DGKGNITWR
+1895 DKNGVITWN
-1904 VEYNG
+1904 VEFNG
-1909 DGTADTLEG
+1909 DNGG
-1918 YYVMETKA
+1918 YYVKETGA
-1926 PQGYKLNTDKHY
+1926 PTGYRINNNKY
-1938 VKLSEDYDFANNNP
+1938 AVELSEDYDFAQNNP
-1952 VKIIV
+1952 VIIV
-1957 RDTLLPAVA
+1957 VNDEALPAV
-1966 KTGDFSNPLLWTGI
+1966 KTGVGAPFIAGGI
-1980 FTVAVAGIFLAVRAR
+1980 FVFAIGLLFILNRKKKKSVAE
-1995 RNKA
+1995 

>member
-28 VSLPSAVTAVHADG
+28 ISLPSAVTAVHADG

-57 SSGSHYSFDGGN
+57 SSSSHYSFDGGN
-69 NFDVIMTGSKA
+69 NFDVLMTGTKA
-80 QLDSVGLDCTS
+80 QLDSVGLDCTA

-105 ADPYAYFGML
+105 ADPYAYFDML

-129 YFENHEKWSTVANSP
+129 YFENHGKWSTVANGP
-144 VDASALLPGDILIY
+144 VDASALLPGDLLIY

-196 EYKTTMASSSGTGR
+196 EYKTAMASSSGTGR

-265 GTITTGADG
+265 GKITTGADG
-274 KGSVNVKVG
+274 KGSANVKVG

-320 SDMPGNDPLRIVL
+320 SDIPGNDPLVITL
-333 TKNNEMTNGDNPA
+333 TKNNAMTNGDTPA
-346 SLAGAQFTV
+346 SLAGAQFTIK
-355 RYYDVDPSNDYTVDQ
+355 YYDLDPVTNYTADQ
-370 LNAINATRTWVIETK
+370 LKGLNAVRTWIIETK
-385 ETTTSS
+385 EVS
-391 GKTIYRASL
+391 GKFITRLA
-400 DDKHKVDGDD
+400 DKYLVEGSDP
-410 LYKTKSG
+410 LYKLG
-417 IPTIPVGVITVEETK
+417 NIPTIPVGVITVEETK
-432 APDVTYT
+432 APDITFT

-450 LNNKTLNGNTV
+450 LNNKTLDGNGAEITSFNGTV
-461 LGQQNGKVVMKI
+461 VYKITGNNGLNYGLV
-473 SGDGIN
+473 
-479 FNLQG
+479 G

-547 VWSFTTSNGG
+547 VWSFITSNGG

-594 NENRQTFLSGDKAFT
+594 NENRQTFLSGDKTFT

-624 DTATYPQGNTNLQ
+624 DTVTYPQGNTNLQ
-637 ATLKLINTSAN
+637 ATLKLINTSVN

-658 QFSEEEYFANGE
+658 QFSEDEYFANGE

-693 TEDGYFETVTN
+693 TTDGYFETVTN

-728 VTETSFDV
+728 VTETTFDV
-736 VNDGE
+736 TNDGE

-775 KPEANVEFTAFLKAT
+775 KPEANVEFTAFLKTT
-790 VDEKFSGDYKLA
+790 VDEKFGGDYKLA

-813 EGNATPDDS
+813 EGNPTPDDS

-1044 QITGK
+1044 QITGM

-1079 TAKEDIIDP
+1079 TAKEDIIAP

-1103 LTRDRN
+1103 LTGDRN
-1109 NPYEKVNEIFV
+1109 NPYEKVKEIFV

-1149 SEPKDIE
+1149 SGPKDIE

-1193 IAGAKMSVSDKKT
+1193 IAGAKMSVTDKKT
-1206 GATVAEWTSEEGKY
+1206 GATVVEWTSEEGKD
-1220 FNIEGLTIGKTYTLN
+1220 FNIEGLTIGKNYTLN

-1240 LGFVKASSID
+1240 LGFVKVSSID

-1277 GSNVEGAQI
+1277 GSNVEGAQF

-1321 GKTYVASETAVPAG
+1321 GKTYVASETVVPAG
-1335 YAKAP
+1335 YAKAR

-1377 KLTLT
+1377 KLILT
-1382 DKETGETVDQWI
+1382 DKETGEIVDQWI
-1394 STNKTHYPTGTEI
+1394 STNKTHYPTGIEI

-1422 IKSSQV
+1422 IKSTQV

-1512 IIPVAKVTENDDE
+1512 IIPVAKVTESDDD

-1537 KEKACEV
+1537 KEE
-1544 KTDEDKG
+1544 
-1551 NTDQDSAD
+1551 
-1559 SEKKEYT
+1559 
-1566 YTAQITKKDG
+1566 
-1576 TTGYYDVDL
+1576 
-1585 NGDETTHRV
+1585 
-1594 SNLNGSSSYTIREV
+1594 
-1608 KTVDGYYYFEDITTD
+1608 
-1623 TTEDGK
+1623 
-1629 NQSVTAIDNS
+1629 
-1639 INYQI
+1639 
-1644 AKVDDNGDYVQ
+1644 
-1655 GVTLKLTDITD
+1655 
-1666 ADNPVKV
+1666 
-1673 ELPNNGV
+1673 
-1680 TTEKPF
+1680 
-1686 DLNEHQMTAEHT
+1686 
-1698 YELVESEYVGGVYK
+1698 K
-1712 ATKMI
+1712 AT
-1717 FTVPKYGTSE
+1717 
-1727 VTTITMED
+1727 TIEDLD
-1735 TLTNVSVSKVDNH
+1735 TLHIRT
-1748 GERVKGAKMSILEG
+1748 R
-1762 TVNEEG
+1762 
-1768 KVVPAVDENGNEKAP
+1768 
-1783 VYTFTTTDKAT
+1783 
-1794 DISKYVKGSNE
+1794 
-1805 ESGDVWYVLR
+1805 
-1815 EDEAPFGFEKMADQP
+1815 
-1830 FKVTGT
+1830 
-1836 NEEHQILVAVD
+1836 
-1847 KRKEYYVSAVKVD
+1847 
-1860 KQNESKLLKGA
+1860 
-1871 ELTLYTKDGKVAKEV
+1871 
-1886 SGKEAKGLT
+1886 
-1895 DGKGNITWR
+1895 
-1904 VEYNG
+1904 
-1909 DGTADTLEG
+1909 
-1918 YYVMETKA
+1918 
-1926 PQGYKLNTDKHY
+1926 
-1938 VKLSEDYDFANNNP
+1938 
-1952 VKIIV
+1952 
-1957 RDTLLPAVA
+1957 
-1966 KTGDFSNPLLWTGI
+1966 
-1980 FTVAVAGIFLAVRAR
+1980 
-1995 RNKA
+1995 

>member
-11 AKKTFT
+11 VKKTFT
-17 SFLALLTMTSV
+17 SFLAFLTMTSV
-28 VSLPSAVTAVHADG
+28 ISLPSAVTAVHADG

-57 SSGSHYSFDGGN
+57 SSGSHYSFNGGH

-80 QLDSVGLDCTS
+80 QLDQVGLDCTA
-91 GAVAIVAHALRDAG
+91 GAVAIVAHALHDAG
-105 ADPYAYFGML
+105 ADPYAYFDML

-129 YFENHEKWSTVANSP
+129 YFENHGKWSTVANGP

-196 EYKTTMASSSGTGR
+196 EYKTAMASSSGTGR

-240 GLVNAYSLA
+240 GLVNTYSLA

-265 GTITTGADG
+265 GKITTGADG

-283 FSTSTLYY
+283 FSTNTLYY
-291 KETKAPKGYCLDA
+291 KETKAPKGYCLDS

-320 SDMPGNDPLRIVL
+320 SDMPGSDPFSISLK
-333 TKNNEMTNGDNPA
+333 KNNAMTDGSDPA
-346 SLAGAQFTV
+346 SLAGAQFTIK
-355 RYYDVDPSNDYTVDQ
+355 YYDLDPSNDYTAEQ
-370 LNAINATRTWVIETK
+370 LSGINAKRTWVIETK
-385 ETTTSS
+385 FINN
-391 GKTIYRASL
+391 GYRARL
-400 DDKHKVDGDD
+400 QDDFLVAGSSE
-410 LYKTKSG
+410 LFRNIAGAAT
-417 IPTIPVGVITVEETK
+417 IPTGVISVEETK
-432 APDVTYT
+432 APDITYT
-439 DEDGNEQLVYT
+439 DENGNEQLVYT
-450 LNNKTLNGNTV
+450 LNNKTLNSSGNEI
-461 LGQQNGKVVMKI
+461 LGTNGVVVMKI
-473 SGDGIN
+473 SADASQSSYY
-479 FNLQG
+479 LVG

-538 VAAAAKGER
+538 VASAAKGER

-594 NENRQTFLSGDKAFT
+594 NENRQTFLSGDKTFT

-637 ATLKLINTSAN
+637 ATLKLINTSVN
-648 PVWVDSNGDG
+648 QVWVDSNGDG
-658 QFSEEEYFANGE
+658 QFSEDEYFANGE

-693 TEDGYFETVTN
+693 TTDGYFETVTN

-728 VTETSFDV
+728 VTETTFDV
-736 VNDGE
+736 TNDGE

-790 VDEKFSGDYKLA
+790 VDEKFGGDYKLA

-813 EGNATPDDS
+813 EGNPTPDDS

-890 ENQPTKHFYVANNHQ
+890 ENQPTKHFYVANNHR

-1103 LTRDRN
+1103 LTGDRN

-1149 SEPKDIE
+1149 SGPKDIE

-1168 YEVTEEI
+1168 YEVTEKI

-1193 IAGAKMSVSDKKT
+1193 IAGAKMSVTDKKT
-1206 GATVAEWTSEEGKY
+1206 GATVVEWTSEEGKN
-1220 FNIEGLTIGKTYTLN
+1220 FNVEGLTIGKIYTLN

-1240 LGFVKASSID
+1240 LGYVKASSID

-1286 TIYNTD
+1286 TIYNID

-1321 GKTYVASETAVPAG
+1321 GKTYVASETVVPAG

-1359 KQVTISKVDAGGK
+1359 KQVTISKVDASGK

-1382 DKETGETVDQWI
+1382 DKETGEIVDQWI
-1394 STNKTHYPTGTEI
+1394 STNKPHYPTGIEI

-1422 IKSSQV
+1422 IKSTQV

-1454 ENGNYVKGATL
+1454 ENGNYVKGAIL

-1492 AKLEG
+1492 TKPEG

-1512 IIPVAKVTENDDE
+1512 IIPVAKFTESDDD

-1666 ADNPVKV
+1666 AENPVEV

-1680 TTEKPF
+1680 TTNEPF
-1686 DLNEHQMTAEHT
+1686 KLDKKLIAEHT
-1698 YELVESEYVGGVYK
+1698 YELVECEYVAGVYK
-1712 ATKMI
+1712 ATNI
-1717 FTVPKYGTSE
+1717 TFTVPKYGTSE
-1727 VTTITMED
+1727 VTTITMMDE
-1735 TLTNVSVSKVDNH
+1735 TTNITVKKVDNYGKPVAGALMQILVPETEEVVYEFTSTDDEH
-1748 GERVKGAKMSILEG
+1748 GS
-1762 TVNEEG
+1762 
-1768 KVVPAVDENGNEKAP
+1768 
-1783 VYTFTTTDKAT
+1783 
-1794 DISKYVKGSNE
+1794 DISKYVKGGE
-1805 ESGDVWYVLR
+1805 RYILR
-1815 EDEAPFGFEKMADQP
+1815 ESEAPFGFNTFEDIE
-1830 FKVTGT
+1830 FT
-1836 NEEHQILVAVD
+1836 
-1847 KRKEYYVSAVKVD
+1847 VSG
-1860 KQNESKLLKGA
+1860 KQNEAQVLIAADVRKTYYVAAKKVDAQNTSKTLKGA
-1871 ELTLYTKDGKVAKEV
+1871 EITLFNADNTVAKDV
-1886 SGKEAKGLT
+1886 NGKECVGTT
-1895 DGKGNITWR
+1895 DENGVITWN
-1904 VEYNG
+1904 VEFNG
-1909 DGTADTLEG
+1909 DNGG
-1918 YYVMETKA
+1918 YYVKETGA
-1926 PQGYKLNTDKHY
+1926 PAGYRINNNKY
-1938 VKLSEDYDFANNNP
+1938 AVELSEDYDFAQNNP
-1952 VKIIV
+1952 VIIV
-1957 RDTLLPAVA
+1957 VNDEALPAV
-1966 KTGDFSNPLLWTGI
+1966 KTGVGAPFIAGGI
-1980 FTVAVAGIFLAVRAR
+1980 FVFAIGLLFILNRKKKKSVAE
-1995 RNKA
+1995 

>member
-28 VSLPSAVTAVHADG
+28 ISLPSAVTAVHADG

-57 SSGSHYSFDGGN
+57 SSGSHYSFNGGN

-80 QLDSVGLDCTS
+80 QLDSVGLDCTA

-176 DFRSNGHGSSGNYR
+176 DFRSNGHGYNGNYR

-196 EYKTTMASSSGTGR
+196 EYKTTMASSSGTGS

-265 GTITTGADG
+265 GKITTGADG

-311 SGTSASINV
+311 SGTSASIDV

-400 DDKHKVDGDD
+400 DDKHKADGDD

-594 NENRQTFLSGDKAFT
+594 NENRQTFLSGDKTFT

-637 ATLKLINTSAN
+637 ATLKLINTSVN

-658 QFSEEEYFANGE
+658 QFSEDEYFANGE

-693 TEDGYFETVTN
+693 TTDGYFETVTN

-728 VTETSFDV
+728 VTETTFDV
-736 VNDGE
+736 TNDGE

-790 VDEKFSGDYKLA
+790 VDEKFGGDYKLA

-807 GQKPNV
+807 GQKPNI
-813 EGNATPDDS
+813 EGNPTPDDS

-848 MAYSRDLAYGEYY
+848 MAYSRDLAYGKYY

-1060 KADKTFVNHD
+1060 KADKTFINHD

-1103 LTRDRN
+1103 LTGDRN

-1175 NNKVTKVTV
+1175 YNKVTKVTV

-1193 IAGAKMSVSDKKT
+1193 IAGAKMSVTDKET
-1206 GATVAEWTSEEGKY
+1206 GATVVEWTSEEGKD

-1394 STNKTHYPTGTEI
+1394 STNETHYPTGIEI

-1422 IKSSQV
+1422 IKSTQV

-1439 KITMVDEITRVAKTD
+1439 KVTMVDEITRVSKTD

-1512 IIPVAKVTENDDE
+1512 IIPVAKVTESDDD

-1551 NTDQDSAD
+1551 DTDHDGAD
-1559 SEKKEYT
+1559 SDKKEYT
-1566 YTAQITKKDG
+1566 YTAQITKTDG
-1576 TTGYYDVDL
+1576 TTSYYDVDL

-1629 NQSVTAIDNS
+1629 NQSVTAVDNS

-1666 ADNPVKV
+1666 AENPIEV

-1680 TTEKPF
+1680 TTNEPF
-1686 DLNEHQMTAEHT
+1686 KLDKKLIAEHT
-1698 YELVESEYVGGVYK
+1698 YELVESEYVAGVYK
-1712 ATKMI
+1712 ATKME
-1717 FTVPKYGTSE
+1717 FTVTKYGTGE
-1727 VTTITMED
+1727 VTTITMMDE
-1735 TLTNVSVSKVDNH
+1735 TTNISVKKVDNYGKPVAGALMQILIPETEEVVYEFTSTDDEH
-1748 GERVKGAKMSILEG
+1748 G
-1762 TVNEEG
+1762 
-1768 KVVPAVDENGNEKAP
+1768 
-1783 VYTFTTTDKAT
+1783 T
-1794 DISKYVKGSNE
+1794 DISKYVKGGE
-1805 ESGDVWYVLR
+1805 RYILR
-1815 EDEAPFGFEKMADQP
+1815 ESEAPFGFNTFEDIEFTVSGKQ
-1830 FKVTGT
+1830 
-1836 NEEHQILVAVD
+1836 NEAQVLIATD
-1847 KRKEYYVSAVKVD
+1847 ARKTYYVSAKKVD
-1860 KQNESKLLKGA
+1860 AQNTSKTLKGA
-1871 ELTLYTKDGKVAKEV
+1871 EITLFNADNTVAKDV
-1886 SGKEAKGLT
+1886 NGKECIGTT
-1895 DGKGNITWR
+1895 DKNGVITWN
-1904 VEYNG
+1904 VEFNG
-1909 DGTADTLEG
+1909 DNGG
-1918 YYVMETKA
+1918 YYVKETGA
-1926 PQGYKLNTDKHY
+1926 PTGYRINNNKY
-1938 VKLSEDYDFANNNP
+1938 AVELSEDYDFAQNNP
-1952 VKIIV
+1952 VIIV
-1957 RDTLLPAVA
+1957 VNDEALPAV
-1966 KTGDFSNPLLWTGI
+1966 KTGVGAPFIAGGI
-1980 FTVAVAGIFLAVRAR
+1980 FVFAIGLLFILNKKKKKSVAE
-1995 RNKA
+1995 

>member
-28 VSLPSAVTAVHADG
+28 ISLPSAVTAVHADG

-57 SSGSHYSFDGGN
+57 SSGSHYSFNGGN

-80 QLDSVGLDCTS
+80 ELDQVGLDCTA

-129 YFENHEKWSTVANSP
+129 YFENHEKWSTVANGP

-196 EYKTTMASSSGTGR
+196 EYKTAMASSSGTGR

-216 YRANVDKNV
+216 YRANVDKNI

-240 GLVNAYSLA
+240 GLVNAYSLV

-265 GTITTGADG
+265 GKITTGADG
-274 KGSVNVKVG
+274 KGSANVKVG

-291 KETKAPKGYCLDA
+291 KETKAPKGYCLDT

-370 LNAINATRTWVIETK
+370 LNVINATRTWVIETK

-513 QGNGSLDGASYEVI
+513 QGNGSLDGASYEII

-538 VAAAAKGER
+538 VASAAKGER

-594 NENRQTFLSGDKAFT
+594 NENRQTFLSGDKTFT
-609 EQTIRGGFKFQKNDT
+609 EQPVRGGFKFQKNDT

-637 ATLKLINTSAN
+637 ATLKLINTSVN

-658 QFSEEEYFANGE
+658 QFSEDEYFANGE

-680 AGTANTNDATFTT
+680 SGTANTSDATFTT
-693 TEDGYFETVTN
+693 TTDGYFETVTN

-728 VTETSFDV
+728 VTETTFDV
-736 VNDGE
+736 TNDGE

-790 VDEKFSGDYKLA
+790 VDEKFGGDYKLA

-813 EGNATPDDS
+813 EGNPTPDDS

-848 MAYSRDLAYGEYY
+848 MEYSRDLAYGEYY

-1103 LTRDRN
+1103 LTGDRN

-1193 IAGAKMSVSDKKT
+1193 IAGAKMSVTDKKT
-1206 GATVAEWTSEEGKY
+1206 GATVVEWTSEEGKD
-1220 FNIEGLTIGKTYTLN
+1220 FNVEGLTIGKIYTLN

-1240 LGFVKASSID
+1240 LGYVKASSID

-1277 GSNVEGAQI
+1277 GSNVEGAQF

-1321 GKTYVASETAVPAG
+1321 GKTYVASETVVPAG

-1359 KQVTISKVDAGGK
+1359 KQVIISKVDAGGK

-1382 DKETGETVDQWI
+1382 DKETGEIVDQWI
-1394 STNKTHYPTGTEI
+1394 STNKTHYPTGIEI

-1422 IKSSQV
+1422 IKSTQV

-1480 GSHIVDIAEADA
+1480 GSHIVDIAEADVTT
-1492 AKLEG
+1492 LEG

-1512 IIPVAKVTENDDE
+1512 IIPVAKVTESDDD

-1551 NTDQDSAD
+1551 NTDHDGAD
-1559 SEKKEYT
+1559 SDKKEYT

-1655 GVTLKLTDITD
+1655 GVTLELTDITD

-1673 ELPNNGV
+1673 ELPNNGI
-1680 TTEKPF
+1680 TTNEPF
-1686 DLNEHQMTAEHT
+1686 KLDKKLIAEHT
-1698 YELVESEYVGGVYK
+1698 YELVESEYVAGVYK
-1712 ATKMI
+1712 ATNI
-1717 FTVPKYGTSE
+1717 TFTVPKYGTSE
-1727 VTTITMED
+1727 VTTITMMDE
-1735 TLTNVSVSKVDNH
+1735 TTNISVKKVDNYGKPVAGALMQILIPETEEVVYEFTSTGDEH
-1748 GERVKGAKMSILEG
+1748 G
-1762 TVNEEG
+1762 
-1768 KVVPAVDENGNEKAP
+1768 
-1783 VYTFTTTDKAT
+1783 T
-1794 DISKYVKGSNE
+1794 DISKYVKGGE
-1805 ESGDVWYVLR
+1805 RYILR
-1815 EDEAPFGFEKMADQP
+1815 ESEAPFGFNTFEDIEFTVSGKQ
-1830 FKVTGT
+1830 
-1836 NEEHQILVAVD
+1836 NEAQVLIATD
-1847 KRKEYYVSAVKVD
+1847 ARKTYYVSAKKVD
-1860 KQNESKLLKGA
+1860 AQNTSKTLKGA
-1871 ELTLYTKDGKVAKEV
+1871 EITLFNADNTVAKDV
-1886 SGKEAKGLT
+1886 NGKECIGTT
-1895 DGKGNITWR
+1895 DKNGVITWN
-1904 VEYNG
+1904 VEFNG
-1909 DGTADTLEG
+1909 DNGG
-1918 YYVMETKA
+1918 YYVKETGA
-1926 PQGYKLNTDKHY
+1926 PTGYRINNNKY
-1938 VKLSEDYDFANNNP
+1938 AVELSEDYDFAQNNP
-1952 VKIIV
+1952 VIIV
-1957 RDTLLPAVA
+1957 VNDEALPAV
-1966 KTGDFSNPLLWTGI
+1966 KTGVGAPFIAGGI
-1980 FTVAVAGIFLAVRAR
+1980 FVFAIGLLFILNRKKKKSVAE
-1995 RNKA
+1995 

>member
-57 SSGSHYSFDGGN
+57 SSGSHYSFNGGN

-80 QLDSVGLDCTS
+80 QLDQVGLDCTA

-105 ADPYAYFGML
+105 ADPYAYFDML

-129 YFENHEKWSTVANSP
+129 YFENHGKWSTVANGP

-196 EYKTTMASSSGTGR
+196 EYKTAMASSSGTGR

-311 SGTSASINV
+311 SGTFASINV

-513 QGNGSLDGASYEVI
+513 QGNGSLDGASYEII
-527 NDNDYQVGTAQ
+527 NDNAYQVGTAQ
-538 VAAAAKGER
+538 VASAAKGER

-594 NENRQTFLSGDKAFT
+594 NENRQTFLSGDKTFT

-637 ATLKLINTSAN
+637 ATLKLINTSVN
-648 PVWVDSNGDG
+648 QVWVDSNGDG
-658 QFSEEEYFANGE
+658 QFSEDEYFANGE

-693 TEDGYFETVTN
+693 TTDGYFETVTN

-728 VTETSFDV
+728 VTETTFDV
-736 VNDGE
+736 TNDGE

-790 VDEKFSGDYKLA
+790 VDEKFGGDYKLA

-813 EGNATPDDS
+813 EGNPTPDDS

-1103 LTRDRN
+1103 LTGDRN

-1149 SEPKDIE
+1149 SGPKDIE

-1168 YEVTEEI
+1168 YEVTEKI

-1193 IAGAKMSVSDKKT
+1193 IAGAKMSVTDKKT
-1206 GATVAEWTSEEGKY
+1206 GATVVEWTSEEGKN
-1220 FNIEGLTIGKTYTLN
+1220 FNVEGLTIGKIYTLN

-1240 LGFVKASSID
+1240 LGYVKASSID

-1286 TIYNTD
+1286 TIYNID

-1321 GKTYVASETAVPAG
+1321 GKTYVASETVVPAG

-1382 DKETGETVDQWI
+1382 DKETGEIVDQWI
-1394 STNKTHYPTGTEI
+1394 STNKPHYPTGIEI

-1422 IKSSQV
+1422 IKSTQV

-1492 AKLEG
+1492 TKLED
-1497 GETVTYESEDGTVTK
+1497 GETVIYESEDGTVTK
-1512 IIPVAKVTENDDE
+1512 IIPVAKVTESDDD

-1544 KTDEDKG
+1544 KTDEDNG
-1551 NTDQDSAD
+1551 NTDQDSSD

-1566 YTAQITKKDG
+1566 YTAQITKTDG
-1576 TTGYYDVDL
+1576 TISYYDVDL

-1608 KTVDGYYYFEDITTD
+1608 KTVDGYYYFENITTD

-1666 ADNPVKV
+1666 AENPVEV
-1673 ELPNNGV
+1673 ELPNNGI
-1680 TTEKPF
+1680 TTNEPF
-1686 DLNEHQMTAEHT
+1686 KLDKKLIAEHT
-1698 YELVESEYVGGVYK
+1698 YELVESEYVAGVYK
-1712 ATKMI
+1712 ATNI
-1717 FTVPKYGTSE
+1717 TFTVPKYGTSE
-1727 VTTITMED
+1727 VTTITMMDE
-1735 TLTNVSVSKVDNH
+1735 TTNITVKKVDNYGKPVAGALMQILVPKTEEVVYEFTSTDDEH
-1748 GERVKGAKMSILEG
+1748 GS
-1762 TVNEEG
+1762 
-1768 KVVPAVDENGNEKAP
+1768 
-1783 VYTFTTTDKAT
+1783 
-1794 DISKYVKGSNE
+1794 DISKYVKGGE
-1805 ESGDVWYVLR
+1805 RYILR
-1815 EDEAPFGFEKMADQP
+1815 ESEAPFGFNTFENIEFTVSGK
-1830 FKVTGT
+1830 K
-1836 NEEHQILVAVD
+1836 NEAQVLIATDV
-1847 KRKEYYVSAVKVD
+1847 RKTYYVSAKKVD
-1860 KQNESKLLKGA
+1860 AQNTSKTLKGA
-1871 ELTLYTKDGKVAKEV
+1871 EITLFNADNTVAKDV
-1886 SGKEAKGLT
+1886 NGKECVGTT
-1895 DGKGNITWR
+1895 DENGVITWN
-1904 VEYNG
+1904 VEFNG
-1909 DGTADTLEG
+1909 DNGG
-1918 YYVMETKA
+1918 YYVKETGA
-1926 PQGYKLNTDKHY
+1926 PAGYRINNNKY
-1938 VKLSEDYDFANNNP
+1938 AVELSEDYDFAQNNP
-1952 VKIIV
+1952 VIIV
-1957 RDTLLPAVA
+1957 VNDEALPAV
-1966 KTGDFSNPLLWTGI
+1966 KTGVGAPFIAGGI
-1980 FTVAVAGIFLAVRAR
+1980 FVFAIGLLFILNRKKKKSVAE
-1995 RNKA
+1995 

>member
-1 MKLLNRMKRS
+1 MKLLNRMKRR

-42 GLDVNTAIANYITVS
+42 GLDVNTTIANYITVS
-57 SSGSHYSFDGGN
+57 SSGSHYSFNGGN

-80 QLDSVGLDCTS
+80 QLDQVGLDCTA
-91 GAVAIVAHALRDAG
+91 GAVAIVAHALHDAG

-176 DFRSNGHGSSGNYR
+176 DFRSNGHGYNGNYR

-196 EYKTTMASSSGTGR
+196 EYKTAMASSSGTGR

-265 GTITTGADG
+265 GKITTGADG

-291 KETKAPKGYCLDA
+291 KETKAPKGYCLDT

-311 SGTSASINV
+311 SGTTASINV
-320 SDMPGNDPLRIVL
+320 SDMPGNDPLAISL
-333 TKNNEMTNGDNPA
+333 KKNNAMTNGDDPA
-346 SLAGAQFTV
+346 SLAGAQFTIK
-355 RYYDVDPSNDYTVDQ
+355 YYDLDTSNNYTADQ
-370 LNAINATRTWVIETK
+370 LNGINATRTWVIETQK
-385 ETTTSS
+385 VGSVYYT
-391 GKTIYRASL
+391 RLA
-400 DDKHKVDGDD
+400 DKYLVAGSDA
-410 LYKTKSG
+410 LYKDG
-417 IPTIPVGVITVEETK
+417 NIPTIPVGVITVEETK
-432 APDVTYT
+432 APNITYT
-439 DEDGNEQLVYT
+439 DENGNEQLVYT
-450 LNNKTLNGNTV
+450 LNNKTLDAGENEVLSSNGI
-461 LGQQNGKVVMKI
+461 VVMKVT
-473 SGDGIN
+473 SVQDN
-479 FNLQG
+479 FSLIG

-538 VAAAAKGER
+538 VASAAKGER
-547 VWSFTTSNGG
+547 VWNFTTSNGG

-594 NENRQTFLSGDKAFT
+594 NENRQTFLSGDKTFT

-637 ATLKLINTSAN
+637 ATLKLINTSVN

-658 QFSEEEYFANGE
+658 QFSEDEYFANGE

-693 TEDGYFETVTN
+693 TTDGYFETVTN

-728 VTETSFDV
+728 VTETTFDV
-736 VNDGE
+736 TNDGE

-775 KPEANVEFTAFLKAT
+775 KPEANVEFAAFLKAT
-790 VDEKFSGDYKLA
+790 VDEKFGGDYKLA

-807 GQKPNV
+807 GQKPNI

-869 GVLDYEGNVS
+869 GVLDCEGNVS

-1103 LTRDRN
+1103 LTGDRN

-1149 SEPKDIE
+1149 SGPKDIE

-1184 KKTDVAGAE
+1184 KKTDVVGAE
-1193 IAGAKMSVSDKKT
+1193 IAGAKMSVTDKKT
-1206 GATVAEWTSEEGKY
+1206 GATVVEWISEEGKD
-1220 FNIEGLTIGKTYTLN
+1220 FNIEGLTIGKNYTLN

-1263 MIDKILTVRKVDMC
+1263 MIDKIFTVRKVDMC
-1277 GSNVEGAQI
+1277 GSNVEGAQF

-1321 GKTYVASETAVPAG
+1321 GKTYVASETVVPAG

-1382 DKETGETVDQWI
+1382 DKETGKIVDQWI
-1394 STNKTHYPTGTEI
+1394 STNKTHYPTGIEI

-1422 IKSSQV
+1422 IKSAQV

-1512 IIPVAKVTENDDE
+1512 IIPVAKVTESDDD

-1551 NTDQDSAD
+1551 DADQDSAD
-1559 SEKKEYT
+1559 SDKKEYT
-1566 YTAQITKKDG
+1566 YTAQITKTDG
-1576 TTGYYDVDL
+1576 TTSYYDVDL

-1623 TTEDGK
+1623 TTENGK
-1629 NQSVTAIDNS
+1629 NQSVTAVDNS

-1666 ADNPVKV
+1666 AENPVEV
-1673 ELPNNGV
+1673 ELPNNGI
-1680 TTEKPF
+1680 TTNEPF
-1686 DLNEHQMTAEHT
+1686 KLDKKLIAEHT
-1698 YELVESEYVGGVYK
+1698 YELVESEYVAGVYK
-1712 ATKMI
+1712 ATNI
-1717 FTVPKYGTSE
+1717 TFTVPKYGTSE
-1727 VTTITMED
+1727 VTTITMMDE
-1735 TLTNVSVSKVDNH
+1735 TTNITVKKVDNYGKPVAGALMQILVPETEEVVYEFTSTDDEH
-1748 GERVKGAKMSILEG
+1748 GS
-1762 TVNEEG
+1762 
-1768 KVVPAVDENGNEKAP
+1768 
-1783 VYTFTTTDKAT
+1783 
-1794 DISKYVKGSNE
+1794 DISKHVKGGE
-1805 ESGDVWYVLR
+1805 RYILR
-1815 EDEAPFGFEKMADQP
+1815 ESEAPFGFNTFEDIEFTVSGKQNEAQVLIAAD
-1830 FKVTGT
+1830 V
-1836 NEEHQILVAVD
+1836 
-1847 KRKEYYVSAVKVD
+1847 RKTYYVSAKKVD
-1860 KQNESKLLKGA
+1860 AQNTSKTLKGA
-1871 ELTLYTKDGKVAKEV
+1871 EITLFNADNTVAKDV
-1886 SGKEAKGLT
+1886 NGKECIGTT
-1895 DGKGNITWR
+1895 DKNGVITWN
-1904 VEYNG
+1904 VEFNG
-1909 DGTADTLEG
+1909 DNGG
-1918 YYVMETKA
+1918 YYVKETGA
-1926 PQGYKLNTDKHY
+1926 PTGYRINNNKY
-1938 VKLSEDYDFANNNP
+1938 AVELSEDYDFAQNNP
-1952 VKIIV
+1952 VIIV
-1957 RDTLLPAVA
+1957 VNDEALPAV
-1966 KTGDFSNPLLWTGI
+1966 KTGVGAPFIAGGI
-1980 FTVAVAGIFLAVRAR
+1980 FVFAIGFLFILNRKKKKSVAE
-1995 RNKA
+1995 

>member
-28 VSLPSAVTAVHADG
+28 ISLPSAVTAVHADG

-57 SSGSHYSFDGGN
+57 SSSSHYSFDGGN
-69 NFDVIMTGSKA
+69 NFDVLMTGTKA
-80 QLDSVGLDCTS
+80 QLDSVGLDCTA

-105 ADPYAYFGML
+105 ADPYAYFDML

-129 YFENHEKWSTVANSP
+129 YFENHGKWSTVANGP
-144 VDASALLPGDILIY
+144 VDASALLPGDLLIY

-196 EYKTTMASSSGTGR
+196 EYKTAMASSSGTGR

-216 YRANVDKNV
+216 YRANVDKNI

-265 GTITTGADG
+265 GKITTGADG

-291 KETKAPKGYCLDA
+291 KETKAPKGYCLDT

-320 SDMPGNDPLRIVL
+320 SDMPGSDPFSISLK
-333 TKNNEMTNGDNPA
+333 KNNAMTDGSDPA
-346 SLAGAQFTV
+346 SLAGAQFTIK
-355 RYYDVDPSNDYTVDQ
+355 YYDLDPSNDYTAEQ
-370 LNAINATRTWVIETK
+370 LSGINAKRTWVIETK
-385 ETTTSS
+385 FINN
-391 GKTIYRASL
+391 GYRARL
-400 DDKHKVDGDD
+400 QDDFLVAGSSE
-410 LYKTKSG
+410 LFRNIAG
-417 IPTIPVGVITVEETK
+417 VPTIPTGVITVEETK
-432 APDVTYT
+432 APDITYT
-439 DEDGNEQLVYT
+439 DENGNEQLVYT
-450 LNNKTLNGNTV
+450 LNNKTLNSSGNEI
-461 LGQQNGKVVMKI
+461 LGTNGVVVMKI
-473 SGDGIN
+473 SADASQSSYY
-479 FNLQG
+479 LVG

-538 VAAAAKGER
+538 VASAAKGER

-594 NENRQTFLSGDKAFT
+594 NENSQTFLSGDKTFT

-624 DTATYPQGNTNLQ
+624 DTVTYPQGNTNLQ
-637 ATLKLINTSAN
+637 ATLKLINTSVN

-658 QFSEEEYFANGE
+658 QFSEDEYFANGE

-693 TEDGYFETVTN
+693 TTDGYFETVTN

-728 VTETSFDV
+728 VTETTFDV
-736 VNDGE
+736 TNDGE
-741 LVDKRFDIK
+741 LVDKKFDIK

-775 KPEANVEFTAFLKAT
+775 KPEANVEFTAFLKTT
-790 VDEKFSGDYKLA
+790 VDEKFGGDYKLA

-813 EGNATPDDS
+813 EGNPTPDDS

-1103 LTRDRN
+1103 LTGDRN

-1120 DAEGNATVTN
+1120 DVEGNATVTN

-1149 SEPKDIE
+1149 SGPKDIE

-1193 IAGAKMSVSDKKT
+1193 IAGAKMSVTDKKT
-1206 GATVAEWTSEEGKY
+1206 GATVVEWTSEEGKD
-1220 FNIEGLTIGKTYTLN
+1220 FNIEGLTIGKNYTLN

-1263 MIDKILTVRKVDMC
+1263 MIDKIL
-1277 GSNVEGAQI
+1277 
-1286 TIYNTD
+1286 
-1292 EEGSKIEDSIVDQWT
+1292 
-1307 TEKGKHHDANNLEV
+1307 
-1321 GKTYVASETAVPAG
+1321 
-1335 YAKAP
+1335 
-1340 DYKFTVADDKKNQT
+1340 
-1354 ETIYN
+1354 
-1359 KQVTISKVDAGGK
+1359 
-1372 EVEGA
+1372 
-1377 KLTLT
+1377 
-1382 DKETGETVDQWI
+1382 
-1394 STNKTHYPTGTEI
+1394 
-1407 GKTYILTEDTAPLGY
+1407 
-1422 IKSSQV
+1422 
-1428 EFTVT
+1428 
-1433 DNGIDQ
+1433 
-1439 KITMVDEITRVAKTD
+1439 RVAKTD

-1492 AKLEG
+1492 TKLEG

-1512 IIPVAKVTENDDE
+1512 IIPVAKVTQSDD
-1525 DAKVVNGSTDAD
+1525 DDTDH
-1537 KEKACEV
+1537 E
-1544 KTDEDKG
+1544 G
-1551 NTDQDSAD
+1551 AD
-1559 SEKKEYT
+1559 SDKKEYT
-1566 YTAQITKKDG
+1566 YTAQITKTDG
-1576 TTGYYDVDL
+1576 TTSYYDVDL

-1644 AKVDDNGDYVQ
+1644 AKVDENGDYVQ

-1666 ADNPVKV
+1666 AENPVEV

-1712 ATKMI
+1712 ATKLE
-1717 FTVPKYGTSE
+1717 FTVPKYGTTE